1 MDPILY
7 IEVGGV
13 VWQVFPDG
21 TWLQLPA
28 TQPKVEGVQV
38 VSIEPQNL
46 QEAQPLTE
54 PQIAAV
60 EQQLEKVVTELVNN
74 IESAPQQPNSANDQ
88 PSSSAS
94 FIAYVRSTLDE
105 TLAEAGFDTRPT
117 EYVDEDTTT
126 NEGNLD
132 ILLPSA
138 LLTVDILDG
147 GDGYENQFEVP
158 GVTITGT
165 AVDVRDGRTVVLT
178 ITDVNGTTVTTTA
191 ITSDETYVVNGVDLS
206 SLEEGDLQVDA
217 VVADDFGNS
226 ITANDSTIKDTL
238 ANIEVDFDG
247 FGDEFYNKF
256 EVENGALVGTVTNV
270 EDGQVI
276 LITITD
282 SEGLSV
288 DYSTNV
294 SGNSW
299 TLENQDYSNFAE
311 GELTVVASTIDIA
324 GNPTSATDTIVKD
337 TLDRILVRFDGFGD
351 NYYNENEVSKG
362 ALIGAIFNVEDGQ
375 VIDITITDSNGLSV
389 DYTTVVSGNF
399 WSLKDQD
406 YSGFSEGELTVVAS
420 TTDVAGN
427 TISST
432 DTIMK
437 DTLVNIGVDFSAS
450 DDEFYNQAEVSNG
463 ALVGTVANVEEGQ
476 TISITITD
484 SQGKFVDYSTTV
496 SDGNWTLTGQ
506 DYSAFAEGQLIV
518 EASVIDI
525 AGNTATSTDSIVKDT
540 LASISVNFSASDDEY
555 YNSAEVSNGALV
567 GTVVNVEDGQTV
579 SITITDVDGKSE
591 NYTAIV
597 SGGGWSLTGQ
607 DYSAFVEGILTVEAS
622 VTDVAGNTATS
633 SDTIVKDTLADISV
647 NFDGFG
653 DEYYNSAEVSN
664 GALVGTVT
672 NVEDGQEVSIT
683 ITDVNGK
690 SENYTATVTGGEWTL
705 VGQDYSGFAEGI
717 MTVEATITDVAGNTA
732 TSSDTIVKD
741 TLADISVDFDGFGDE
756 YYNSAEVSNG
766 TLVGTVINVE
776 DGQTVSITITDVDG
790 KSENYTAV
798 VSGGEW
804 TLIGQDYSAFAEGT
818 LTVEATVSD
827 VAGNTATS
835 SDTIVKDTLADISVD
850 FDGFGDEYYNSAEVS
865 NGALVGTVTNVEDG
879 QTVSITITDADGKSE
894 NYTAIVSGGEWSLIG
909 QDYSAF
915 AEGTLTVEATVTDI
929 AGNTATSSDTI
940 VKDTL
945 ANISVDFDGFG
956 DEYYNLAEITNGAL
970 VGTVT
975 NVEDGQTVSITITDV
990 DGKSENYTAIVSSGE
1005 WTLTG
1010 QDYSAFAEGELTV
1023 EASVTDVAGNTA
1035 TSSDT
1040 IVKDTLADIDVDF
1053 DGFDDEY
1060 YNSVE
1065 VSNGALVGTV
1075 ANVEDGQT
1083 VSITITDVDGKSENY
1098 TAIVSGGGWSLTGQD
1113 YSAFVEGILT
1123 VEASV
1128 TDIAGN
1134 TATSSDTIVKDT
1146 LADISVNFDGFG
1158 DEYYNSAEVSN
1169 GALVGTVTNVE
1180 DGQEVSI
1187 TITDVNGKSEN
1198 YTATVTGGEWTLVGQ
1213 DYSGFAEGIMTV
1225 EATVTDVAGNTATS
1239 SDTIVKDTLAS
1250 IGVDF
1255 SASDDEF
1262 YNSAEVS
1269 NGALVGMVADVED
1282 GQAIFITITDSAGTS
1297 ADYSTVVSGGTWTLT
1312 GQDYSSF
1319 SEGILTVQA
1328 TVTDVAGNVAISS
1341 DTIVKDTLADINVD
1355 FDGFGDEYYNQSE
1368 VVDGVLVGTVA
1379 NVEDGQTISITI
1391 TDSAGTSV
1399 EYSTTVS
1406 GRNWTLTDQDY
1417 SDFAEGTLTV
1427 EATVTDVAGNTATSS
1442 DTIVKDTL
1450 ISIDVDFSA
1459 SDDEYYNLA
1468 EITNGALVGTVADV
1482 EDGQTITIT
1491 ITDSLNV
1498 SQVYTTT
1505 VAGGNWTLTG
1515 QDYSDFA
1522 EGILTVEASVTDVA
1536 GNKVTSSDTIVKDT
1550 LASITAEF
1558 DDADNILN
1566 TEEVK
1571 SVRLQGVVQNVE
1583 DGQTVDVT
1591 VTDSNNQSITLQTVV
1606 VAGAWSID
1614 DVDLSAFADGNITV
1628 EAVTVDI
1635 AGNEASGTDSTAQ
1648 INTVPPVID
1657 IDTLSG
1663 FSILDFRSG
1672 DLTVMQGTTDVSE
1685 GLPVY
1690 IEIND
1695 GTQTL
1700 TFVGVVDASG
1710 GWLVENIDV
1719 SSLDPSSEWII
1730 DARVA
1735 NSIGNEASDDM
1746 PSIILPGSVSFS
1758 ESTVGIFG
1766 DQTQVADI
1774 NIQFADEFAFSANQV
1789 SAEGVTSQGQSIAIA
1804 LESDG
1809 QVLKATRTDGTLVF
1823 EAKIVGDAVEIT
1835 FYQAVDQKAGEELL
1849 QTAIIIEGLQIDD
1862 DGTTELVL
1870 GELPIT
1876 ILDSEPLLFG
1886 ESYLM
1891 VEGETSSGNVLS
1903 NDIDLDTA
1911 LTISSVEVG
1920 GVSKDIS
1927 GATPAVFN
1935 TGDGVLTVF
1944 ANGQWTFE
1952 ANRNLDHQQ
1961 DHIVTFNYV
1970 AADSSGDFGS
1980 ATATIDITDG
1990 AAGQILD
1997 DSKTVTEVDVTSGSQ
2012 TINAQFTILGG
2023 SDNPDPDSIQFS
2035 PETVAQLEALGITS
2049 GGDSTALTYT
2059 LSADGL
2065 IITAKQGDDDV
2076 FSFSMT
2082 TTVDGNNV
2090 LADIVLVIER
2100 PLDHVLT
2107 SDLLTIPLNIIG
2119 TDTDGTALENGQISW
2134 VIEDGNDPSL
2144 VLDSNASVNESD
2156 LSNASV
2162 GEVSSTGTFSL
2173 GIGSDYL
2180 DSVFFD
2186 LADQP
2191 QLFSGGEQ
2199 IYYTVSED
2207 GTLLTG
2213 YAGPVVGGD
2222 VAFTVSFA
2230 APVSGDVDS
2239 SVDYVFTLYKGLDQT
2254 NGTDSL
2260 PFTVTARDSDND
2272 KTKLDL
2278 NISITDGGE
2287 PFIGSGTVELSETPI
2302 ANTTPDGVRQ
2312 SAVVNLDI
2320 TASHDPIVYLGIDVT
2335 NGQAVLDG
2343 DGEAVTHNGEALTWR
2358 DNGDGSF
2365 DAILSNG
2372 DVIMQIRLPS
2382 DYFLEANASGTVAVE
2397 IDLYR
2402 SIDHGTGLKDTE
2414 LNIPTTVV
2422 VIDSDGSRS
2431 TQESDIKIYD
2441 GKDPAFSI
2449 VGSISVDED
2458 GLIGDNEQTGT
2469 EEPSPSIAII
2479 QGSDDI
2485 ASVSINIDAFDA
2497 LGYSSG
2503 GRAISLQDVNADGWY
2518 YAQDTSGND
2527 IFRIRF
2533 NNDGTTEFNLYA
2545 PLDHATG
2552 DGENNLAVNFEL
2564 VVTDADG
2571 DSSDPAIYSVNV
2583 TDAVPTSRSG
2593 SIEMVEGD
2601 DLNGQFLT
2609 EEFTGA
2615 DGAEIISFT
2624 YRNVTYTF
2632 DDVGTPITINLIN
2645 DYDSGTTYGQFTLS
2659 PDGSYQLTTNPN
2671 VSTDPTNP
2679 KIIDDID
2686 YLVRDAD
2693 GDEVI
2698 SNAELVLDD
2707 NEGFI
2712 RYEDSE
2718 TTEDNDAII
2727 VVSVATGDVDQ
2738 SETVTA
2744 IEFSEASLQ
2753 GGSLY
2758 LDGVLLQ
2765 VVDGKVTLSGN
2776 QLTAIDSQFTSPNGQ
2791 LTYRPA
2797 LHESNTTSTVIL
2809 AINAIISTDTVP
2821 KELTADIA
2829 VSVLPVADAPDW
2841 SDSVFTYQSVE
2852 DDADPIKLDIT
2863 AQLVDQDTSEEL
2875 SYTISG
2881 IPDGLNI
2888 TLNGNAVKE
2897 GKEYTQNQIDKM
2909 EIRADENLAG
2919 RFEFE
2924 ITAIATEAGNTFANP
2939 DDRTADIV
2947 NTVVVE
2953 ISPDADTPILSVK
2966 DYKGLEDENIFLKN
2980 VINGALTDTDGSES
2994 LSYQIEVQDGWAIQG
3009 GLFDLIGPNTYL
3021 VSAEAIENG
3030 TAYLIPKEDISSFT
3044 EELFIKVTA
3053 VSYEST
3059 VDSLDPVNVTALSDT
3074 KTINIFLKG
3083 VVDEPIVV
3091 DGGNAHWEYDSD
3103 AKVISNQSVLNE
3115 DGLIRLD
3122 FVVQTTD
3129 DDVSEEINILLTNIP
3144 EGTLLVD
3151 AMGKPVSLTIAYVDD
3166 VTGPVL
3172 QVSNAQLNDLYLKPV
3187 TDFSGAL
3194 ELTVIAIST
3203 EPDGDSGEFP
3213 MTLKVELAP
3222 IVDQED
3228 GQTVSTQGIEDS
3240 QIGLNLEP
3248 SVNQDVDGSESL
3260 TGYVIDSLPADLTL
3274 YFDGSVI
3281 DVPVSGLDLESL
3293 LDSTTPTLSELL
3305 SSGRLSV
3312 TATEDLSG
3320 TFSIPIT
3327 YEVTDT
3333 SPTGS
3338 TDVKDISGSI
3348 SVTVDARVESDTRL
3362 ESSGQLYLSEDGSPV
3377 NVSDAVTFVDADM
3390 DGSEYLDYILIDVPD
3405 GYSLIIDHPNGA
3417 AQDVS
3422 GNWIIS
3428 ANGLTSDSIQE
3439 LAQEI
3444 LSGMTISSPSDT
3456 PVLDIVVRA
3465 RVIDGEDS
3473 KYIDTSFQIQITGHD
3488 GGGGTCD
3495 PVGPPSPIQPGGDIK
3510 TNEGEDIDLT
3520 GLLNTNVASDP
3531 DNTISFYIPADS
3543 LPEGVEISGD
3553 GVIAEYDAA
3562 GEVVGYSITADGLSK
3577 LTLTGLDEDFAGCID
3592 FTIETIETSPCNG
3605 ETVTTAQTI
3614 SIQVLPVVDDIT
3626 VAADSTTIQEDIATD
3641 LNLELVLGDS
3651 VEDGQLIEGEGNSAT
3666 GKETVNSLT
3675 ITVSNGVTL
3684 SESPADT
3691 GLLVD
3696 NGNGTWTVTDPSRL
3710 SDVLVTPPEHYSGD
3724 ITLTVTANITD
3735 EADCVVETDT
3745 QDKTTVVT
3753 ITVEPVADAANLVTE
3768 DIVGD
3773 EDHYIS
3779 LSSLSAELID
3789 QDGSENMSLA
3799 LKGVPEGAVVAIKVG
3814 DSYELVPNNGVDGG
3828 TFDGNPSYEW
3838 QLDPSQLANLVIMP
3852 PRDFSGDM
3860 NLVLEAITQE
3870 IGTTEIRYT
3879 ESEFTVGV
3887 NPIGDKVE
3895 FFDLPEQL
3903 TGSEDDGIV
3912 IPLDAN
3918 SFETNSDEFLAIT
3931 VTVNGTSDP
3940 SGLVGLDRIRIGSE
3954 TSSFTSVGGIIQATI
3969 LVKASSVDELEF
3981 FAGDAFGNLDIT
3993 ITGRTV
3999 DQNTV
4004 LGELVVDTGD
4014 PSSQDMTLIIT
4025 PEPDAPL
4032 LSVEYSS
4039 IVAEAS
4045 GTIPLGLD
4053 LSLVNP
4059 ADSEVGFITIYDIPA
4074 GLTFSHGSMVDSQY
4088 VVDLADV
4095 PNLAITGGYD
4105 GVDPFEITIEP
4116 SAEIG
4121 NNQAV
4126 GLPQTVSV
4134 EFVAEGDSTITA
4146 TDDNDLLIGGT
4157 GSDNFVFASSGLGSA
4172 EAPSYDVIQDFDASP
4187 DTDAIDLSGILG
4199 SLGLNTGLGATQY
4212 LDLEESGE
4220 GVTISIKPNGDD
4232 DVQQNILLTDV
4243 TYDDLYQGD
4252 SSSALEAQILQKMID
4267 DNNLTL

>member
-13 VWQVFPDG
+13 VWQVLADG
-21 TWLQLPA
+21 TWLQVPA
-28 TQPKVEGVQV
+28 SQPKVEGVQV

-46 QEAQPLTE
+46 DQTQPLTE

-60 EQQLEKVVTELVNN
+60 EQQLEEVVTQLVNN
-74 IESAPQQPNSANDQ
+74 IESSPEQPSASNDQ
-88 PSSSAS
+88 PSASAS

-117 EYVDEDTTT
+117 EYFEDDTTS
-126 NEGNLD
+126 NDGELD
-132 ILLPSA
+132 VLLPSA
-138 LLTVDILDG
+138 VLTVDILDG

-158 GVTITGT
+158 SVTITGT

-178 ITDVNGTTVTTTA
+178 ITDVNGNTVTTTA
-191 ITSDETYVVNGVDLS
+191 ITNDETYVVNGVDLS
-206 SLEEGDLQVDA
+206 SLAEGDLKVDA
-217 VVADDFGNS
+217 IIADDFGNS

-238 ANIEVDFDG
+238 ATIDVDFDG

-256 EVENGALVGTVTNV
+256 EVDNGALVGTVTNV
-270 EDGQVI
+270 EDGQTI
-276 LITITD
+276 SITITD

-288 DYSTNV
+288 SYSTVV

-324 GNPTSATDTIVKD
+324 GNPTTASDTIVKDTLASIDVDFDGFGDEFYNELEVNNGALVGTVSNVEDGQTILITITDSEGLSVNYSTVVSGDSWTLVNQDYSNFAEGELTVVASTIDIAGNPTTATDTIVKD

-351 NYYNENEVSKG
+351 NYYNQSEVSKG
-362 ALIGAIFNVEDGQ
+362 ALIGATFNIEDGQ
-375 VIDITITDSNGLSV
+375 AINITITDSNGFSV
-389 DYTTVVSGNF
+389 DYTSVVSGNL

-406 YSGFSEGELTVVAS
+406 YSGFAEGELTVVAS
-420 TTDVAGN
+420 ITDIAGN

-432 DTIMK
+432 DTIIK
-437 DTLVNIGVDFSAS
+437 DTLVEIGVEFSGS
-450 DDEFYNQAEVSNG
+450 DDEVYNQTEVLNG
-463 ALVGTVANVEEGQ
+463 VLVGTVGNVEDGQ

-484 SQGKFVDYSTTV
+484 SAGTSLDYSTTV
-496 SDGNWTLTGQ
+496 SGGTWTLTDQDYSSFAEGELTVEASVTDIAGNTATSVDTILKDTLADISVDFDGFGDEYYNSAEVSNGTLVGSVTNVEDGQEVSITITDVDGKSENYTATVSGGEWTLTGQ
-506 DYSAFAEGQLIV
+506 DYSAFAEGTLTV
-518 EASVIDI
+518 EATVTDV
-525 AGNTATSTDSIVKDT
+525 AGNTATSSDIIVKDT
-540 LASISVNFSASDDEY
+540 LADISVNFDGFGDEY

-567 GTVVNVEDGQTV
+567 GTVTNVEDGQEVSIIITDVDGKSENYTATVTGGEWTLTDQDYSAFAEGTLTVEATVTDIAGNTATSSDTIVKDTLADISVDFDGFGDEYYNSAEVSNGTLVGSVTNVEDGQEV

-597 SGGGWSLTGQ
+597 TGGEWTLVGQDYSGFAEGILTVEATVTDVAGNTATSSDTIVKDTLADISVDFDGFGDEYYNSAEVSNGTLVGSVTNVEDGQEVSITITDVDGKSENYTATVSGGEWTLTGQ
-607 DYSAFVEGILTVEAS
+607 DYSAFAEGTLTVEATVTDVAGNTATSSDIIVKDTLADISVNFDGFGDEYYNSAEVSNGALVGTVTNVEDGQEVSIIITDVDGKSENYTATVTGGEWTLTDQDYSAFAEGTLTVEATVTDIAGNTATSSDTIVKDTLADISVDFDGFGDEYYNSAEVSNGTLVGSVTNVEDGQEVSITITDVDGKSENYTAIVTGGEWTLVGQDYSGFAEGILTVEATVTDVAGNTATS
-622 VTDVAGNTATS
+622 SDTIVKDTLADISVDFDGFGDEYYNSAEVSNGTLVGSVTNVEDGQEVSITITDVDGKSENYTATVSGGEWTLTGQDYSAFAEGTLTVEATVTDVAGNTATS

-672 NVEDGQEVSIT
+672 NVEDGQEVSI
-683 ITDVNGK
+683 I
-690 SENYTATVTGGEWTL
+690 
-705 VGQDYSGFAEGI
+705 
-717 MTVEATITDVAGNTA
+717 
-732 TSSDTIVKD
+732 
-741 TLADISVDFDGFGDE
+741 
-756 YYNSAEVSNG
+756 
-766 TLVGTVINVE
+766 
-776 DGQTVSITITDVDG
+776 ITDVDG
-790 KSENYTAV
+790 KSENYTATV
-798 VSGGEW
+798 TGGEW

-818 LTVEATVSD
+818 LTVEAT
-827 VAGNTATS
+827 
-835 SDTIVKDTLADISVD
+835 
-850 FDGFGDEYYNSAEVS
+850 
-865 NGALVGTVTNVEDG
+865 
-879 QTVSITITDADGKSE
+879 
-894 NYTAIVSGGEWSLIG
+894 
-909 QDYSAF
+909 
-915 AEGTLTVEATVTDI
+915 
-929 AGNTATSSDTI
+929 
-940 VKDTL
+940 
-945 ANISVDFDGFG
+945 
-956 DEYYNLAEITNGAL
+956 
-970 VGTVT
+970 
-975 NVEDGQTVSITITDV
+975 
-990 DGKSENYTAIVSSGE
+990 
-1005 WTLTG
+1005 
-1010 QDYSAFAEGELTV
+1010 
-1023 EASVTDVAGNTA
+1023 
-1035 TSSDT
+1035 
-1040 IVKDTLADIDVDF
+1040 
-1053 DGFDDEY
+1053 
-1060 YNSVE
+1060 
-1065 VSNGALVGTV
+1065 
-1075 ANVEDGQT
+1075 
-1083 VSITITDVDGKSENY
+1083 
-1098 TAIVSGGGWSLTGQD
+1098 
-1113 YSAFVEGILT
+1113 
-1123 VEASV
+1123 V

-1187 TITDVNGKSEN
+1187 TITDVDGKLEN
-1198 YTATVTGGEWTLVGQ
+1198 YTAIVTGGEWTLVGQ
-1213 DYSGFAEGIMTV
+1213 DYSGFAEGI
-1225 EATVTDVAGNTATS
+1225 
-1239 SDTIVKDTLAS
+1239 
-1250 IGVDF
+1250 
-1255 SASDDEF
+1255 
-1262 YNSAEVS
+1262 
-1269 NGALVGMVADVED
+1269 
-1282 GQAIFITITDSAGTS
+1282 
-1297 ADYSTVVSGGTWTLT
+1297 
-1312 GQDYSSF
+1312 
-1319 SEGILTVQA
+1319 
-1328 TVTDVAGNVAISS
+1328 
-1341 DTIVKDTLADINVD
+1341 
-1355 FDGFGDEYYNQSE
+1355 
-1368 VVDGVLVGTVA
+1368 
-1379 NVEDGQTISITI
+1379 
-1391 TDSAGTSV
+1391 
-1399 EYSTTVS
+1399 
-1406 GRNWTLTDQDY
+1406 
-1417 SDFAEGTLTV
+1417 
-1427 EATVTDVAGNTATSS
+1427 
-1442 DTIVKDTL
+1442 
-1450 ISIDVDFSA
+1450 
-1459 SDDEYYNLA
+1459 
-1468 EITNGALVGTVADV
+1468 
-1482 EDGQTITIT
+1482 
-1491 ITDSLNV
+1491 
-1498 SQVYTTT
+1498 
-1505 VAGGNWTLTG
+1505 
-1515 QDYSDFA
+1515 
-1522 EGILTVEASVTDVA
+1522 LTVEASVTDVA
-1536 GNKVTSSDTIVKDT
+1536 GNTVTSSDTIVKDT

-1566 TEEVK
+1566 TEEVQ

-1583 DGQTVDVT
+1583 DGQPITVT
-1591 VTDSNNQSITLQTVV
+1591 VTDSNNQSITLQTMV
-1606 VAGAWSID
+1606 VAGAWIID

-1635 AGNEASGTDSTAQ
+1635 AGNETTGTDSTGQ
-1648 INTVPPVID
+1648 IDTAPPVID

-1663 FSILDFRSG
+1663 FNILDFRSG
-1672 DLTVMQGTTDVSE
+1672 DLTTMQGTTDVSE

-1700 TFVGVVDASG
+1700 TFEGVIDASG
-1710 GWLVENIDV
+1710 GWLVENIDI
-1719 SSLDPSSEWII
+1719 SSLDPSTEWII
-1730 DARVA
+1730 DARVV

-1746 PSIILPGSVSFS
+1746 PSIVLPGSVSFS

-1789 SAEGVTSQGQSIAIA
+1789 SAEGITSQGQSIAIA

-1823 EAKIVGDAVEIT
+1823 EAKIVGDTVEIT
-1835 FYQAVDQKAGEELL
+1835 FFQAVDQQASEELL

-1876 ILDSEPLLFG
+1876 ILDSEPLLFD
-1886 ESYLM
+1886 ESYTM

-1952 ANRNLDHQQ
+1952 ANRNLDHTQ
-1961 DHIVTFNYV
+1961 DHTVTFNYV

-1990 AAGQILD
+1990 ASGEILD

-2035 PETVAQLEALGITS
+2035 PETVAQLEALGMTS
-2049 GGDSTALTYT
+2049 GGDSTALSYT
-2059 LSADGL
+2059 LSADGRT
-2065 IITAKQGDDDV
+2065 ITAKQGDDDV

-2144 VLDSNASVNESD
+2144 ILDSNASVNESD
-2156 LSNASV
+2156 LSNDPV
-2162 GEVSSTGTFSL
+2162 GEVSSTGTFSV

-2180 DSVFFD
+2180 DSVFFE

-2191 QLFSGGEQ
+2191 QLFCGGEQ

-2213 YAGPVVGGD
+2213 YAGPVAGGD

-2230 APVSGDVDS
+2230 APVSDDADS

-2254 NGTDSL
+2254 NGTDFL

-2272 KTKLDL
+2272 DTKLDL
-2278 NISITDGGE
+2278 NVSITDGGE

-2302 ANTTPDGVRQ
+2302 ADSTPSGVG
-2312 SAVVNLDI
+2312 STANVSLAV
-2320 TASHDPIVYLGIDVT
+2320 TAGNDPLVFLGLDVT
-2335 NGQAVLDG
+2335 TGQAVLDS
-2343 DGEAVTHNGEALTWR
+2343 DGIAVTNNGEALTWR
-2358 DNGDGSF
+2358 DNGNGTF
-2365 DAILSNG
+2365 DAVLGNG
-2372 DVIMQIRLPS
+2372 DAVFKIKLPDNFS
-2382 DYFLEANASGTVAVE
+2382 LEANGSTSVDVVIE
-2397 IDLYR
+2397 LYQ
-2402 SIDHGTGLKDTE
+2402 SIDHGSGSKDTE
-2414 LNIPTTVV
+2414 LTIPASIVT
-2422 VIDSDGSRS
+2422 IDSDGSRD

-2441 GKDPAFSI
+2441 GKDPTFSI

-2458 GLIGDNEQTGT
+2458 GLIGDNEQAGT
-2469 EEPSPSIAII
+2469 EEPSPSISII

-2485 ASVSINIDAFDA
+2485 ASVSINIDAFDD
-2497 LGYSSG
+2497 LGYTSG
-2503 GRAISLQDVNADGWY
+2503 GRAISLQEVNADGWY
-2518 YAQDTSGND
+2518 YAQDSSGND

-2533 NNDGTTEFNLYA
+2533 NNDGTTEFNLYG

-2583 TDAVPTSRSG
+2583 TDAVPTARSG
-2593 SIEMVEGD
+2593 SIELVEGD
-2601 DLNGQFLT
+2601 NLNGQFLT
-2609 EEFTGA
+2609 EEFAGA
-2615 DGAEIISFT
+2615 DGATIISFD
-2624 YRNVTYTF
+2624 YRGTTYTF
-2632 DDVGTPITINLIN
+2632 VDADTPITIDLIN
-2645 DYDSGTTYGQFTLS
+2645 DFDSGSVYGQFTLS
-2659 PDGSYQLTTNPN
+2659 SDGSYQLTTNPN
-2671 VSTDPTNP
+2671 VTTDPDDP
-2679 KIIDDID
+2679 KIVDDID

-2693 GDEVI
+2693 GDEVV

-2727 VVSVATGDVDQ
+2727 VVSVSTGDIDQ

-2744 IEFSEASLQ
+2744 IEFSEASLN

-2765 VVDGKVTLSGN
+2765 VVDGKVTLSGS
-2776 QLTAIDSQFTSPNGQ
+2776 QLAAIDSQFTGPNGQ

-2852 DDADPIKLDIT
+2852 DDATPIKLDIT
-2863 AQLVDQDTSEEL
+2863 AQLVDQDSSETL
-2875 SYTISG
+2875 TYTISG

-2924 ITAIATEAGNTFANP
+2924 ITAIATEAGNTFADP

-3044 EELFIKVTA
+3044 EDLFINVTA

-3059 VDSLDPVNVTALSDT
+3059 IDSLDPVNVTALSDT

-3083 VVDEPIVV
+3083 VVDEPVVV

-3103 AKVISNQSVLNE
+3103 TKVISNQSVLNE

-3122 FVVQTTD
+3122 FVVQTSD

-3151 AMGKPVSLTIAYVDD
+3151 ALGEPVSLTIAYIDD
-3166 VTGPVL
+3166 VTGAVF

-3187 TDFSGAL
+3187 ADFSGEL

-3222 IVDQED
+3222 VVDQED

-3260 TGYVIDSLPADLTL
+3260 TGYVIDSLPSDLTL

-3281 DVPVSGLDLESL
+3281 AVPDTGLDLESL

-3305 SSGRLSV
+3305 NSGRLSV

-3333 SPTGS
+3333 SPTGA
-3338 TDVKDISGSI
+3338 TDIKDISGSI

-3362 ESSGQLYLSEDGSPV
+3362 ESSGQLYTSDDGSPV
-3377 NVSDAVTFVDADM
+3377 NVSNAVTFVDADM

-3417 AQDVS
+3417 AQDIS

-3488 GGGGTCD
+3488 GGGGSCD
-3495 PVGPPSPIQPGGDIK
+3495 PVGPPSPIQPDGDIK
-3510 TNEGEDIDLT
+3510 TPEGQDIDLT
-3520 GLLNTNVASDP
+3520 GLLNTDVASDP

-3592 FTIETIETSPCNG
+3592 FTIKTIETSSCSG
-3605 ETVTTAQTI
+3605 ETVTTDQTI

-3626 VAADSTTIQEDIATD
+3626 VATDSTTIQEDITTD

-3651 VEDGQLIEGEGNSAT
+3651 VEDGKLITGEGNSAT

-3710 SDVLVTPPEHYSGD
+3710 SDVLVTPPEHYSGE

-3735 EADCVVETDT
+3735 EADCVTETDT

-3753 ITVEPVADAANLVTE
+3753 ITVEPVADAANLVTQ
-3768 DIVGD
+3768 DVVGD
-3773 EDHYIS
+3773 EDNYIS

-3799 LKGVPEGAVVAIKVG
+3799 LKGVPEGAIVAIKVG

-3828 TFDGNPSYEW
+3828 SFDGNPTYEW
-3838 QLDPSQLANLVIMP
+3838 QLDPSQLADLVIMP

-3903 TGSEDDGIV
+3903 TGSEDEGIV

-3918 SFETNSDEFLAIT
+3918 SFETNSDEFLSIT
-3931 VTVNGTSDP
+3931 VTVNSTSDP

-3954 TSSFTSVGGIIQATI
+3954 TSSFTNVNGIIQATI
-3969 LVKASSVDELEF
+3969 IVKASSVDELEF

-4032 LSVEYSS
+4032 LSVEYPS

-4059 ADSEVGFITIYDIPA
+4059 ADSEEGFITIYDIPA
-4074 GLTFSHGSMVDSQY
+4074 GLTFSHGSMVGGQY

-4095 PNLAITGGYD
+4095 PNLAITGGYNSGD
-4105 GVDPFEITIEP
+4105 QFELTIEP

-4134 EFVAEGDSTITA
+4134 EFVAEGDSTIIA
-4146 TDDNDLLIGGT
+4146 TEDNDLLIGGT
-4157 GSDNFVFASSGLGSA
+4157 GSDNFVFESSGLGSA
-4172 EAPSYDVIQDFDASP
+4172 DAPSYDVVQDFDASP
-4187 DTDAIDLSGILG
+4187 NTDAIDLSGILG
-4199 SLGLNTGLGATQY
+4199 SLGLNTGVGATQY

-4220 GVTISIKPNGDD
+4220 GVTISIKPNGDE
-4232 DVQQNILLTDV
+4232 DVQQNILLADV

-4252 SSSALEAQILQKMID
+4252 SSSALEAQILQKMIE

>member
-13 VWQVFPDG
+13 VWQVLADG
-21 TWLQLPA
+21 TWLQVPA
-28 TQPKVEGVQV
+28 SQPKVEGVQV

-46 QEAQPLTE
+46 DQTQPLTE

-60 EQQLEKVVTELVNN
+60 EQQLEEVVTQLVNN
-74 IESAPQQPNSANDQ
+74 IESAPQQQNSANDQ

-105 TLAEAGFDTRPT
+105 TLADAGFDTRPT
-117 EYVDEDTTT
+117 EYEEEDT
-126 NEGNLD
+126 NSNDGNLD
-132 ILLPSA
+132 TLLPSA
-138 LLTVDILDG
+138 ILTVDILDG

-178 ITDVNGTTVTTTA
+178 ITDVNGNTVTTTA
-191 ITSDETYVVNGVDLS
+191 ITNDEAYVVDGVDLS
-206 SLEEGDLQVDA
+206 SLAEGDLKVDA
-217 VVADDFGNS
+217 IIADDFGNS
-226 ITANDSTIKDTL
+226 ITASDSTIKDTL
-238 ANIEVDFDG
+238 ATIDVDFDG

-256 EVENGALVGTVTNV
+256 EVENGALVGTVENV
-270 EDGQVI
+270 EDGQTI
-276 LITITD
+276 SITITD
-282 SEGLSV
+282 SKGLSV
-288 DYSTNV
+288 SYSTVV

-351 NYYNENEVSKG
+351 NYYNQSEVSKG
-362 ALIGAIFNVEDGQ
+362 ALIGVTFNIEDGQ
-375 VIDITITDSNGLSV
+375 AINITITDSNGLSI
-389 DYTTVVSGNF
+389 DYTSVVSGNL

-406 YSGFSEGELTVVAS
+406 YSGFAEGELTVVAS
-420 TTDVAGN
+420 ITDVAGN

-432 DTIMK
+432 DTILK

-450 DDEFYNQAEVSNG
+450 DDEFYNQSEVSNG
-463 ALVGTVANVEEGQ
+463 ALVGTVANVEDGQ

-484 SQGKFVDYSTTV
+484 SQGKSVDYSTTV
-496 SDGNWTLTGQ
+496 SGGNWTLTGQ

-518 EASVIDI
+518 EASVTDI

-555 YNSAEVSNGALV
+555 YNS
-567 GTVVNVEDGQTV
+567 
-579 SITITDVDGKSE
+579 
-591 NYTAIV
+591 
-597 SGGGWSLTGQ
+597 
-607 DYSAFVEGILTVEAS
+607 
-622 VTDVAGNTATS
+622 
-633 SDTIVKDTLADISV
+633 
-647 NFDGFG
+647 
-653 DEYYNSAEVSN
+653 
-664 GALVGTVT
+664 
-672 NVEDGQEVSIT
+672 
-683 ITDVNGK
+683 
-690 SENYTATVTGGEWTL
+690 
-705 VGQDYSGFAEGI
+705 
-717 MTVEATITDVAGNTA
+717 
-732 TSSDTIVKD
+732 
-741 TLADISVDFDGFGDE
+741 
-756 YYNSAEVSNG
+756 
-766 TLVGTVINVE
+766 
-776 DGQTVSITITDVDG
+776 
-790 KSENYTAV
+790 
-798 VSGGEW
+798 
-804 TLIGQDYSAFAEGT
+804 
-818 LTVEATVSD
+818 
-827 VAGNTATS
+827 
-835 SDTIVKDTLADISVD
+835 
-850 FDGFGDEYYNSAEVS
+850 
-865 NGALVGTVTNVEDG
+865 
-879 QTVSITITDADGKSE
+879 
-894 NYTAIVSGGEWSLIG
+894 
-909 QDYSAF
+909 
-915 AEGTLTVEATVTDI
+915 
-929 AGNTATSSDTI
+929 
-940 VKDTL
+940 
-945 ANISVDFDGFG
+945 
-956 DEYYNLAEITNGAL
+956 
-970 VGTVT
+970 
-975 NVEDGQTVSITITDV
+975 
-990 DGKSENYTAIVSSGE
+990 
-1005 WTLTG
+1005 
-1010 QDYSAFAEGELTV
+1010 
-1023 EASVTDVAGNTA
+1023 
-1035 TSSDT
+1035 
-1040 IVKDTLADIDVDF
+1040 
-1053 DGFDDEY
+1053 
-1060 YNSVE
+1060 VE

-1075 ANVEDGQT
+1075 ANVEDGRII
-1083 VSITITDVDGKSENY
+1083 SITITDSAGTSVDYS
-1098 TAIVSGGGWSLTGQD
+1098 TTVSGGTWTLTDQD
-1113 YSAFVEGILT
+1113 YSAF
-1123 VEASV
+1123 
-1128 TDIAGN
+1128 
-1134 TATSSDTIVKDT
+1134 
-1146 LADISVNFDGFG
+1146 
-1158 DEYYNSAEVSN
+1158 
-1169 GALVGTVTNVE
+1169 
-1180 DGQEVSI
+1180 
-1187 TITDVNGKSEN
+1187 
-1198 YTATVTGGEWTLVGQ
+1198 
-1213 DYSGFAEGIMTV
+1213 AEGTLKV

-1239 SDTIVKDTLAS
+1239 SDTIVKDTLVDIDVEFDGFGDEFYNQTEVDAGALVGSVGNVEDGQTITITITDSLNVSQVYTTIVSGGNWTLTGQDYSSFAEGELTVEASVTDKAGNTTTSSDTIVKDTLAS
-1250 IGVDF
+1250 IDVDF

-1269 NGALVGMVADVED
+1269 NGSLVGTVADVDD
-1282 GQAIFITITDSAGTS
+1282 GQTIFITITDSAGAS
-1297 ADYSTVVSGGTWTLT
+1297 INYSTVVSGGTWTLT

-1319 SEGILTVQA
+1319 SDGILTVQA

-1406 GRNWTLTDQDY
+1406 GGNWTLTDQDY

-1427 EATVTDVAGNTATSS
+1427 ETTVTDVAGNTATSS

-1482 EDGQTITIT
+1482 DDGQTITIT

-1536 GNKVTSSDTIVKDT
+1536 GNTVTSSDTIVKDT

-1558 DDADNILN
+1558 DDTDNILN

-1614 DVDLSAFADGNITV
+1614 DVDLSAFVDGNITI

-1635 AGNEASGTDSTAQ
+1635 AGNETTGTDNTGQ

-1663 FSILDFRSG
+1663 FNILDFRSG
-1672 DLTVMQGTTDVSE
+1672 DLTTMQGSTNVVE

-1690 IEIND
+1690 IEVND

-1746 PSIILPGSVSFS
+1746 PSIILPDSVSFS

-1766 DQTQVADI
+1766 DQTQSADI
-1774 NIQFADEFAFSANQV
+1774 NIQFADEFAFSASQA
-1789 SAEGVTSQGQSIAIA
+1789 SAEAVTSQGLSLAIT
-1804 LESDG
+1804 LESEG
-1809 QVLKATRTDGTLVF
+1809 QVLKAIRTDGKLVF
-1823 EAKIVGDAVEIT
+1823 EAKIVGDTVEIT
-1835 FYQAVDQKAGEELL
+1835 FYQAVDQQAGEELL
-1849 QTAIIIEGLQIDD
+1849 QTSLIIEGLQIDD
-1862 DGTTELVL
+1862 DGTKELVL

-1886 ESYLM
+1886 ESYSM

-1920 GVSKDIS
+1920 GVSKDVS

-1952 ANRNLDHQQ
+1952 ANRNLDHTQN
-1961 DHIVTFNYV
+1961 HTVTFDYV

-1990 AAGQILD
+1990 AAGQITD
-1997 DSKTVTEVDVTSGSQ
+1997 SSKTVVEVDVTSGAQ
-2012 TINAQFTILGG
+2012 TINAQFTVLGG
-2023 SDNPDPDSIQFS
+2023 SDNPDPDSITFS
-2035 PETVAQLEALGITS
+2035 AETVAQLEALGITS

-2059 LSADGL
+2059 LSADGRT
-2065 IITAKQGDDDV
+2065 ITAKQGDDDV

-2090 LADIVLVIER
+2090 LADIVLVIEH

-2107 SDLLTIPLNIIG
+2107 SDLLTIPLNIVG
-2119 TDTDGTALENGQISW
+2119 TDTDGTALESGQISW
-2134 VIEDGNDPSL
+2134 VIEDGDDPSL
-2144 VLDSNASVNESD
+2144 VLDSNAAVNESD
-2156 LSNASV
+2156 LSNTPV
-2162 GEVSSTGTFSL
+2162 GEVSSTGSFSV

-2180 DSVFFD
+2180 DSVYFD

-2199 IYYTVSED
+2199 IYYTVSDD
-2207 GTLLTG
+2207 GTVLTG

-2222 VAFTVSFA
+2222 VAFTVSFT

-2278 NISITDGGE
+2278 DVTITDGGE
-2287 PFIGSGTVELSETPI
+2287 PSIGSGTVELSETPI
-2302 ANTTPDGVRQ
+2302 ANTTPDGVKQ

-2343 DGEAVTHNGEALTWR
+2343 DGEAVTHNGEALSWR
-2358 DNGDGSF
+2358 DNGNGSF

-2372 DVIMQIRLPS
+2372 DVILQIRLPS

-2458 GLIGDNEQTGT
+2458 GLIGDNEQAGT
-2469 EEPSPSIAII
+2469 EEPSPSISII

-2485 ASVSINIDAFDA
+2485 ASVSINTAAFDA

-2503 GRAISLQDVNADGWY
+2503 GRAISLQEVNADGWY
-2518 YAQDTSGND
+2518 YAQDSSGND

-2564 VVTDADG
+2564 FVTDVDG
-2571 DSSDPAIYSVNV
+2571 DSSAPAIYSVNV

-2609 EEFTGA
+2609 EEFAGA

-2645 DYDSGTTYGQFTLS
+2645 DYDSGSTYGQFTLS

-2776 QLTAIDSQFTSPNGQ
+2776 QLTAIDSQFTGPNGQ

-2809 AINAIISTDTVP
+2809 AINAIISTDTIP
-2821 KELTADIA
+2821 KELTADVA

-2863 AQLVDQDTSEEL
+2863 AQLVDQDSSESL

-2897 GKEYTQNQIDKM
+2897 GKEYTQAQIDKM
-2909 EIRADENLAG
+2909 EIRTDENLAG
-2919 RFEFE
+2919 RFEFD

-2939 DDRTADIV
+2939 DDKTADIV

-2953 ISPDADTPILSVK
+2953 ISPDADTPHVSVK
-2966 DYKGLEDENIFLKN
+2966 DYKGLEDEIILLKN
-2980 VINGALTDTDGSES
+2980 VIDGALTDTDDSES
-2994 LSYQIEVQDGWAIQG
+2994 LSYQIEVQDGWSLQG

-3021 VSAEAIENG
+3021 VSAEAIENNV
-3030 TAYLIPKEDISSFT
+3030 AYLIPKEDISSFT
-3044 EELFIKVTA
+3044 EDLFIKVTA
-3053 VSYEST
+3053 VATEST
-3059 VDSLDPVNVTALSDT
+3059 VDSLDPVNITALSDT

-3103 AKVISNQSVLNE
+3103 TKVISNQSVLNE

-3122 FVVQTTD
+3122 FVVQTSD

-3144 EGTLLVD
+3144 DGTLLVD
-3151 AMGKPVSLTIAYVDD
+3151 SLGEPVSLTIAYVDD
-3166 VTGPVL
+3166 VTGPVF

-3187 TDFSGAL
+3187 TDFSGEL

-3222 IVDQED
+3222 VVDQED

-3293 LDSTTPTLSELL
+3293 LDYTTPTLSELL

-3333 SPTGS
+3333 SPTGA

-3405 GYSLIIDHPNGA
+3405 GYSLIIEHPNGA

-3495 PVGPPSPIQPGGDIK
+3495 PVGPPSPIQPDGEIK
-3510 TNEGEDIDLT
+3510 TPEGEDIDLT

-3531 DNTISFYIPADS
+3531 DNTISFYIPTDS

-3553 GVIAEYDAA
+3553 GVIAEYDAS

-3605 ETVTTAQTI
+3605 DTVTTQQTI

-3626 VAADSTTIQEDIATD
+3626 VATDSTTIQEDIATD

-3651 VEDGQLIEGEGNSAT
+3651 VEDGQLITGEGNSAT

-3675 ITVSNGVTL
+3675 ITVSNGGTL

-3696 NGNGTWTVTDPSRL
+3696 NGNGTWTITDPSRL
-3710 SDVLVTPPEHYSGD
+3710 SDVLVTPPEHYSGE

-3735 EADCVVETDT
+3735 EADCVTETDT

-3753 ITVEPVADAANLVTE
+3753 ITVEPVADAANLVTQG
-3768 DIVGD
+3768 IVGD
-3773 EDHYIS
+3773 EDNYIS

-3814 DSYELVPNNGVDGG
+3814 DSYQLVPNNGVDGG
-3828 TFDGNPSYEW
+3828 TFDGNPTYEW

-3903 TGSEDDGIV
+3903 TGTEDEGIV

-3918 SFETNSDEFLAIT
+3918 SFETNSDEFLSIT
-3931 VTVNGTSDP
+3931 VTVNSTSDP

-3954 TSSFTSVGGIIQATI
+3954 TSSFTNVGGIIQATI

-4074 GLTFSHGSMVDSQY
+4074 GLTFSHGSMVDGQY

-4105 GVDPFEITIEP
+4105 GVDPFELTIEP

-4134 EFVAEGDSTITA
+4134 EFVADGDSTITA
-4146 TDDNDLLIGGT
+4146 TDDNDLLIGGS
-4157 GSDNFVFASSGLGSA
+4157 GSDNFVFESSGLGSA
-4172 EAPSYDVIQDFDASP
+4172 GAPSYDVIQDFDASP
-4187 DTDAIDLSGILG
+4187 DTDAIDLTSILG
-4199 SLGLNTGLGATQY
+4199 SLDLSTGVQARNY

-4220 GVTISIKPNGDD
+4220 GVTISIKPNGDE
-4232 DVQQNILLTDV
+4232 DVQQNILLADV

>member
-46 QEAQPLTE
+46 QEAQPLTA

-74 IESAPQQPNSANDQ
+74 IESAPQQPNSENDQ

-94 FIAYVRSTLDE
+94 FIVYVRSTLDE
-105 TLAEAGFDTRPT
+105 TLAEAGFDTRPA
-117 EYVDEDTTT
+117 EYADEDTTS

-158 GVTITGT
+158 SVTITGT

-178 ITDVNGTTVTTTA
+178 ITDVNGNTVTTTA

-217 VVADDFGNS
+217 VIADDFGNS
-226 ITANDSTIKDTL
+226 IAANDSTIKDTL

-256 EVENGALVGTVTNV
+256 EVENGALVGTVVNV
-270 EDGQVI
+270 EDGQTI
-276 LITITD
+276 SITITD
-282 SEGLSV
+282 SNGLSV
-288 DYSTNV
+288 SYSTVV

-324 GNPTSATDTIVKD
+324 GNPTTATDTIEKD
-337 TLDRILVRFDGFGD
+337 TIDRILVRFDGFGD
-351 NYYNENEVSKG
+351 NYYNENEVGKG

-375 VIDITITDSNGLSV
+375 AIDIKITDSNGLSV

-406 YSGFSEGELTVVAS
+406 YSGFAEGELTVVAS

-432 DTIMK
+432 DTIIK

-463 ALVGTVANVEEGQ
+463 ALVGTVANVEDGQ

-484 SQGKFVDYSTTV
+484 VSGKSVDYSTVV
-496 SDGNWTLTGQ
+496 SGGTWTLTGQ
-506 DYSAFAEGQLIV
+506 DYSGFAEG
-518 EASVIDI
+518 E
-525 AGNTATSTDSIVKDT
+525 
-540 LASISVNFSASDDEY
+540 
-555 YNSAEVSNGALV
+555 
-567 GTVVNVEDGQTV
+567 
-579 SITITDVDGKSE
+579 
-591 NYTAIV
+591 
-597 SGGGWSLTGQ
+597 
-607 DYSAFVEGILTVEAS
+607 LTVEAS

-633 SDTIVKDTLADISV
+633 SDTIVKDTLVSIGVDFSASD
-647 NFDGFG
+647 

-664 GALVGTVT
+664 GAVVGTV
-672 NVEDGQEVSIT
+672 
-683 ITDVNGK
+683 
-690 SENYTATVTGGEWTL
+690 L
-705 VGQDYSGFAEGI
+705 
-717 MTVEATITDVAGNTA
+717 
-732 TSSDTIVKD
+732 
-741 TLADISVDFDGFGDE
+741 
-756 YYNSAEVSNG
+756 
-766 TLVGTVINVE
+766 NVE
-776 DGQTVSITITDVDG
+776 DGQTIFITITDSAGTSVDY
-790 KSENYTAV
+790 STV
-798 VSGGEW
+798 VSGGTW
-804 TLIGQDYSAFAEGT
+804 TLTGQDYSAFAEGT
-818 LTVEATVSD
+818 LTVEASVTD

-879 QTVSITITDADGKSE
+879 QEASITITDVDGKSENYTAIVSGGEWTLVGQDYSGFAEGILTVEATVKDVAGNTATSSDTIVKDTLADISVDFDGFGDEYYNSAEVSNGALVGTVTNVEDGQEVTITITDVDGKSENYTATVTGGEWTLTSQDYSAFAEGTLTVEATVTDIAGNTATSSDTVVKDTLADISVNFDGFGDEYYNSAEVSNGALVGTVTNVEDGQEASITITDVDGKSENYTATVTGGEWTLVGQDYSAFAEGTLTVEATVTDIAGNTATSSDTIVKDTLADIDVDFDGFGDEYYNSAEVSNGTLVGTVTNVEDGQEVSITITDVDGKSESYTAIVSGGEWTLVSQDYSGFAEGTLTVEASVTDVAGNTATSSDTIVKDTLADISVDFDGFGDEYYNSAEMSNGALVGTVTNVEDGQEVSITITDVDGKSE
-894 NYTAIVSGGEWSLIG
+894 NYTATVTGGEWTLTGQDYSAFAEGTLTVEASVTDIAGNTTTSSDTIVKDTLADISVDFDGFGDEYYNSAEVSNSALVGTVTNVEDGQEVSITITDVDGKSESYTAIVSGGEWSLIG

-945 ANISVDFDGFG
+945 ADISVDFDGFG

-970 VGTVT
+970 VGTV
-975 NVEDGQTVSITITDV
+975 E
-990 DGKSENYTAIVSSGE
+990 
-1005 WTLTG
+1005 
-1010 QDYSAFAEGELTV
+1010 
-1023 EASVTDVAGNTA
+1023 
-1035 TSSDT
+1035 
-1040 IVKDTLADIDVDF
+1040 
-1053 DGFDDEY
+1053 
-1060 YNSVE
+1060 
-1065 VSNGALVGTV
+1065 
-1075 ANVEDGQT
+1075 
-1083 VSITITDVDGKSENY
+1083 
-1098 TAIVSGGGWSLTGQD
+1098 
-1113 YSAFVEGILT
+1113 
-1123 VEASV
+1123 
-1128 TDIAGN
+1128 
-1134 TATSSDTIVKDT
+1134 
-1146 LADISVNFDGFG
+1146 
-1158 DEYYNSAEVSN
+1158 
-1169 GALVGTVTNVE
+1169 
-1180 DGQEVSI
+1180 
-1187 TITDVNGKSEN
+1187 
-1198 YTATVTGGEWTLVGQ
+1198 
-1213 DYSGFAEGIMTV
+1213 
-1225 EATVTDVAGNTATS
+1225 
-1239 SDTIVKDTLAS
+1239 
-1250 IGVDF
+1250 
-1255 SASDDEF
+1255 
-1262 YNSAEVS
+1262 
-1269 NGALVGMVADVED
+1269 
-1282 GQAIFITITDSAGTS
+1282 
-1297 ADYSTVVSGGTWTLT
+1297 
-1312 GQDYSSF
+1312 
-1319 SEGILTVQA
+1319 
-1328 TVTDVAGNVAISS
+1328 
-1341 DTIVKDTLADINVD
+1341 
-1355 FDGFGDEYYNQSE
+1355 
-1368 VVDGVLVGTVA
+1368 
-1379 NVEDGQTISITI
+1379 
-1391 TDSAGTSV
+1391 
-1399 EYSTTVS
+1399 
-1406 GRNWTLTDQDY
+1406 
-1417 SDFAEGTLTV
+1417 
-1427 EATVTDVAGNTATSS
+1427 
-1442 DTIVKDTL
+1442 
-1450 ISIDVDFSA
+1450 
-1459 SDDEYYNLA
+1459 
-1468 EITNGALVGTVADV
+1468 DV

-1491 ITDSLNV
+1491 LTDSLNV

-1505 VAGGNWTLTG
+1505 VVGGNWTLTG
-1515 QDYSDFA
+1515 QDYSGFA

-1536 GNKVTSSDTIVKDT
+1536 GNTVTSSDIIVKDT
-1550 LASITAEF
+1550 LASITAKF

-1566 TEEVK
+1566 TEEVQ

-1583 DGQTVDVT
+1583 NGQPITVT
-1591 VTDSNNQSITLQTVV
+1591 VSDSNNQSITLQTVV

-1635 AGNEASGTDSTAQ
+1635 AGNETTGTDSTGK
-1648 INTVPPVID
+1648 IDTVPPVID

-1663 FSILDFRSG
+1663 FNILDFRSG
-1672 DLTVMQGTTDVSE
+1672 DLTTMQGTTDVSE

-1700 TFVGVVDASG
+1700 TFEGVVDASG

-1719 SSLDPSSEWII
+1719 SSLDPSTEWII
-1730 DARVA
+1730 DARVV
-1735 NSIGNEASDDM
+1735 NSIGNEVSDDM
-1746 PSIILPGSVSFS
+1746 PSIILPDSVSFS

-1823 EAKIVGDAVEIT
+1823 EAKIVGDTVEIS
-1835 FYQAVDQKAGEELL
+1835 FYQAVDQQAGEELL
-1849 QTAIIIEGLQIDD
+1849 QTSIVIEGLQIDD

-1886 ESYLM
+1886 ESYSM

-1920 GVSKDIS
+1920 GISKDIS

-1952 ANRNLDHQQ
+1952 ANRNLDHNQE
-1961 DHIVTFNYV
+1961 HTVTFNYV

-2035 PETVAQLEALGITS
+2035 SETVAQLEALGITS
-2049 GGDSTALTYT
+2049 GGDSTALSYT
-2059 LSADGL
+2059 LSADGRT
-2065 IITAKQGDDDV
+2065 ITAKQGDDDV

-2090 LADIVLVIER
+2090 LADIVFVIEH

-2134 VIEDGNDPSL
+2134 VVEDGNDPSL

-2156 LSNASV
+2156 LSNDPI
-2162 GEVSSTGTFSL
+2162 GEVSSTGTFSV

-2230 APVSGDVDS
+2230 APASGDVDS

-2272 KTKLDL
+2272 ETKLDL

-2302 ANTTPDGVRQ
+2302 ANTTPDSVKQ

-2458 GLIGDNEQTGT
+2458 GLIGDKEQTGT

-2503 GRAISLQDVNADGWY
+2503 GRAISLQEVNADGWY

-2564 VVTDADG
+2564 VITDVDG

-2609 EEFTGA
+2609 EEFAGA
-2615 DGAEIISFT
+2615 DGATIVSFD
-2624 YRNVTYTF
+2624 YRGTTYTF
-2632 DDVGTPITINLIN
+2632 DNAGTPITINLIN
-2645 DYDSGTTYGQFTLS
+2645 DYDGGSTYGQFTLS
-2659 PDGSYQLTTNPN
+2659 SDGSYQLTTNPN
-2671 VSTDPTNP
+2671 VSTDPADP
-2679 KIIDDID
+2679 KIVDDID

-2693 GDEVI
+2693 GDKVT
-2698 SNAELVLDD
+2698 STAELILDD

-2744 IEFSEASLQ
+2744 IEFSEASLN

-2765 VVDGKVTLSGN
+2765 VVDGKVTLSGS
-2776 QLTAIDSQFTSPNGQ
+2776 QLAAIDSQFTGPNGQ

-2809 AINAIISTDTVP
+2809 AINAIISTDTDP
-2821 KELTADIA
+2821 KELTADVA

-2841 SDSVFTYQSVE
+2841 SASVFSYHSVE
-2852 DDADPIKLDIT
+2852 DDSDPVSLDIT
-2863 AQLVDQDTSEEL
+2863 AQLVDQDTSETL
-2875 SYTISG
+2875 SYQISG
-2881 IPDGLNI
+2881 IPDGLNL

-2897 GKEYTQNQIDKM
+2897 GKSYTQAQIDKM
-2909 EIRADENLAG
+2909 EIRADDNLAG

-2924 ITAIATEAGNTFANP
+2924 ITAVATESGNSFADP
-2939 DDRTADIV
+2939 DDKTASIV
-2947 NTVVVE
+2947 HTVTVD
-2953 ISPDADTPILSVK
+2953 ISPDADTPHVSVK
-2966 DYKGLEDENIFLKN
+2966 DYKGLEDEAIYLKD
-2980 VINGALTDTDGSES
+2980 VIEGALADTDGSES
-2994 LSYQIEVQDGWAIQG
+2994 LSYIIQVQDGWSVEGDGTAK
-3009 GLFDLIGPNTYL
+3009 IGNNSYSVT
-3021 VSAEAIENG
+3021 AEAIANG
-3030 TAYLIPKEDISSFT
+3030 VAYIQPKEDVSSFT
-3044 EELFIKVTA
+3044 EDLSIDVTA
-3053 VSYEST
+3053 IATEST
-3059 VDSLDPVNVTALSDT
+3059 IDSLIPINGQASSDT

-3083 VVDEPIVV
+3083 VVDEPIAV
-3091 DGGNAHWEYDSD
+3091 DGGNGHWQYDSD
-3103 AKVISNQSVLNE
+3103 SKVISNQSVLNE
-3115 DGLIRLD
+3115 DGLIQLD
-3122 FVVQTTD
+3122 FLIQTTD

-3151 AMGKPVSLTIAYVDD
+3151 ALGEPVSLTIAYVDD
-3166 VTGPVL
+3166 VTGPVF
-3172 QVSNAQLNDLYLKPV
+3172 QVSNAQLDDLYLKPV
-3187 TDFSGAL
+3187 LDFSGEL

-3222 IVDQED
+3222 VVDQED
-3228 GQTVSTQGIEDS
+3228 GQVVSTQGIEDS

-3248 SVNQDVDGSESL
+3248 SVNQDIDGSESL

-3281 DVPVSGLDLESL
+3281 QVPASGLDLDTL
-3293 LDSTTPTLSELL
+3293 LDSTTPTLSDLL

-3333 SPTGS
+3333 SPTGA
-3338 TDVKDISGSI
+3338 TDIKDITGSI
-3348 SVTVDARVESDTRL
+3348 SVTVDARVELDTRL
-3362 ESSGQLYLSEDGSPV
+3362 EGSTELLQSTDGSPV
-3377 NVSDAVTFVDADM
+3377 DISNAVTFVDADI
-3390 DGSEYLDYILIDVPD
+3390 DGSEYLDYILIEIPD
-3405 GYSLIIDHPNGA
+3405 GYSLIVEHPNGA
-3417 AQDVS
+3417 AQDSS

-3428 ANGLTSDSIQE
+3428 ADGLTSDSFQE
-3439 LAQEI
+3439 LAAYI
-3444 LSGMTISSPSDT
+3444 LDNATISSPSDT

-3465 RVIDGEDS
+3465 RVIDGDDAR
-3473 KYIDTSFQIQITGHD
+3473 YIDATFPLQITGHD
-3488 GGGGTCD
+3488 GGGGSCD
-3495 PVGPPSPIQPGGDIK
+3495 PVGPPSPIQPDGEIK
-3510 TNEGEDIDLT
+3510 TPEGEDIDLT
-3520 GLLNTNVASDP
+3520 GLLNTDVGSDP
-3531 DNTISFYIPADS
+3531 DNEISFYIPADS

-3553 GVIAEYDAA
+3553 GVIAEYDAS
-3562 GEVVGYSITADGLSK
+3562 GEIVGYSITADGLSK

-3592 FTIETIETSPCNG
+3592 FTIETIETSPCSG
-3605 ETVTTAQTI
+3605 DTVTTAQTI

-3626 VAADSTTIQEDIATD
+3626 VEADSTTIQEDIATD

-3651 VEDGQLIEGEGNSAT
+3651 VEDGQLITGEGNSAT

-3675 ITVSNGVTL
+3675 VSISNGATL
-3684 SESPADT
+3684 SETPTDT

-3696 NGNGTWTVTDPSRL
+3696 NGDGTWTVTDPSRL
-3710 SDVLVTPPEHYSGD
+3710 SDVLVTPPEHYSGE

-3735 EADCVVETDT
+3735 EADCVTETDT

-3753 ITVEPVADAANLVTE
+3753 ITVEPVADAANLITE
-3768 DIVGD
+3768 DIIGD
-3773 EDHYIS
+3773 EDNYIS

-3789 QDGSENMSLA
+3789 QDGSENMSLS
-3799 LKGVPEGAVVAIKVG
+3799 LKGVPEGAVVAIKIG
-3814 DSYELVPNNGVDGG
+3814 DNYELVPNNGADGG
-3828 TFDGNPSYEW
+3828 TFDGNPTYEW
-3838 QLDPSQLANLVIMP
+3838 QLDPSQLSNLVILP
-3852 PRDFSGDM
+3852 PRDFSGDI
-3860 NLVLEAITQE
+3860 NLSLEAITQE
-3870 IGTTEIRYT
+3870 IGTTDIRYT
-3879 ESEFTVGV
+3879 QSEFTVGV

-4059 ADSEVGFITIYDIPA
+4059 ADSEVGFITIHDIPA
-4074 GLTFSHGSMVDSQY
+4074 GLTFSHGSMVYGQY

-4095 PNLAITGGYD
+4095 PNLAITGGYNSGD
-4105 GVDPFEITIEP
+4105 QFDLTIEP

-4126 GLPQTVSV
+4126 GLPQTVSI

-4220 GVTISIKPNGDD
+4220 GVTISIKPNGDE
-4232 DVQQNILLTDV
+4232 DVQQNILLADV

-4252 SSSALEAQILQKMID
+4252 SSSALEAQILQKMIE

>member
-1 MDPILY
+1 
-7 IEVGGV
+7 
-13 VWQVFPDG
+13 
-21 TWLQLPA
+21 
-28 TQPKVEGVQV
+28 
-38 VSIEPQNL
+38 
-46 QEAQPLTE
+46 
-54 PQIAAV
+54 
-60 EQQLEKVVTELVNN
+60 
-74 IESAPQQPNSANDQ
+74 
-88 PSSSAS
+88 
-94 FIAYVRSTLDE
+94 
-105 TLAEAGFDTRPT
+105 
-117 EYVDEDTTT
+117 
-126 NEGNLD
+126 
-132 ILLPSA
+132 
-138 LLTVDILDG
+138 
-147 GDGYENQFEVP
+147 
-158 GVTITGT
+158 
-165 AVDVRDGRTVVLT
+165 
-178 ITDVNGTTVTTTA
+178 
-191 ITSDETYVVNGVDLS
+191 
-206 SLEEGDLQVDA
+206 
-217 VVADDFGNS
+217 
-226 ITANDSTIKDTL
+226 
-238 ANIEVDFDG
+238 
-247 FGDEFYNKF
+247 
-256 EVENGALVGTVTNV
+256 
-270 EDGQVI
+270 
-276 LITITD
+276 
-282 SEGLSV
+282 
-288 DYSTNV
+288 
-294 SGNSW
+294 
-299 TLENQDYSNFAE
+299 
-311 GELTVVASTIDIA
+311 
-324 GNPTSATDTIVKD
+324 
-337 TLDRILVRFDGFGD
+337 
-351 NYYNENEVSKG
+351 
-362 ALIGAIFNVEDGQ
+362 
-375 VIDITITDSNGLSV
+375 
-389 DYTTVVSGNF
+389 
-399 WSLKDQD
+399 
-406 YSGFSEGELTVVAS
+406 
-420 TTDVAGN
+420 
-427 TISST
+427 
-432 DTIMK
+432 
-437 DTLVNIGVDFSAS
+437 
-450 DDEFYNQAEVSNG
+450 
-463 ALVGTVANVEEGQ
+463 
-476 TISITITD
+476 
-484 SQGKFVDYSTTV
+484 
-496 SDGNWTLTGQ
+496 
-506 DYSAFAEGQLIV
+506 
-518 EASVIDI
+518 
-525 AGNTATSTDSIVKDT
+525 
-540 LASISVNFSASDDEY
+540 
-555 YNSAEVSNGALV
+555 
-567 GTVVNVEDGQTV
+567 
-579 SITITDVDGKSE
+579 
-591 NYTAIV
+591 
-597 SGGGWSLTGQ
+597 
-607 DYSAFVEGILTVEAS
+607 
-622 VTDVAGNTATS
+622 
-633 SDTIVKDTLADISV
+633 
-647 NFDGFG
+647 
-653 DEYYNSAEVSN
+653 
-664 GALVGTVT
+664 
-672 NVEDGQEVSIT
+672 
-683 ITDVNGK
+683 
-690 SENYTATVTGGEWTL
+690 
-705 VGQDYSGFAEGI
+705 
-717 MTVEATITDVAGNTA
+717 
-732 TSSDTIVKD
+732 
-741 TLADISVDFDGFGDE
+741 
-756 YYNSAEVSNG
+756 
-766 TLVGTVINVE
+766 
-776 DGQTVSITITDVDG
+776 
-790 KSENYTAV
+790 
-798 VSGGEW
+798 
-804 TLIGQDYSAFAEGT
+804 
-818 LTVEATVSD
+818 
-827 VAGNTATS
+827 
-835 SDTIVKDTLADISVD
+835 
-850 FDGFGDEYYNSAEVS
+850 
-865 NGALVGTVTNVEDG
+865 
-879 QTVSITITDADGKSE
+879 
-894 NYTAIVSGGEWSLIG
+894 
-909 QDYSAF
+909 
-915 AEGTLTVEATVTDI
+915 
-929 AGNTATSSDTI
+929 
-940 VKDTL
+940 
-945 ANISVDFDGFG
+945 
-956 DEYYNLAEITNGAL
+956 
-970 VGTVT
+970 
-975 NVEDGQTVSITITDV
+975 
-990 DGKSENYTAIVSSGE
+990 
-1005 WTLTG
+1005 
-1010 QDYSAFAEGELTV
+1010 
-1023 EASVTDVAGNTA
+1023 
-1035 TSSDT
+1035 
-1040 IVKDTLADIDVDF
+1040 
-1053 DGFDDEY
+1053 
-1060 YNSVE
+1060 
-1065 VSNGALVGTV
+1065 
-1075 ANVEDGQT
+1075 
-1083 VSITITDVDGKSENY
+1083 
-1098 TAIVSGGGWSLTGQD
+1098 
-1113 YSAFVEGILT
+1113 
-1123 VEASV
+1123 
-1128 TDIAGN
+1128 
-1134 TATSSDTIVKDT
+1134 
-1146 LADISVNFDGFG
+1146 
-1158 DEYYNSAEVSN
+1158 
-1169 GALVGTVTNVE
+1169 
-1180 DGQEVSI
+1180 
-1187 TITDVNGKSEN
+1187 
-1198 YTATVTGGEWTLVGQ
+1198 
-1213 DYSGFAEGIMTV
+1213 MTV

-1536 GNKVTSSDTIVKDT
+1536 GNTVTSSDTIVKDT

-1648 INTVPPVID
+1648 INTVSPVID

-1663 FSILDFRSG
+1663 FNILDFRSG

-1695 GTQTL
+1695 GTQIL

-1719 SSLDPSSEWII
+1719 SSLDPSTEWII

-1735 NSIGNEASDDM
+1735 NSIGNEVSDDM

-1823 EAKIVGDAVEIT
+1823 EAKIVGDTVEIT
-1835 FYQAVDQKAGEELL
+1835 FYQAVDQQVGEELL

-1990 AAGQILD
+1990 AAGQITD
-1997 DSKTVTEVDVTSGSQ
+1997 TSKTVAEVDVTSGPQ
-2012 TINAQFTILGG
+2012 TTNAQFTILGG

-2144 VLDSNASVNESD
+2144 VLDSNAAVNESD
-2156 LSNASV
+2156 LSNTPV
-2162 GEVSSTGTFSL
+2162 GEVSSTGSFSV

-2180 DSVFFD
+2180 DSVYFD

-2191 QLFSGGEQ
+2191 QLFSSGEQ
-2199 IYYTVSED
+2199 IYYTVSDD
-2207 GTLLTG
+2207 GTVLTG

-2222 VAFTVSFA
+2222 VAFTVSFT

-2254 NGTDSL
+2254 NGTDTI

-2272 KTKLDL
+2272 QTKLDL
-2278 NISITDGGE
+2278 TVSITDGGE
-2287 PFIGSGTVELSETPI
+2287 PTIGSGTVELSEIPVADSTPSGVGST
-2302 ANTTPDGVRQ
+2302 ANV
-2312 SAVVNLDI
+2312 SLAI
-2320 TASHDPIVYLGIDVT
+2320 TAGNDPLVFLGLDVIT
-2335 NGQAVLDG
+2335 GQAVLDS
-2343 DGEAVTHNGEALTWR
+2343 DGVAVTSNGEALTWR
-2358 DNGDGSF
+2358 DNGNGTF
-2365 DAILSNG
+2365 DAVLSNG
-2372 DVIMQIRLPS
+2372 DAVFKIKLPDDFS
-2382 DYFLEANASGTVAVE
+2382 LEANGSTNVDVVIE
-2397 IDLYR
+2397 LYQ
-2402 SIDHGTGLKDTE
+2402 SIDHGSGTKDTE
-2414 LNIPTTVV
+2414 LTIPAAIVT
-2422 VIDSDGSRS
+2422 IDSDGSRD

-2458 GLIGDNEQTGT
+2458 GLIGDNEQAGT
-2469 EEPSPSIAII
+2469 EEPSPSISII

-2485 ASVSINIDAFDA
+2485 ASVSINAAAFDA
-2497 LGYSSG
+2497 LAYTSG
-2503 GRAISLQDVNADGWY
+2503 GQAISLQAVNADGWY
-2518 YAQDTSGND
+2518 HAQDTSGND

-2545 PLDHATG
+2545 PLDHANA
-2552 DGENNLAVNFEL
+2552 DGENNLALNFEL
-2564 VVTDADG
+2564 TVNDADG
-2571 DSSDPAIYSVNV
+2571 DSSDPAIYIVNV
-2583 TDAVPTSRSG
+2583 TDAIPTSRSG

-2609 EEFTGA
+2609 EEFAGA
-2615 DGAEIISFT
+2615 DGATIVSFD
-2624 YRNVTYTF
+2624 YRGTTYTF
-2632 DDVGTPITINLIN
+2632 VDADTPITIDLIN
-2645 DYDSGTTYGQFTLS
+2645 DFDSGSVYGQFTLS

-2671 VSTDPTNP
+2671 VTTNP
-2679 KIIDDID
+2679 ADPKIVDDID

-2693 GDEVI
+2693 GDEVV
-2698 SNAELVLDD
+2698 SNAELILDD

-2727 VVSVATGDVDQ
+2727 VVSVSTGDVDQ

-2744 IEFSEASLQ
+2744 IEFSEDSLQ

-2776 QLTAIDSQFTSPNGQ
+2776 QLTAIDSQFTGPNGQ

-2821 KELTADIA
+2821 KELTADVS

-2888 TLNGNAVKE
+2888 TLNGSAVKE
-2897 GKEYTQNQIDKM
+2897 GKEYTQTQIDKM

-2924 ITAIATEAGNTFANP
+2924 ITAIATEAGNTFADP
-2939 DDRTADIV
+2939 DDKTADIV

-2966 DYKGLEDENIFLKN
+2966 DYKGLEDESIFLKN

-3103 AKVISNQSVLNE
+3103 TKIISNQSVLNE

-3122 FVVQTTD
+3122 FVVQTSD

-3144 EGTLLVD
+3144 DGTLLVD
-3151 AMGKPVSLTIAYVDD
+3151 SLGEPVSLTIAYVDD
-3166 VTGPVL
+3166 VTGPVF

-3333 SPTGS
+3333 SPTGA

-3362 ESSGQLYLSEDGSPV
+3362 ESSGQLYISDDGSPV

-3417 AQDVS
+3417 AQDIS

-3488 GGGGTCD
+3488 GGGGSCD
-3495 PVGPPSPIQPGGDIK
+3495 PVGPPSPIQPDGEIK
-3510 TNEGEDIDLT
+3510 TPEGEDIDLT
-3520 GLLNTNVASDP
+3520 GLLNTDVASDP
-3531 DNTISFYIPADS
+3531 DNSISFYIPADS

-3553 GVIAEYDAA
+3553 GVIAEYDAS

-3592 FTIETIETSPCNG
+3592 FTIETVETSPCNG
-3605 ETVTTAQTI
+3605 DTVTTQQTI

-3626 VAADSTTIQEDIATD
+3626 VATDSTTIQEDIATD

-3651 VEDGQLIEGEGNSAT
+3651 VEDGQLITGEGNSAT

-3675 ITVSNGVTL
+3675 ITVSNGGTL

-3696 NGNGTWTVTDPSRL
+3696 NGNGSWTVTDPSRL

-3735 EADCVVETDT
+3735 EADCVTETDT

-3773 EDHYIS
+3773 EDNYIS

-3838 QLDPSQLANLVIMP
+3838 QVDPSQLANLVILP

-3931 VTVNGTSDP
+3931 LTVNGTSDP

-4032 LSVEYSS
+4032 LSIEYSS

-4074 GLTFSHGSMVDSQY
+4074 GLTFSHGSMVDGQY

-4105 GVDPFEITIEP
+4105 GVDPFELTIEP

-4157 GSDNFVFASSGLGSA
+4157 GSDSFVFESSGLGSA

>member
-13 VWQVFPDG
+13 VWQVLADG
-21 TWLQLPA
+21 TWLQVPA
-28 TQPKVEGVQV
+28 SQPKVEGVQV

-46 QEAQPLTE
+46 DQTQPLTE

-60 EQQLEKVVTELVNN
+60 EQQLEEVVSQLVNN
-74 IESAPQQPNSANDQ
+74 IESAPQQQNSANDQ

-105 TLAEAGFDTRPT
+105 TLADAGFDTRPT
-117 EYVDEDTTT
+117 EYEEEDT
-126 NEGNLD
+126 NSNDGNLD
-132 ILLPSA
+132 TLLPSA
-138 LLTVDILDG
+138 ILTVDILDG

-178 ITDVNGTTVTTTA
+178 ITDVNGNTVTTSA
-191 ITSDETYVVNGVDLS
+191 ITNDEAYVVDGVDLS
-206 SLEEGDLQVDA
+206 SLAEGDLKVDA
-217 VVADDFGNS
+217 IIADDFGNS

-238 ANIEVDFDG
+238 ATIEVDFDG
-247 FGDEFYNKF
+247 FGDEFYNQF
-256 EVENGALVGTVTNV
+256 EISNGVLVGTVANVEDGQTISISITDSQGLTQEYTTTVSGGTWTLVSQDYSSFAEGDLTVVASTVDIAGNPTTATDTIVKDTLASIDVDFDGFGDEFYNELEVNNGALVGTVSNV
-270 EDGQVI
+270 EDGQTI
-276 LITITD
+276 SITITD

-288 DYSTNV
+288 NYSTVV

-299 TLENQDYSNFAE
+299 TLVNQDYSNFAE

-324 GNPTSATDTIVKD
+324 GNPTTATDTIVKD

-351 NYYNENEVSKG
+351 NYYNQSEVNKG
-362 ALIGAIFNVEDGQ
+362 ALVGATFNIEDGQ
-375 VIDITITDSNGLSV
+375 AINITITDSNGLSV
-389 DYTTVVSGNF
+389 DYTSVVSGNL
-399 WSLKDQD
+399 WSLKEQD
-406 YSGFSEGELTVVAS
+406 YSAFAEGELTVVAS
-420 TTDVAGN
+420 ITDIAGN

-432 DTIMK
+432 DTIIK
-437 DTLVNIGVDFSAS
+437 DTLVEIGVEFSGSDDEVYNQTEVLNGVLVGTVGYVEDGQTISITITDSAGTSLDYSTTVSGGTWTLTNQDYSAFAEGELTVEASVTDIAGNTATSTDTILKDTLATIDVDFDGFS
-450 DDEFYNQAEVSNG
+450 DEFYNSAEVNNG
-463 ALVGTVANVEEGQ
+463 ALVGTVANVEDGQ
-476 TISITITD
+476 IISITITD
-484 SQGKFVDYSTTV
+484 SAGTSVDYSTTV
-496 SDGNWTLTGQ
+496 AGGTWTLT
-506 DYSAFAEGQLIV
+506 
-518 EASVIDI
+518 
-525 AGNTATSTDSIVKDT
+525 N
-540 LASISVNFSASDDEY
+540 
-555 YNSAEVSNGALV
+555 
-567 GTVVNVEDGQTV
+567 
-579 SITITDVDGKSE
+579 
-591 NYTAIV
+591 
-597 SGGGWSLTGQ
+597 
-607 DYSAFVEGILTVEAS
+607 
-622 VTDVAGNTATS
+622 
-633 SDTIVKDTLADISV
+633 
-647 NFDGFG
+647 
-653 DEYYNSAEVSN
+653 
-664 GALVGTVT
+664 
-672 NVEDGQEVSIT
+672 
-683 ITDVNGK
+683 
-690 SENYTATVTGGEWTL
+690 
-705 VGQDYSGFAEGI
+705 
-717 MTVEATITDVAGNTA
+717 
-732 TSSDTIVKD
+732 
-741 TLADISVDFDGFGDE
+741 
-756 YYNSAEVSNG
+756 
-766 TLVGTVINVE
+766 
-776 DGQTVSITITDVDG
+776 
-790 KSENYTAV
+790 
-798 VSGGEW
+798 
-804 TLIGQDYSAFAEGT
+804 QDYSAFAEGT
-818 LTVEATVSD
+818 LTVEATVTD

-879 QTVSITITDADGKSE
+879 QEVSII
-894 NYTAIVSGGEWSLIG
+894 
-909 QDYSAF
+909 
-915 AEGTLTVEATVTDI
+915 
-929 AGNTATSSDTI
+929 
-940 VKDTL
+940 
-945 ANISVDFDGFG
+945 
-956 DEYYNLAEITNGAL
+956 
-970 VGTVT
+970 
-975 NVEDGQTVSITITDV
+975 ITDV
-990 DGKSENYTAIVSSGE
+990 D
-1005 WTLTG
+1005 
-1010 QDYSAFAEGELTV
+1010 
-1023 EASVTDVAGNTA
+1023 
-1035 TSSDT
+1035 
-1040 IVKDTLADIDVDF
+1040 
-1053 DGFDDEY
+1053 
-1060 YNSVE
+1060 
-1065 VSNGALVGTV
+1065 
-1075 ANVEDGQT
+1075 
-1083 VSITITDVDGKSENY
+1083 
-1098 TAIVSGGGWSLTGQD
+1098 
-1113 YSAFVEGILT
+1113 
-1123 VEASV
+1123 
-1128 TDIAGN
+1128 
-1134 TATSSDTIVKDT
+1134 
-1146 LADISVNFDGFG
+1146 
-1158 DEYYNSAEVSN
+1158 
-1169 GALVGTVTNVE
+1169 
-1180 DGQEVSI
+1180 
-1187 TITDVNGKSEN
+1187 GKSEN

-1213 DYSGFAEGIMTV
+1213 DYST
-1225 EATVTDVAGNTATS
+1225 
-1239 SDTIVKDTLAS
+1239 
-1250 IGVDF
+1250 
-1255 SASDDEF
+1255 
-1262 YNSAEVS
+1262 
-1269 NGALVGMVADVED
+1269 
-1282 GQAIFITITDSAGTS
+1282 
-1297 ADYSTVVSGGTWTLT
+1297 
-1312 GQDYSSF
+1312 
-1319 SEGILTVQA
+1319 
-1328 TVTDVAGNVAISS
+1328 
-1341 DTIVKDTLADINVD
+1341 
-1355 FDGFGDEYYNQSE
+1355 
-1368 VVDGVLVGTVA
+1368 
-1379 NVEDGQTISITI
+1379 
-1391 TDSAGTSV
+1391 
-1399 EYSTTVS
+1399 
-1406 GRNWTLTDQDY
+1406 
-1417 SDFAEGTLTV
+1417 FAEGTLTV

-1450 ISIDVDFSA
+1450 ADISVDF
-1459 SDDEYYNLA
+1459 DGFGDEYYNSA
-1468 EITNGALVGTVADV
+1468 EVNNGALVGTVTNV
-1482 EDGQTITIT
+1482 EDGQEVSITITDVDGKAENYTATVTAGEWTLVGQDYSTFAEGTLTVEATVTDVAGNTATSSDTIVKDTLADISVDFDGFGDEYYNSAEVNNGTLIGTVTNVEDGQDVTIT
-1491 ITDSLNV
+1491 ITDVDGKSENYTAIV
-1498 SQVYTTT
+1498 S
-1505 VAGGNWTLTG
+1505 GGNWTLTG
-1515 QDYSDFA
+1515 QDYSNFA

-1536 GNKVTSSDTIVKDT
+1536 GNTVTSSDTIVKDT

-1614 DVDLSAFADGNITV
+1614 DVDLSAFVGGNITI

-1635 AGNEASGTDSTAQ
+1635 AGNETTGTDSTGQ

-1663 FSILDFRSG
+1663 FNILDFRSG
-1672 DLTVMQGTTDVSE
+1672 DLTTMQGTTDVSE

-1690 IEIND
+1690 IEVND

-1719 SSLDPSSEWII
+1719 SSLDPSSEWVI

-1766 DQTQVADI
+1766 DQTQATDI
-1774 NIQFADEFAFSANQV
+1774 NIQFADEFAFSASQA
-1789 SAEGVTSQGQSIAIA
+1789 SAEAVTSQGLSLAIT
-1804 LESDG
+1804 LESEG
-1809 QVLKATRTDGTLVF
+1809 QVLKAIRTDGKLVF
-1823 EAKIVGDAVEIT
+1823 EAKIVGDTVEIT
-1835 FYQAVDQKAGEELL
+1835 FYQAVDQQAGEELL
-1849 QTAIIIEGLQIDD
+1849 QTSLIIEGLQIDD
-1862 DGTTELVL
+1862 DGTEELVL

-1886 ESYLM
+1886 ESYSM

-1920 GVSKDIS
+1920 GVSKDVS

-1935 TGDGVLTVF
+1935 TGDGILTVF

-1952 ANRNLDHQQ
+1952 ANRNLDHTQ
-1961 DHIVTFNYV
+1961 DHTVTFDYV

-1990 AAGQILD
+1990 VAGQITD
-1997 DSKTVTEVDVTSGSQ
+1997 SSKTVVEVDVTSGAQ
-2012 TINAQFTILGG
+2012 TINAQFTVLGG
-2023 SDNPDPDSIQFS
+2023 SDNPDPDSITFS
-2035 PETVAQLEALGITS
+2035 AETVAQLEALGITS
-2049 GGDSTALTYT
+2049 GGDSTVLTYT
-2059 LSADGL
+2059 LSADGRT
-2065 IITAKQGDDDV
+2065 ITAKQGDDDV

-2107 SDLLTIPLNIIG
+2107 SDLLTIPLNIVG
-2119 TDTDGTALENGQISW
+2119 TDTDGTALESGQISW
-2134 VIEDGNDPSL
+2134 VIEDGDDPSL
-2144 VLDSNASVNESD
+2144 VLDSNAAVNESD
-2156 LSNASV
+2156 LSNTPV
-2162 GEVSSTGTFSL
+2162 GEVSSTGSFSV

-2180 DSVFFD
+2180 DSVYFD

-2199 IYYTVSED
+2199 IYYTVSDD
-2207 GTLLTG
+2207 GTILTG

-2222 VAFTVSFA
+2222 VAFTVSFT

-2278 NISITDGGE
+2278 DVTITDGGE
-2287 PFIGSGTVELSETPI
+2287 PSIGSGTVELSETPI
-2302 ANTTPDGVRQ
+2302 ANTTPDGVKQ

-2343 DGEAVTHNGEALTWR
+2343 DGEAVTHNGEALSWR
-2358 DNGDGSF
+2358 DNGNGSF

-2372 DVIMQIRLPS
+2372 DVILQIRLPS

-2458 GLIGDNEQTGT
+2458 GLIGDNEQAGT
-2469 EEPSPSIAII
+2469 EEPSPSISII

-2485 ASVSINIDAFDA
+2485 ASVSINTAAFDA

-2503 GRAISLQDVNADGWY
+2503 GRAISLQEVNADGWY
-2518 YAQDTSGND
+2518 YAQDSSGND

-2564 VVTDADG
+2564 VVTDVDG

-2609 EEFTGA
+2609 EEFAGA

-2645 DYDSGTTYGQFTLS
+2645 DYDSGSTYGQFTLS

-2776 QLTAIDSQFTSPNGQ
+2776 QLTVIDSQFTGPNGQ

-2809 AINAIISTDTVP
+2809 AINAIISTDTIP
-2821 KELTADIA
+2821 KELTADVA

-2897 GKEYTQNQIDKM
+2897 GKEYTQAQIDKM

-2924 ITAIATEAGNTFANP
+2924 ITAITTEAGNTFADPN
-2939 DDRTADIV
+2939 DKTADIV

-2953 ISPDADTPILSVK
+2953 ISPDADTPHVSVK
-2966 DYKGLEDENIFLKN
+2966 DYKGLEDETIFLKN
-2980 VINGALTDTDGSES
+2980 VIDGALTDTDGSES
-2994 LSYQIEVQDGWAIQG
+2994 LSYQIEVQDGWSLQG

-3021 VSAEAIENG
+3021 VSAEAIENNV
-3030 TAYLIPKEDISSFT
+3030 AYLIPKEDISSFT
-3044 EELFIKVTA
+3044 EDLFIKVTA
-3053 VSYEST
+3053 VATEST
-3059 VDSLDPVNVTALSDT
+3059 VDSLDPINVTALSDT

-3083 VVDEPIVV
+3083 VVDEPIVI

-3103 AKVISNQSVLNE
+3103 TKVISNQSVLNE

-3122 FVVQTTD
+3122 FVVQTSD

-3144 EGTLLVD
+3144 DGTLLVD
-3151 AMGKPVSLTIAYVDD
+3151 SLGEPVSLTIAYVDD
-3166 VTGPVL
+3166 VTGPVF

-3187 TDFSGAL
+3187 TDFSGEL

-3222 IVDQED
+3222 VVDQED

-3320 TFSIPIT
+3320 TFSISIT

-3333 SPTGS
+3333 SPTGA

-3495 PVGPPSPIQPGGDIK
+3495 PVGPPSPIQPDGEIK
-3510 TNEGEDIDLT
+3510 TPEGEDIDLT

-3553 GVIAEYDAA
+3553 GVIAEYDAS

-3605 ETVTTAQTI
+3605 DTVTTQQTI

-3626 VAADSTTIQEDIATD
+3626 VATDSTTIQEDIATD

-3651 VEDGQLIEGEGNSAT
+3651 VEDGQLITGEGNSAT

-3675 ITVSNGVTL
+3675 ITVSNGGTL

-3710 SDVLVTPPEHYSGD
+3710 SDVLITPPEHYSGE

-3735 EADCVVETDT
+3735 EADCVTETDT

-3753 ITVEPVADAANLVTE
+3753 ITVEPVADAANLVTQ

-3773 EDHYIS
+3773 EDNYIS

-3814 DSYELVPNNGVDGG
+3814 DSYQLVPNNGVDGG
-3828 TFDGNPSYEW
+3828 TFDGNPTYEW
-3838 QLDPSQLANLVIMP
+3838 QLDPSQLSNLVIMP

-3903 TGSEDDGIV
+3903 TGTEDEGIV

-3918 SFETNSDEFLAIT
+3918 SFETNSDEFLSIT
-3931 VTVNGTSDP
+3931 VTVNATSDP

-3954 TSSFTSVGGIIQATI
+3954 TSSFTNVGGIIQATI
-3969 LVKASSVDELEF
+3969 LVKASSVDEIEF

-4032 LSVEYSS
+4032 LTVEYSS

-4074 GLTFSHGSMVDSQY
+4074 GLTFSHGSMVDGQY

-4105 GVDPFEITIEP
+4105 GVDPFELTIEP

-4134 EFVAEGDSTITA
+4134 EFVADGDSTITA

-4157 GSDNFVFASSGLGSA
+4157 GSDNFVFESSGLGSA
-4172 EAPSYDVIQDFDASP
+4172 GAPSYDVIQDFDASP

>member
-1 MDPILY
+1 MRL
-7 IEVGGV
+7 
-13 VWQVFPDG
+13 
-21 TWLQLPA
+21 
-28 TQPKVEGVQV
+28 
-38 VSIEPQNL
+38 
-46 QEAQPLTE
+46 
-54 PQIAAV
+54 
-60 EQQLEKVVTELVNN
+60 NN
-74 IESAPQQPNSANDQ
+74 RDSANDQ

-117 EYVDEDTTT
+117 EYEEEDTTS
-126 NEGNLD
+126 NDGNLD
-132 ILLPSA
+132 ALLPSA
-138 LLTVDILDG
+138 ELTVDILDG

-158 GVTITGT
+158 GVTIKGT
-165 AVDVRDGRTVVLT
+165 AVDVRDGRTVAIT
-178 ITDVNGTTVTTTA
+178 ITDVNGNTLTTTA
-191 ITSDETYVVNGVDLS
+191 ITTNETYVVNGVDLT
-206 SLEEGDLQVDA
+206 SLAEGDLQVDA
-217 VVADDFGNS
+217 IIADDFGNS

-238 ANIEVDFDG
+238 ATIDVDFDG
-247 FGDEFYNKF
+247 FGDEFYNEF
-256 EVENGALVGTVTNV
+256 EVSNGALVGTVTNV

-282 SEGLSV
+282 SDGLSV

-311 GELTVVASTIDIA
+311 GELTVVASTVDIA

-351 NYYNENEVSKG
+351 NYYKENEVSKG

-389 DYTTVVSGNF
+389 GYTTVVSGNF

-406 YSGFSEGELTVVAS
+406 YSDFSEGELTVVAS

-432 DTIMK
+432 DTIIK

-463 ALVGTVANVEEGQ
+463 ALVGTVANVEDGQ

-484 SQGKFVDYSTTV
+484 ANGKSVDYSTTV
-496 SDGNWTLTGQ
+496 SGGNWTLTDQ
-506 DYSAFAEGQLIV
+506 DYSGFTDGELTV
-518 EASVIDI
+518 EVSVTDI
-525 AGNTATSTDSIVKDT
+525 AGNTATSSDTIVKDT
-540 LASISVNFSASDDEY
+540 LASIGVDFSSSDDEY
-555 YNSAEVSNGALV
+555 YNSVEVSNGALV
-567 GTVVNVEDGQTV
+567 GTVTNVEDGQTV
-579 SITITDVDGKSE
+579 SITITDADGKSE

-597 SGGGWSLTGQ
+597 SGGEWSLIGQ
-607 DYSAFVEGILTVEAS
+607 DYSAFAEGTLTVEAT
-622 VTDVAGNTATS
+622 VTDIAGNTATS

-664 GALVGTVT
+664 GVLVGTVT

-683 ITDVNGK
+683 ITDVDGK
-690 SENYTATVTGGEWTL
+690 SENYTAIVSGGEWTL

-717 MTVEATITDVAGNTA
+717 MTVEATVTDVAGNTT

-766 TLVGTVINVE
+766 TLVGTVTNVE

-790 KSENYTAV
+790 KSENYTAI

-835 SDTIVKDTLADISVD
+835 SDTIFKDTLADISVD

-915 AEGTLTVEATVTDI
+915 AEGTLTVEATVADI

-945 ANISVDFDGFG
+945 ADISVDFDGFG
-956 DEYYNLAEITNGAL
+956 DEYYNSAEVSNGAL

-975 NVEDGQTVSITITDV
+975 NVEDGQTVSITITDI
-990 DGKSENYTAIVSSGE
+990 DGKSENYTATVTAGE

-1023 EASVTDVAGNTA
+1023 EASVTDIAGNTA

-1040 IVKDTLADIDVDF
+1040 IVKDTLADISVDF
-1053 DGFDDEY
+1053 DGFGDEY
-1060 YNSVE
+1060 YNSAE

-1075 ANVEDGQT
+1075 TNVEDGQT
-1083 VSITITDVDGKSENY
+1083 VSITITDADGKSESY
-1098 TAIVSGGGWSLTGQD
+1098 TAIVSGGEWSLIGQD
-1113 YSAFVEGILT
+1113 YSAFAEGTLT
-1123 VEASV
+1123 VEATV

-1169 GALVGTVTNVE
+1169 GVLVGTVTNVEDGQEVSITITDVDGKSESYTAIVSGGEWTLVSQDYSGFAEGTLTVEASVTDVAGNTATSSDTIVKDTLADISVDFDGFGDEYYNSAEVSNGALVGTVTNVE

-1187 TITDVNGKSEN
+1187 TITDVDGKSEN
-1198 YTATVTGGEWTLVGQ
+1198 YTATVTGGEWTLTGQ
-1213 DYSGFAEGIMTV
+1213 DYSAFAEGTLTV
-1225 EATVTDVAGNTATS
+1225 EASVTDIAGNTTTSSDTIVKDTLADISVNFDGFGDEYYNSAEVSNGTLVGTVTNVEDGQTVSITITDVDGKSESYTAIVSGGEWTLTGQDYSAFAEGELTVEASVTDIAGNTATS
-1239 SDTIVKDTLAS
+1239 SDTIVKDTLA
-1250 IGVDF
+1250 D
-1255 SASDDEF
+1255 
-1262 YNSAEVS
+1262 
-1269 NGALVGMVADVED
+1269 
-1282 GQAIFITITDSAGTS
+1282 
-1297 ADYSTVVSGGTWTLT
+1297 
-1312 GQDYSSF
+1312 
-1319 SEGILTVQA
+1319 
-1328 TVTDVAGNVAISS
+1328 IS
-1341 DTIVKDTLADINVD
+1341 VD
-1355 FDGFGDEYYNQSE
+1355 FDGFG
-1368 VVDGVLVGTVA
+1368 
-1379 NVEDGQTISITI
+1379 
-1391 TDSAGTSV
+1391 
-1399 EYSTTVS
+1399 
-1406 GRNWTLTDQDY
+1406 
-1417 SDFAEGTLTV
+1417 
-1427 EATVTDVAGNTATSS
+1427 
-1442 DTIVKDTL
+1442 
-1450 ISIDVDFSA
+1450 
-1459 SDDEYYNLA
+1459 DEYYNLA
-1468 EITNGALVGTVADV
+1468 EITNGALVGTVTNV

-1491 ITDSLNV
+1491 LTDSLNV

-1505 VAGGNWTLTG
+1505 VVGGNWTLTG
-1515 QDYSDFA
+1515 QDYSGFA

-1536 GNKVTSSDTIVKDT
+1536 GNTVTSSDIIVKDT
-1550 LASITAEF
+1550 LASITAKF

-1566 TEEVK
+1566 TEEVQ

-1583 DGQTVDVT
+1583 NGQPITVT
-1591 VTDSNNQSITLQTVV
+1591 VSDSNNQSITLQTVV

-1635 AGNEASGTDSTAQ
+1635 AGNETTGTDSTGQ
-1648 INTVPPVID
+1648 IDTVPPVID

-1663 FSILDFRSG
+1663 FNILDFRSG
-1672 DLTVMQGTTDVSE
+1672 DLTTMQGTTDVSE

-1700 TFVGVVDASG
+1700 TFEGVVDASG

-1719 SSLDPSSEWII
+1719 SSLDPSTEWII
-1730 DARVA
+1730 DARVV
-1735 NSIGNEASDDM
+1735 NSIGNEVSDDM
-1746 PSIILPGSVSFS
+1746 PSIILPDSVSFS

-1789 SAEGVTSQGQSIAIA
+1789 SAEGVTSQGQSIAIE

-1809 QVLKATRTDGTLVF
+1809 QVIKATRTDGTLVF
-1823 EAKIVGDAVEIT
+1823 EAKIVGGTVEIT
-1835 FYQAVDQKAGEELL
+1835 FYQAVDQQAGEELL

-1886 ESYLM
+1886 ESYSM
-1891 VEGETSSGNVLS
+1891 VEGETSSGNVLN

-1920 GVSKDIS
+1920 GVSQDIS

-1952 ANRNLDHQQ
+1952 ANRNLDHNQ
-1961 DHIVTFNYV
+1961 DHTVIFNYV

-1980 ATATIDITDG
+1980 ATATIDIMDG

-2012 TINAQFTILGG
+2012 TINAQFTVLGG

-2035 PETVAQLEALGITS
+2035 SETVAQLEALGITS
-2049 GGDSTALTYT
+2049 GGDATVLTYT
-2059 LSADGL
+2059 LSADGRT
-2065 IITAKQGDDDV
+2065 ITAKQGDDDV
-2076 FSFSMT
+2076 ISFSMT
-2082 TTVDGNNV
+2082 TTVNGNNV

-2144 VLDSNASVNESD
+2144 ILDSNSSVNESE
-2156 LSNASV
+2156 LSNDPI
-2162 GEVSSTGTFSL
+2162 GEVSSTGTFSI

-2213 YAGPVVGGD
+2213 YAGPVAGGD

-2230 APVSGDVDS
+2230 APVSDDVDS
-2239 SVDYVFTLYKGLDQT
+2239 SVDYVFTLYKGLDQA
-2254 NGTDSL
+2254 NGTDTI

-2272 KTKLDL
+2272 QTKLDL
-2278 NISITDGGE
+2278 IVSITDGGE
-2287 PFIGSGTVELSETPI
+2287 PTIGSGTVELSETPI
-2302 ANTTPDGVRQ
+2302 ADTTPDGVKQ

-2335 NGQAVLDG
+2335 NGQAVLDS
-2343 DGEAVTHNGEALTWR
+2343 DGEAVTHNGEALSWR

-2382 DYFLEANASGTVAVE
+2382 DYFLEANISGTVAVE

-2402 SIDHGTGLKDTE
+2402 SIDHGAGLKDTE
-2414 LNIPTTVV
+2414 LSIPATVV

-2431 TQESDIKIYD
+2431 TQKSDIKIYD

-2485 ASVSINIDAFDA
+2485 ASVSVNTDAFDA
-2497 LGYSSG
+2497 LAYTSG
-2503 GRAISLQDVNADGWY
+2503 GQAISLQAVNADGWY

-2545 PLDHATG
+2545 PFDHATG

-2571 DSSDPAIYSVNV
+2571 DSSDPAIYVVNV

-2601 DLNGQFLT
+2601 NLSGQFLT
-2609 EEFTGA
+2609 EEFAGA
-2615 DGAEIISFT
+2615 DGAVIVSFD
-2624 YRNVTYTF
+2624 YRGDTYTF
-2632 DDVGTPITINLIN
+2632 TDVITSIEIDLIN
-2645 DYDSGTTYGQFTLS
+2645 DFDNSVYGQFTLNS
-2659 PDGSYQLTTNPN
+2659 DGSYQLTTNAN
-2671 VSTDPTNP
+2671 VSTDPTDP
-2679 KIIDDID
+2679 RLIDDID

-2693 GDEVI
+2693 GDEVT
-2698 SNAELVLDD
+2698 STAELVLDD

-2727 VVSVATGDVDQ
+2727 VVSVSTGDVDQ

-2744 IEFSEASLQ
+2744 IEFSEDSLQ

-2776 QLTAIDSQFTSPNGQ
+2776 QLTVIDSQFTGPNGQ

-2809 AINAIISTDTVP
+2809 AINAIISTDTIP
-2821 KELTADIA
+2821 KELTADVS

-2924 ITAIATEAGNTFANP
+2924 ITAIATEAGNTFADP
-2939 DDRTADIV
+2939 ADKTADIV

-2953 ISPDADTPILSVK
+2953 ISPDADTPHVSVK
-2966 DYKGLEDENIFLKN
+2966 DYKGLEDEIIFLKN
-2980 VINGALTDTDGSES
+2980 VIDGSLTDTDGSES
-2994 LSYQIEVQDGWAIQG
+2994 LSYQIELQDGWSIQG
-3009 GLFDLIGPNTYL
+3009 GLFDLIGPDTYL

-3030 TAYLIPKEDISSFT
+3030 VAYLLPKEDISSFT
-3044 EELFIKVTA
+3044 EDLYIKVTA
-3053 VSYEST
+3053 VATESAI
-3059 VDSLDPVNVTALSDT
+3059 DSLDPINVTALSDT
-3074 KTINIFLKG
+3074 QTINIFLKG
-3083 VVDEPIVV
+3083 VVDEPTVV
-3091 DGGNAHWEYDSD
+3091 DGGNAHWEYDSIT
-3103 AKVISNQSVLNE
+3103 KVISNQSVLNE
-3115 DGLIRLD
+3115 DGLIQLD

-3129 DDVSEEINILLTNIP
+3129 DDVSEDINILLTNIP
-3144 EGTLLVD
+3144 DGTLLVD
-3151 AMGKPVSLTIAYVDD
+3151 SLGEPVSLTIAYIDD
-3166 VTGPVL
+3166 VTGPVF
-3172 QVSNAQLNDLYLKPV
+3172 QVSNAQLNDLYLKPI
-3187 TDFSGAL
+3187 TDFSGEL

-3213 MTLKVELAP
+3213 MALKVTLDP
-3222 IVDQED
+3222 VVDQTD
-3228 GQTVSTQGIEDS
+3228 GVVVSSVGIEDS
-3240 QIGLNLEP
+3240 YITLSLNI
-3248 SVNQDVDGSESL
+3248 SVNQDVDSSETL
-3260 TGYVIDSLPADLTL
+3260 TGYIIDSLPDDLTL
-3274 YFDGSVI
+3274 YFDGVEI
-3281 DVPVSGLDLESL
+3281 TVDAAGLDLGGLASSEGVTLQEL
-3293 LDSTTPTLSELL
+3293 LDSD
-3305 SSGRLSV
+3305 RLTV
-3312 TATEDLSG
+3312 LATEDLSG

-3333 SPTGS
+3333 SPTGA

-3362 ESSGQLYLSEDGSPV
+3362 ESSGQLYTSDDGSPV

-3405 GYSLIIDHPNGA
+3405 GYSLIIEHPNGA

-3495 PVGPPSPIQPGGDIK
+3495 PVGPPSLIQPDGDIK
-3510 TNEGEDIDLT
+3510 TPEGEDIDLT
-3520 GLLNTNVASDP
+3520 GLLNTNVGSDP
-3531 DNTISFYIPADS
+3531 DNEISFYIPADS
-3543 LPEGVEISGD
+3543 LPDGVEISGD
-3553 GVIAEYDAA
+3553 GVIAEYDAS

-3592 FTIETIETSPCNG
+3592 FTIKTIETSPCNG
-3605 ETVTTAQTI
+3605 ETVTTDQTI

-3626 VAADSTTIQEDIATD
+3626 VATDSTTIQEDITTD

-3651 VEDGQLIEGEGNSAT
+3651 VEDGQLITGEGNSAT
-3666 GKETVNSLT
+3666 GKETINSLT
-3675 ITVSNGVTL
+3675 ITVSNGGTL
-3684 SESPADT
+3684 SESPTDT

-3696 NGNGTWTVTDPSRL
+3696 NGNGEWTVTDPSRL
-3710 SDVLVTPPEHYSGD
+3710 SDVLVTPPEHYSGE

-3773 EDHYIS
+3773 EDNYIS

-3828 TFDGNPSYEW
+3828 TFDGNPTYEW
-3838 QLDPSQLANLVIMP
+3838 QLDPSQLANLVILP

-3870 IGTTEIRYT
+3870 IGTTDIRYT

-3931 VTVNGTSDP
+3931 VTVNSTSDP

-4045 GTIPLGLD
+4045 GTIPLNLD

-4059 ADSEVGFITIYDIPA
+4059 ADSEAGFITIYDIPA
-4074 GLTFSHGSMVDSQY
+4074 GLTFSHGSMVDGQY

-4105 GVDPFEITIEP
+4105 GVEPFELTIEP

-4134 EFVAEGDSTITA
+4134 EFVAEGNSTITA

-4157 GSDNFVFASSGLGSA
+4157 GSDNFVFESSGLGSA
-4172 EAPSYDVIQDFDASP
+4172 EAPSYDVVQDFDASP

-4220 GVTISIKPNGDD
+4220 GVTISIKPNGDE
-4232 DVQQNILLTDV
+4232 DVQQNILIADV

-4252 SSSALEAQILQKMID
+4252 SSSALEAQILQKMIE

>member
-13 VWQVFPDG
+13 VWQVLADG
-21 TWLQLPA
+21 TWLQVPA
-28 TQPKVEGVQV
+28 SQPKVEGVQV

-46 QEAQPLTE
+46 DQTQPLTE

-60 EQQLEKVVTELVNN
+60 EQQLEEVVSQLVNN
-74 IESAPQQPNSANDQ
+74 LESAPQQQNSVNDQ

-105 TLAEAGFDTRPT
+105 TFADAGFDTRPT
-117 EYVDEDTTT
+117 EYEEEDT
-126 NEGNLD
+126 NSNDGNLD
-132 ILLPSA
+132 ALLPSA
-138 LLTVDILDG
+138 ILTVDILDG

-178 ITDVNGTTVTTTA
+178 ITDVNGNTVTTSA
-191 ITSDETYVVNGVDLS
+191 ITNDEAYVVDGVDLS
-206 SLEEGDLQVDA
+206 SLAEGDLKVDA
-217 VVADDFGNS
+217 IIADDFGNS

-238 ANIEVDFDG
+238 ATIEVDFDG

-256 EVENGALVGTVTNV
+256 EVENGALVGTV
-270 EDGQVI
+270 
-276 LITITD
+276 
-282 SEGLSV
+282 
-288 DYSTNV
+288 
-294 SGNSW
+294 
-299 TLENQDYSNFAE
+299 
-311 GELTVVASTIDIA
+311 
-324 GNPTSATDTIVKD
+324 
-337 TLDRILVRFDGFGD
+337 
-351 NYYNENEVSKG
+351 
-362 ALIGAIFNVEDGQ
+362 
-375 VIDITITDSNGLSV
+375 
-389 DYTTVVSGNF
+389 
-399 WSLKDQD
+399 
-406 YSGFSEGELTVVAS
+406 
-420 TTDVAGN
+420 
-427 TISST
+427 
-432 DTIMK
+432 
-437 DTLVNIGVDFSAS
+437 
-450 DDEFYNQAEVSNG
+450 
-463 ALVGTVANVEEGQ
+463 
-476 TISITITD
+476 
-484 SQGKFVDYSTTV
+484 
-496 SDGNWTLTGQ
+496 
-506 DYSAFAEGQLIV
+506 
-518 EASVIDI
+518 
-525 AGNTATSTDSIVKDT
+525 
-540 LASISVNFSASDDEY
+540 
-555 YNSAEVSNGALV
+555 
-567 GTVVNVEDGQTV
+567 
-579 SITITDVDGKSE
+579 
-591 NYTAIV
+591 
-597 SGGGWSLTGQ
+597 
-607 DYSAFVEGILTVEAS
+607 
-622 VTDVAGNTATS
+622 
-633 SDTIVKDTLADISV
+633 
-647 NFDGFG
+647 
-653 DEYYNSAEVSN
+653 
-664 GALVGTVT
+664 
-672 NVEDGQEVSIT
+672 
-683 ITDVNGK
+683 
-690 SENYTATVTGGEWTL
+690 
-705 VGQDYSGFAEGI
+705 
-717 MTVEATITDVAGNTA
+717 
-732 TSSDTIVKD
+732 
-741 TLADISVDFDGFGDE
+741 
-756 YYNSAEVSNG
+756 
-766 TLVGTVINVE
+766 
-776 DGQTVSITITDVDG
+776 
-790 KSENYTAV
+790 
-798 VSGGEW
+798 
-804 TLIGQDYSAFAEGT
+804 
-818 LTVEATVSD
+818 
-827 VAGNTATS
+827 
-835 SDTIVKDTLADISVD
+835 
-850 FDGFGDEYYNSAEVS
+850 
-865 NGALVGTVTNVEDG
+865 
-879 QTVSITITDADGKSE
+879 
-894 NYTAIVSGGEWSLIG
+894 
-909 QDYSAF
+909 
-915 AEGTLTVEATVTDI
+915 
-929 AGNTATSSDTI
+929 
-940 VKDTL
+940 
-945 ANISVDFDGFG
+945 
-956 DEYYNLAEITNGAL
+956 
-970 VGTVT
+970 
-975 NVEDGQTVSITITDV
+975 
-990 DGKSENYTAIVSSGE
+990 
-1005 WTLTG
+1005 
-1010 QDYSAFAEGELTV
+1010 
-1023 EASVTDVAGNTA
+1023 
-1035 TSSDT
+1035 
-1040 IVKDTLADIDVDF
+1040 
-1053 DGFDDEY
+1053 
-1060 YNSVE
+1060 
-1065 VSNGALVGTV
+1065 
-1075 ANVEDGQT
+1075 
-1083 VSITITDVDGKSENY
+1083 
-1098 TAIVSGGGWSLTGQD
+1098 
-1113 YSAFVEGILT
+1113 
-1123 VEASV
+1123 
-1128 TDIAGN
+1128 
-1134 TATSSDTIVKDT
+1134 
-1146 LADISVNFDGFG
+1146 
-1158 DEYYNSAEVSN
+1158 
-1169 GALVGTVTNVE
+1169 
-1180 DGQEVSI
+1180 
-1187 TITDVNGKSEN
+1187 
-1198 YTATVTGGEWTLVGQ
+1198 
-1213 DYSGFAEGIMTV
+1213 
-1225 EATVTDVAGNTATS
+1225 
-1239 SDTIVKDTLAS
+1239 
-1250 IGVDF
+1250 
-1255 SASDDEF
+1255 
-1262 YNSAEVS
+1262 
-1269 NGALVGMVADVED
+1269 
-1282 GQAIFITITDSAGTS
+1282 
-1297 ADYSTVVSGGTWTLT
+1297 
-1312 GQDYSSF
+1312 
-1319 SEGILTVQA
+1319 
-1328 TVTDVAGNVAISS
+1328 
-1341 DTIVKDTLADINVD
+1341 
-1355 FDGFGDEYYNQSE
+1355 
-1368 VVDGVLVGTVA
+1368 A
-1379 NVEDGQTISITI
+1379 NVEDGQTISISI
-1391 TDSAGTSV
+1391 TDSQGLTQ
-1399 EYSTTVS
+1399 EYTTTVS
-1406 GRNWTLTDQDY
+1406 GGTWTLVSQDY
-1417 SDFAEGTLTV
+1417 SSFAEGDLTV
-1427 EATVTDVAGNTATSS
+1427 VASTVDIAGNPTTAT
-1442 DTIVKDTL
+1442 
-1450 ISIDVDFSA
+1450 
-1459 SDDEYYNLA
+1459 
-1468 EITNGALVGTVADV
+1468 
-1482 EDGQTITIT
+1482 
-1491 ITDSLNV
+1491 
-1498 SQVYTTT
+1498 
-1505 VAGGNWTLTG
+1505 
-1515 QDYSDFA
+1515 
-1522 EGILTVEASVTDVA
+1522 
-1536 GNKVTSSDTIVKDT
+1536 DTIVKDT
-1550 LASITAEF
+1550 LASITASV
-1558 DDADNILN
+1558 DDGGDGVLN
-1566 TEEVK
+1566 SFEIQSAKFFGT
-1571 SVRLQGVVQNVE
+1571 VQNVE
-1583 DGQTVDVT
+1583 DGQTVNIRIS
-1591 VTDSNNQSITLQTVV
+1591 DSTTNVIVLTATVV
-1606 VAGAWSID
+1606 NGTWSVEG
-1614 DVDLSAFADGNITV
+1614 VDLTSFADGSITI
-1628 EAVTVDI
+1628 EAETIDI
-1635 AGNEASGTDSTAQ
+1635 AGNPATAVNSSGVIVID
-1648 INTVPPVID
+1648 TVSPVID
-1657 IDTLSG
+1657 IDTLDG
-1663 FSILDFRSG
+1663 FSILAFRSG
-1672 DLTVMQGTTDVSE
+1672 QLTTMQGTTNVAE

-1690 IEIND
+1690 IEVSD
-1695 GTQTL
+1695 GAQTL
-1700 TFVGVVDASG
+1700 VFEGVVDSAG
-1710 GWLVENIDV
+1710 NWLVENIDISALD
-1719 SSLDPSSEWII
+1719 SSAEWTI
-1730 DARVA
+1730 DAKVF
-1735 NSIGNEASDDM
+1735 NTVGNEAIDDM
-1746 PSIILPGSVSFS
+1746 PTIILPESVVFS
-1758 ESTVGIFG
+1758 ENVIGIFG
-1766 DQTQVADI
+1766 DETQTSDI
-1774 NIQFADEFAFSANQV
+1774 RIDFADFSFGDDQ
-1789 SAEGVTSQGQSIAIA
+1789 SLAESLTSQGLSITIAVSADKQS
-1804 LESDG
+1804 LVGTRSDG
-1809 QVLKATRTDGTLVF
+1809 ETVFDAAISGSNVNINFYKAIDQ
-1823 EAKIVGDAVEIT
+1823 EAGLDSI
-1835 FYQAVDQKAGEELL
+1835 
-1849 QTAIIIEGLQIDD
+1849 QTALVIEGLQTDAD
-1862 DGTTELVL
+1862 NTTELVI
-1870 GELPIT
+1870 GHLPIV
-1876 ILDSEPLLFG
+1876 IKDSEPLIFD
-1886 ESYLM
+1886 ESYD
-1891 VEGETSSGNVLS
+1891 VIEGEVTSGNVLN
-1903 NDIDLDTA
+1903 NDIDLDTQ
-1911 LTISSVEVG
+1911 LTIKSVEVDG
-1920 GVSKDIS
+1920 TTQTIS
-1927 GATPAVFN
+1927 GSAPVSFTL
-1935 TGDGVLTVF
+1935 DEGVLTVF
-1944 ANGQWTFE
+1944 ANGHWTFV
-1952 ANRNLDHQQ
+1952 ANRNLDHTVAQN
-1961 DHIVTFNYV
+1961 ISFNYV
-1970 AADSSGDFGS
+1970 AGDSSNDFGNG
-1980 ATATIDITDG
+1980 TAVIDIFDG
-1990 AAGQILD
+1990 DAGLVVDGTTTSTEGDVSDGVQ
-1997 DSKTVTEVDVTSGSQ
+1997 TVVG
-2012 TINAQFTILGG
+2012 QFTVSAG
-2023 SDNPDPDSIQFS
+2023 SDNPDPTSIVFNAN
-2035 PETVAQLEALGITS
+2035 TLMQLNALGLTT
-2049 GGDSTALTYT
+2049 GDEELPLTYT
-2059 LSADGL
+2059 LANDGKT
-2065 IITAKQGDDDV
+2065 ITAQANGETIFTLTLSAVASGID
-2076 FSFSMT
+2076 
-2082 TTVDGNNV
+2082 V
-2090 LADIVLVIER
+2090 LADVTLVLEQPINHLISNDSITL
-2100 PLDHVLT
+2100 PLIIDGE
-2107 SDLLTIPLNIIG
+2107 DL
-2119 TDTDGTALENGQISW
+2119 DGTALEQGQFDWI
-2134 VIEDGNDPSL
+2134 IQDGVDP
-2144 VLDSNASVNESD
+2144 VLTSTSNAAVDESD
-2156 LSNASV
+2156 LIHGSV
-2162 GEVSSTGTFSL
+2162 SDTGIFNL
-2173 GIGSDYL
+2173 NVGSDFVE
-2180 DSVFFD
+2180 SVFFD
-2186 LADQP
+2186 VGDQP
-2191 QLFSGGEQ
+2191 QLFSGGVQ
-2199 IYYTVSED
+2199 IIYVVSAD
-2207 GTLLTG
+2207 GSELTG
-2213 YAGPVVGGD
+2213 YVGSESAD
-2222 VAFTVSFA
+2222 NKAFTLSFTS
-2230 APVSGDVDS
+2230 PSGEADTDVT
-2239 SVDYVFTLYKGLDQT
+2239 YTFELFKGLDQD
-2254 NGTDSL
+2254 NITDEL
-2260 PFTVTARDSDND
+2260 PFVVTARDDDND
-2272 KTKLDL
+2272 ETKLTL
-2278 NISITDGGE
+2278 NVSVTDGGE
-2287 PFIGSGTVELSETPI
+2287 PTIGSGTVELSEIPVADSTPSGVGST
-2302 ANTTPDGVRQ
+2302 ANVTL
-2312 SAVVNLDI
+2312 AV
-2320 TASHDPIVYLGIDVT
+2320 TAGNDPLVFLGLDVT
-2335 NGQAVLDG
+2335 TGQAVLDS
-2343 DGEAVTHNGEALTWR
+2343 DGVAVTSNGEVLTWR
-2358 DNGDGSF
+2358 DNGNGTF
-2365 DAILSNG
+2365 DAVLSNG
-2372 DVIMQIRLPS
+2372 DAVFKIKLPDDFS
-2382 DYFLEANASGTVAVE
+2382 LEANGSTNVNVVIE
-2397 IDLYR
+2397 LYQ
-2402 SIDHGTGLKDTE
+2402 SIDHGLGLKDTE
-2414 LNIPTTVV
+2414 LTIPASIVT
-2422 VIDSDGSRS
+2422 IDSDGSRD

-2441 GKDPAFSI
+2441 GKDPEFST

-2458 GLIGDNEQTGT
+2458 GLIGDNEQAGT
-2469 EEPSPSIAII
+2469 EEPSPSISII

-2485 ASVSINIDAFDA
+2485 ASVSINTAAFDA

-2503 GRAISLQDVNADGWY
+2503 GRAISLQEVNADGWY
-2518 YAQDTSGND
+2518 YAQDSSGND

-2564 VVTDADG
+2564 VVTDVDG

-2609 EEFTGA
+2609 EEFAGA

-2645 DYDSGTTYGQFTLS
+2645 DYDSGSTYGQFTLS

-2698 SNAELVLDD
+2698 SNAELILDD
-2707 NEGFI
+2707 SEGFI

-2718 TTEDNDAII
+2718 TTEDNNAII
-2727 VVSVATGDVDQ
+2727 VVSVSTGDVDQ

-2776 QLTAIDSQFTSPNGQ
+2776 QLKAIDSQFTGPNGQ

-2809 AINAIISTDTVP
+2809 AINAIISTDTIP
-2821 KELTADIA
+2821 KELTADVA

-2841 SDSVFTYQSVE
+2841 SDSEFTYQSVE

-2897 GKEYTQNQIDKM
+2897 GKEYTQAQIDKM

-2919 RFEFE
+2919 RFEFD

-3044 EELFIKVTA
+3044 EDLFINVTA

-3059 VDSLDPVNVTALSDT
+3059 IDSLDPVNVTALSDT

-3083 VVDEPIVV
+3083 VVDEPNVV

-3103 AKVISNQSVLNE
+3103 TKVISNQSVLNE

-3122 FVVQTTD
+3122 FVVQTSD

-3144 EGTLLVD
+3144 DGTLLVD
-3151 AMGKPVSLTIAYVDD
+3151 SLGEPVSLTIAYVDD
-3166 VTGPVL
+3166 VTGPVF

-3187 TDFSGAL
+3187 TDFSGEL

-3222 IVDQED
+3222 VVDQED

-3281 DVPVSGLDLESL
+3281 DVSVSGLDLESL

-3333 SPTGS
+3333 SPTGA

-3377 NVSDAVTFVDADM
+3377 NVSDAVTFVDADI

-3488 GGGGTCD
+3488 GGGGSCD
-3495 PVGPPSPIQPGGDIK
+3495 PVGPPSPIQPDGEIK
-3510 TNEGEDIDLT
+3510 TPEGEDIDLT

-3553 GVIAEYDAA
+3553 GVIAEYDAS

-3605 ETVTTAQTI
+3605 ETVTTQQTI

-3626 VAADSTTIQEDIATD
+3626 VATDSTTIQEDIATD

-3651 VEDGQLIEGEGNSAT
+3651 VEDGQLITGEGNSAT

-3675 ITVSNGVTL
+3675 ITVSNGGML

-3710 SDVLVTPPEHYSGD
+3710 SDVLVTPPEHYSGE

-3735 EADCVVETDT
+3735 EADCVTETDT

-3773 EDHYIS
+3773 EDNYIS

-3814 DSYELVPNNGVDGG
+3814 DSYELVPNNGADGG
-3828 TFDGNPSYEW
+3828 TFNGNPTYEW

-3879 ESEFTVGV
+3879 ESDFTVGV

-3903 TGSEDDGIV
+3903 TGSEDDGIA

-3918 SFETNSDEFLAIT
+3918 SFETNSDEFLSIT
-3931 VTVNGTSDP
+3931 VTVNATSDP

-3954 TSSFTSVGGIIQATI
+3954 TSSFIRVGDIAQATI

-4074 GLTFSHGSMVDSQY
+4074 GLTFSHGSMVDGQY

-4105 GVDPFEITIEP
+4105 GVDPFELTIEP

-4157 GSDNFVFASSGLGSA
+4157 GSDNFVFESSGLGSA
-4172 EAPSYDVIQDFDASP
+4172 GAPSYDVIQDFDASP
-4187 DTDAIDLSGILG
+4187 DTDAIDLTNILG
-4199 SLGLNTGLGATQY
+4199 SLDLSTGAQARNY

-4220 GVTISIKPNGDD
+4220 GVTISIKPNGDE
-4232 DVQQNILLTDV
+4232 DVQQNILLADV

>member
-13 VWQVFPDG
+13 VWQVLADG
-21 TWLQLPA
+21 TWLQVPA
-28 TQPKVEGVQV
+28 SQPKVEGVQV

-46 QEAQPLTE
+46 DQTQPLTE

-60 EQQLEKVVTELVNN
+60 EQQLEEVVSQLVNN
-74 IESAPQQPNSANDQ
+74 IESAPQQQNSANDQ

-105 TLAEAGFDTRPT
+105 TLADAGFDTRPT
-117 EYVDEDTTT
+117 EYEEEDT
-126 NEGNLD
+126 NSNDGNLD
-132 ILLPSA
+132 TLLPSA
-138 LLTVDILDG
+138 ILTVDILDG

-178 ITDVNGTTVTTTA
+178 ITDVNGNTVTTSA
-191 ITSDETYVVNGVDLS
+191 ITNDEAYVVDGVDLS
-206 SLEEGDLQVDA
+206 SLAEGDLKVDA
-217 VVADDFGNS
+217 IIADDFGNS

-238 ANIEVDFDG
+238 ATIEVDFDG

-256 EVENGALVGTVTNV
+256 EVENGALLGTVENV
-270 EDGQVI
+270 EDGQTI
-276 LITITD
+276 SITITD
-282 SEGLSV
+282 SKGLSV
-288 DYSTNV
+288 SYSTVV

-351 NYYNENEVSKG
+351 NYYNQSEVSKG
-362 ALIGAIFNVEDGQ
+362 ALIGVTFNIEDGQ
-375 VIDITITDSNGLSV
+375 AINITITDSNGLSI
-389 DYTTVVSGNF
+389 DYTSVVSGNL

-406 YSGFSEGELTVVAS
+406 YSGFAEGELTVVAS
-420 TTDVAGN
+420 ITDVAGN

-432 DTIMK
+432 DTILK

-450 DDEFYNQAEVSNG
+450 DDEFYNQSEVSNG
-463 ALVGTVANVEEGQ
+463 ALVGTVANVEDGQ

-484 SQGKFVDYSTTV
+484 SQGKSVDYSTTV
-496 SDGNWTLTGQ
+496 SGGNWTLTGQ

-518 EASVIDI
+518 EASVTDI

-555 YNSAEVSNGALV
+555 YNS
-567 GTVVNVEDGQTV
+567 
-579 SITITDVDGKSE
+579 
-591 NYTAIV
+591 
-597 SGGGWSLTGQ
+597 
-607 DYSAFVEGILTVEAS
+607 
-622 VTDVAGNTATS
+622 
-633 SDTIVKDTLADISV
+633 
-647 NFDGFG
+647 
-653 DEYYNSAEVSN
+653 
-664 GALVGTVT
+664 
-672 NVEDGQEVSIT
+672 
-683 ITDVNGK
+683 
-690 SENYTATVTGGEWTL
+690 
-705 VGQDYSGFAEGI
+705 
-717 MTVEATITDVAGNTA
+717 
-732 TSSDTIVKD
+732 
-741 TLADISVDFDGFGDE
+741 
-756 YYNSAEVSNG
+756 
-766 TLVGTVINVE
+766 
-776 DGQTVSITITDVDG
+776 
-790 KSENYTAV
+790 
-798 VSGGEW
+798 
-804 TLIGQDYSAFAEGT
+804 
-818 LTVEATVSD
+818 
-827 VAGNTATS
+827 
-835 SDTIVKDTLADISVD
+835 
-850 FDGFGDEYYNSAEVS
+850 
-865 NGALVGTVTNVEDG
+865 
-879 QTVSITITDADGKSE
+879 
-894 NYTAIVSGGEWSLIG
+894 
-909 QDYSAF
+909 
-915 AEGTLTVEATVTDI
+915 
-929 AGNTATSSDTI
+929 
-940 VKDTL
+940 
-945 ANISVDFDGFG
+945 
-956 DEYYNLAEITNGAL
+956 
-970 VGTVT
+970 
-975 NVEDGQTVSITITDV
+975 
-990 DGKSENYTAIVSSGE
+990 
-1005 WTLTG
+1005 
-1010 QDYSAFAEGELTV
+1010 
-1023 EASVTDVAGNTA
+1023 
-1035 TSSDT
+1035 
-1040 IVKDTLADIDVDF
+1040 
-1053 DGFDDEY
+1053 
-1060 YNSVE
+1060 VE

-1075 ANVEDGQT
+1075 ANVEDGRII
-1083 VSITITDVDGKSENY
+1083 SITITDSAGTSVDYS
-1098 TAIVSGGGWSLTGQD
+1098 TTVSGGAWTLTNQD
-1113 YSAFVEGILT
+1113 YSV
-1123 VEASV
+1123 
-1128 TDIAGN
+1128 
-1134 TATSSDTIVKDT
+1134 
-1146 LADISVNFDGFG
+1146 
-1158 DEYYNSAEVSN
+1158 
-1169 GALVGTVTNVE
+1169 
-1180 DGQEVSI
+1180 
-1187 TITDVNGKSEN
+1187 
-1198 YTATVTGGEWTLVGQ
+1198 
-1213 DYSGFAEGIMTV
+1213 FAEGTLKV

-1239 SDTIVKDTLAS
+1239 SDTIVKDTLVDIDVDFDGFGDEFYNQTEVDAGSLVGSVGNVEDGQTITITITDSLNVSQVYTTIVSGGNWNLTGQDYSSFAEGELTVEASVTDKAGNTAASSDTIVKDTLAS
-1250 IGVDF
+1250 IDVDF

-1262 YNSAEVS
+1262 YNFVEVS
-1269 NGALVGMVADVED
+1269 NGSLVGTVADVDD
-1282 GQAIFITITDSAGTS
+1282 GQTIFITITDSAGAS
-1297 ADYSTVVSGGTWTLT
+1297 INYSTVVSGGTWTLT

-1368 VVDGVLVGTVA
+1368 VVDGVLVGTVT
-1379 NVEDGQTISITI
+1379 NVEDGQTISIII

-1406 GRNWTLTDQDY
+1406 GGNWTLTDQDY

-1536 GNKVTSSDTIVKDT
+1536 GNTVTSSDTIVKDT

-1635 AGNEASGTDSTAQ
+1635 AGNETTGTDSTGQ

-1663 FSILDFRSG
+1663 FNILDFRSG
-1672 DLTVMQGTTDVSE
+1672 DLTTMQGSTNVAE

-1690 IEIND
+1690 IEVND

-1766 DQTQVADI
+1766 DQTQSADI
-1774 NIQFADEFAFSANQV
+1774 NIQFADEFAFSASQA
-1789 SAEGVTSQGQSIAIA
+1789 SAEAVTSQGLSLAIT
-1804 LESDG
+1804 LESEG
-1809 QVLKATRTDGTLVF
+1809 QVLKAIRTDGKLVF
-1823 EAKIVGDAVEIT
+1823 EAKIVGDTVEIT
-1835 FYQAVDQKAGEELL
+1835 FYQAVDQQAGEELL
-1849 QTAIIIEGLQIDD
+1849 QTSLIIEGLQIDD
-1862 DGTTELVL
+1862 DGTEELVL

-1886 ESYLM
+1886 ESYSM

-1952 ANRNLDHQQ
+1952 ANRNLDHNQ
-1961 DHIVTFNYV
+1961 DHTVTFDYV

-1990 AAGQILD
+1990 AAGQITD
-1997 DSKTVTEVDVTSGSQ
+1997 SSKTVVEVDVTSGAQ
-2012 TINAQFTILGG
+2012 TINAQFTVLGG
-2023 SDNPDPDSIQFS
+2023 SDNPDPDSITFS
-2035 PETVAQLEALGITS
+2035 AETVAQLEALGITS

-2059 LSADGL
+2059 LSADGRT
-2065 IITAKQGDDDV
+2065 ITAKQGDDDV

-2090 LADIVLVIER
+2090 LADIVLVIEH

-2107 SDLLTIPLNIIG
+2107 SDLLTIPLNIVG
-2119 TDTDGTALENGQISW
+2119 TDTDGTALESGQISW
-2134 VIEDGNDPSL
+2134 VIEDGDDPSL
-2144 VLDSNASVNESD
+2144 VLDSNAAVNESD
-2156 LSNASV
+2156 LSNTPV
-2162 GEVSSTGTFSL
+2162 GEVSSTGSFSV

-2180 DSVFFD
+2180 DSVYFD

-2199 IYYTVSED
+2199 IYYTVSDD
-2207 GTLLTG
+2207 GTVLTG
-2213 YAGPVVGGD
+2213 YAGSVVGGD

-2278 NISITDGGE
+2278 DVTITDGGE
-2287 PFIGSGTVELSETPI
+2287 PSIGSGTVELSETPI
-2302 ANTTPDGVRQ
+2302 ANTTPDGVKQ

-2343 DGEAVTHNGEALTWR
+2343 DGETVTHNGEALSWR
-2358 DNGDGSF
+2358 DNGNGSF

-2372 DVIMQIRLPS
+2372 DVILQIRLPS

-2458 GLIGDNEQTGT
+2458 GLIGDNEQPGT
-2469 EEPSPSIAII
+2469 EEPSPSISII

-2485 ASVSINIDAFDA
+2485 ASVSINTAAFDA

-2503 GRAISLQDVNADGWY
+2503 GRAISLQEVNADGWY
-2518 YAQDTSGND
+2518 YAQDSSGND

-2564 VVTDADG
+2564 VVTDVDG

-2609 EEFTGA
+2609 EEFAGA

-2632 DDVGTPITINLIN
+2632 DDVGTPIAINLIN
-2645 DYDSGTTYGQFTLS
+2645 DYDSGSTYGQFTLS

-2686 YLVRDAD
+2686 YLVRDTD

-2758 LDGVLLQ
+2758 LNGVLLQ

-2776 QLTAIDSQFTSPNGQ
+2776 QLKAIDSQFTGPNGQ

-2809 AINAIISTDTVP
+2809 AINAIISTDTAP

-2863 AQLVDQDTSEEL
+2863 AQLVDQDASEEL

-2897 GKEYTQNQIDKM
+2897 GKEYTQTQIDKM

-2924 ITAIATEAGNTFANP
+2924 ITAIATEAGNTFADPN
-2939 DDRTADIV
+2939 DKTADIV

-2953 ISPDADTPILSVK
+2953 ISPDADTPHVSVK
-2966 DYKGLEDENIFLKN
+2966 DYKGLEDEAIYLKD
-2980 VINGALTDTDGSES
+2980 VIEGSLADTDGSES
-2994 LSYQIEVQDGWAIQG
+2994 LSYIIQVQDGWSVEGDGTEKIGNNSYSVTAAAI
-3009 GLFDLIGPNTYL
+3009 
-3021 VSAEAIENG
+3021 ANG
-3030 TAYLIPKEDISSFT
+3030 VAYIQPKEDISSFT
-3044 EELFIKVTA
+3044 EDLSINVTA
-3053 VSYEST
+3053 IATELT
-3059 VDSLDPVNVTALSDT
+3059 VDSLIPINGQASSDT

-3103 AKVISNQSVLNE
+3103 TKVISNQSVLNE

-3122 FVVQTTD
+3122 FVVQTSD

-3144 EGTLLVD
+3144 DGTLLVD
-3151 AMGKPVSLTIAYVDD
+3151 SLGEPVSLTIAYVDD
-3166 VTGPVL
+3166 VTGPVF

-3187 TDFSGAL
+3187 TDFSGEL

-3222 IVDQED
+3222 VVDQED

-3333 SPTGS
+3333 SPTGA

-3488 GGGGTCD
+3488 GGGGSCD
-3495 PVGPPSPIQPGGDIK
+3495 PVGPPSPIQPDGEIK
-3510 TNEGEDIDLT
+3510 TPEGEDIDLT
-3520 GLLNTNVASDP
+3520 GLLNTSVASDP

-3553 GVIAEYDAA
+3553 GVIAEYDAS

-3605 ETVTTAQTI
+3605 DTVTTQQTI
-3614 SIQVLPVVDDIT
+3614 SIQVLPVVDEIT
-3626 VAADSTTIQEDIATD
+3626 VATDSTTIQEDIATD

-3651 VEDGQLIEGEGNSAT
+3651 VEDGQLITGEGNSAT

-3675 ITVSNGVTL
+3675 ITVSNGGTL

-3696 NGNGTWTVTDPSRL
+3696 NGNGTWNVTDPSRL
-3710 SDVLVTPPEHYSGD
+3710 SDVLITPPEHYSGE
-3724 ITLTVTANITD
+3724 ITLTVTSNITD
-3735 EADCVVETDT
+3735 EADCVTETDT

-3753 ITVEPVADAANLVTE
+3753 ITVEPVADAANLVTQ

-3773 EDHYIS
+3773 EDNYIS

-3814 DSYELVPNNGVDGG
+3814 DSYQLVPNNGVDGG
-3828 TFDGNPSYEW
+3828 TFDGNPTYEW

-3903 TGSEDDGIV
+3903 TGTEDEGIV

-3918 SFETNSDEFLAIT
+3918 SFETNSDEFLSIT
-3931 VTVNGTSDP
+3931 VTVNSTSDP

-3954 TSSFTSVGGIIQATI
+3954 TSSFTNVGGIIQATI

-4074 GLTFSHGSMVDSQY
+4074 GLTFSHGSMVDGQY

-4105 GVDPFEITIEP
+4105 GVDPFELTIEP

-4134 EFVAEGDSTITA
+4134 EFVADGDSTITA

-4157 GSDNFVFASSGLGSA
+4157 GSDNFVFESSGLGSA
-4172 EAPSYDVIQDFDASP
+4172 GAPSYDVIQDFDASP
-4187 DTDAIDLSGILG
+4187 DTDAIVLTSILG
-4199 SLGLNTGLGATQY
+4199 SLDLSTGVQARNY

-4220 GVTISIKPNGDD
+4220 GVTISIKPNGDE
-4232 DVQQNILLTDV
+4232 DVQQNILLADV

>member
-1 MDPILY
+1 
-7 IEVGGV
+7 
-13 VWQVFPDG
+13 
-21 TWLQLPA
+21 
-28 TQPKVEGVQV
+28 
-38 VSIEPQNL
+38 
-46 QEAQPLTE
+46 
-54 PQIAAV
+54 
-60 EQQLEKVVTELVNN
+60 
-74 IESAPQQPNSANDQ
+74 
-88 PSSSAS
+88 
-94 FIAYVRSTLDE
+94 
-105 TLAEAGFDTRPT
+105 
-117 EYVDEDTTT
+117 
-126 NEGNLD
+126 
-132 ILLPSA
+132 
-138 LLTVDILDG
+138 
-147 GDGYENQFEVP
+147 
-158 GVTITGT
+158 
-165 AVDVRDGRTVVLT
+165 
-178 ITDVNGTTVTTTA
+178 
-191 ITSDETYVVNGVDLS
+191 
-206 SLEEGDLQVDA
+206 
-217 VVADDFGNS
+217 
-226 ITANDSTIKDTL
+226 
-238 ANIEVDFDG
+238 
-247 FGDEFYNKF
+247 
-256 EVENGALVGTVTNV
+256 
-270 EDGQVI
+270 
-276 LITITD
+276 
-282 SEGLSV
+282 
-288 DYSTNV
+288 
-294 SGNSW
+294 
-299 TLENQDYSNFAE
+299 
-311 GELTVVASTIDIA
+311 
-324 GNPTSATDTIVKD
+324 
-337 TLDRILVRFDGFGD
+337 
-351 NYYNENEVSKG
+351 
-362 ALIGAIFNVEDGQ
+362 
-375 VIDITITDSNGLSV
+375 
-389 DYTTVVSGNF
+389 
-399 WSLKDQD
+399 
-406 YSGFSEGELTVVAS
+406 
-420 TTDVAGN
+420 
-427 TISST
+427 
-432 DTIMK
+432 
-437 DTLVNIGVDFSAS
+437 
-450 DDEFYNQAEVSNG
+450 
-463 ALVGTVANVEEGQ
+463 
-476 TISITITD
+476 
-484 SQGKFVDYSTTV
+484 
-496 SDGNWTLTGQ
+496 
-506 DYSAFAEGQLIV
+506 
-518 EASVIDI
+518 
-525 AGNTATSTDSIVKDT
+525 
-540 LASISVNFSASDDEY
+540 
-555 YNSAEVSNGALV
+555 
-567 GTVVNVEDGQTV
+567 
-579 SITITDVDGKSE
+579 ITDVDGKSE
-591 NYTAIV
+591 SYTAIV
-597 SGGGWSLTGQ
+597 SGGEWSLIGQ
-607 DYSAFVEGILTVEAS
+607 DYSSFAEGTLTVEAT
-622 VTDVAGNTATS
+622 VTDIAGNTT
-633 SDTIVKDTLADISV
+633 
-647 NFDGFG
+647 
-653 DEYYNSAEVSN
+653 
-664 GALVGTVT
+664 
-672 NVEDGQEVSIT
+672 
-683 ITDVNGK
+683 
-690 SENYTATVTGGEWTL
+690 
-705 VGQDYSGFAEGI
+705 
-717 MTVEATITDVAGNTA
+717 

-756 YYNSAEVSNG
+756 YYN
-766 TLVGTVINVE
+766 
-776 DGQTVSITITDVDG
+776 
-790 KSENYTAV
+790 
-798 VSGGEW
+798 
-804 TLIGQDYSAFAEGT
+804 
-818 LTVEATVSD
+818 
-827 VAGNTATS
+827 
-835 SDTIVKDTLADISVD
+835 
-850 FDGFGDEYYNSAEVS
+850 
-865 NGALVGTVTNVEDG
+865 
-879 QTVSITITDADGKSE
+879 
-894 NYTAIVSGGEWSLIG
+894 
-909 QDYSAF
+909 
-915 AEGTLTVEATVTDI
+915 
-929 AGNTATSSDTI
+929 
-940 VKDTL
+940 
-945 ANISVDFDGFG
+945 
-956 DEYYNLAEITNGAL
+956 LAEITNGAL
-970 VGTVT
+970 VGTV
-975 NVEDGQTVSITITDV
+975 E
-990 DGKSENYTAIVSSGE
+990 
-1005 WTLTG
+1005 
-1010 QDYSAFAEGELTV
+1010 
-1023 EASVTDVAGNTA
+1023 
-1035 TSSDT
+1035 
-1040 IVKDTLADIDVDF
+1040 
-1053 DGFDDEY
+1053 
-1060 YNSVE
+1060 
-1065 VSNGALVGTV
+1065 
-1075 ANVEDGQT
+1075 
-1083 VSITITDVDGKSENY
+1083 
-1098 TAIVSGGGWSLTGQD
+1098 
-1113 YSAFVEGILT
+1113 
-1123 VEASV
+1123 
-1128 TDIAGN
+1128 
-1134 TATSSDTIVKDT
+1134 
-1146 LADISVNFDGFG
+1146 
-1158 DEYYNSAEVSN
+1158 
-1169 GALVGTVTNVE
+1169 
-1180 DGQEVSI
+1180 
-1187 TITDVNGKSEN
+1187 
-1198 YTATVTGGEWTLVGQ
+1198 
-1213 DYSGFAEGIMTV
+1213 
-1225 EATVTDVAGNTATS
+1225 
-1239 SDTIVKDTLAS
+1239 
-1250 IGVDF
+1250 
-1255 SASDDEF
+1255 
-1262 YNSAEVS
+1262 
-1269 NGALVGMVADVED
+1269 
-1282 GQAIFITITDSAGTS
+1282 
-1297 ADYSTVVSGGTWTLT
+1297 
-1312 GQDYSSF
+1312 
-1319 SEGILTVQA
+1319 
-1328 TVTDVAGNVAISS
+1328 
-1341 DTIVKDTLADINVD
+1341 
-1355 FDGFGDEYYNQSE
+1355 
-1368 VVDGVLVGTVA
+1368 
-1379 NVEDGQTISITI
+1379 
-1391 TDSAGTSV
+1391 
-1399 EYSTTVS
+1399 
-1406 GRNWTLTDQDY
+1406 
-1417 SDFAEGTLTV
+1417 
-1427 EATVTDVAGNTATSS
+1427 
-1442 DTIVKDTL
+1442 
-1450 ISIDVDFSA
+1450 
-1459 SDDEYYNLA
+1459 
-1468 EITNGALVGTVADV
+1468 DV

-1491 ITDSLNV
+1491 LTDSLNV

-1505 VAGGNWTLTG
+1505 VVGGNWTLTG
-1515 QDYSDFA
+1515 QDYSGFA

-1536 GNKVTSSDTIVKDT
+1536 GNTVTSSDIIVKDT
-1550 LASITAEF
+1550 LASITAKF

-1566 TEEVK
+1566 TEEVQ

-1583 DGQTVDVT
+1583 NGQPITVT
-1591 VTDSNNQSITLQTVV
+1591 VSDSNNQSITLQTVV

-1635 AGNEASGTDSTAQ
+1635 AGNETTGTDSTGK
-1648 INTVPPVID
+1648 IDTVPPVID

-1663 FSILDFRSG
+1663 FNILDFRSG
-1672 DLTVMQGTTDVSE
+1672 DLTTMQGTTDVSE

-1700 TFVGVVDASG
+1700 TFEGVVDASG

-1719 SSLDPSSEWII
+1719 SSLDPSTEWII

-1735 NSIGNEASDDM
+1735 NSIGNEVSDDM

-1823 EAKIVGDAVEIT
+1823 EAKIVGDTVEIT
-1835 FYQAVDQKAGEELL
+1835 FYQAVDQQAGEELL

-1886 ESYLM
+1886 ESYSM
-1891 VEGETSSGNVLS
+1891 VEGEISSGNVLS

-1952 ANRNLDHQQ
+1952 ANRNLDHNQ
-1961 DHIVTFNYV
+1961 DHTVIFNYV

-2035 PETVAQLEALGITS
+2035 PETVAQLEVLGITS
-2049 GGDSTALTYT
+2049 GGDATALTYT

-2100 PLDHVLT
+2100 PLDHVIT

-2156 LSNASV
+2156 LSNAPV
-2162 GEVSSTGTFSL
+2162 GEVSSTGTFSI

-2230 APVSGDVDS
+2230 APASGDVDS

-2272 KTKLDL
+2272 ETKLDL

-2302 ANTTPDGVRQ
+2302 ANTTPDSVKQ

-2458 GLIGDNEQTGT
+2458 GLIGDKEQTGT

-2503 GRAISLQDVNADGWY
+2503 GRAISLQEVNADGWY

-2609 EEFTGA
+2609 EEFAGA
-2615 DGAEIISFT
+2615 DGATIVSFD
-2624 YRNVTYTF
+2624 YRGTTYTF
-2632 DDVGTPITINLIN
+2632 VDADTPITIDLIN
-2645 DYDSGTTYGQFTLS
+2645 DFDSGSVYGQFTLS

-2671 VSTDPTNP
+2671 VTTNP
-2679 KIIDDID
+2679 ADPKIVDDID

-2693 GDEVI
+2693 GDEVV
-2698 SNAELVLDD
+2698 SNAELILDD

-2744 IEFSEASLQ
+2744 IEFSEASLN

-2765 VVDGKVTLSGN
+2765 VVDGKVTLSGS
-2776 QLTAIDSQFTSPNGQ
+2776 QLAAIDSQFTGPNGQ

-2809 AINAIISTDTVP
+2809 AINAIISTDTDP
-2821 KELTADIA
+2821 KELTADVA

-2841 SDSVFTYQSVE
+2841 SASVFSYHSVE
-2852 DDADPIKLDIT
+2852 DDSDPVSLDIT
-2863 AQLVDQDTSEEL
+2863 AQLVDQDTSETL
-2875 SYTISG
+2875 SYQISG
-2881 IPDGLNI
+2881 IPDGLNL

-2897 GKEYTQNQIDKM
+2897 GKSYTQAQIDKM
-2909 EIRADENLAG
+2909 EIRADDNLAG

-2924 ITAIATEAGNTFANP
+2924 ITAVATESGNSFADP
-2939 DDRTADIV
+2939 DDKTASIV
-2947 NTVVVE
+2947 HTVTVD
-2953 ISPDADTPILSVK
+2953 ISPDADTPHVSVK
-2966 DYKGLEDENIFLKN
+2966 DYKGLEDEAIYLKD
-2980 VINGALTDTDGSES
+2980 VIEGALADTDGSES
-2994 LSYQIEVQDGWAIQG
+2994 LTYIIQVQDGWSVEGDGTAK
-3009 GLFDLIGPNTYL
+3009 IGNNSYSVT
-3021 VSAEAIENG
+3021 AEAIANG
-3030 TAYLIPKEDISSFT
+3030 VAYIQPKEDISSFT
-3044 EELFIKVTA
+3044 EDLSIDVTA
-3053 VSYEST
+3053 IATEST
-3059 VDSLDPVNVTALSDT
+3059 IDSLIPINGQASSDT

-3083 VVDEPIVV
+3083 VVDEPIAV
-3091 DGGNAHWEYDSD
+3091 DGGNGHWQYDSD
-3103 AKVISNQSVLNE
+3103 SKVISNQSVLNE
-3115 DGLIRLD
+3115 DGLIQLD
-3122 FVVQTTD
+3122 FLIQTTD
-3129 DDVSEEINILLTNIP
+3129 DDASEEINILLTNIP

-3151 AMGKPVSLTIAYVDD
+3151 ALGEPVSLTIAYVDD
-3166 VTGPVL
+3166 VTGPVF
-3172 QVSNAQLNDLYLKPV
+3172 QVSNAQLDDLYLKPV
-3187 TDFSGAL
+3187 LDFSGEL

-3222 IVDQED
+3222 VVDQED
-3228 GQTVSTQGIEDS
+3228 GQVVSTQGIEDS

-3248 SVNQDVDGSESL
+3248 SVNQDIDGSESL

-3281 DVPVSGLDLESL
+3281 QVPASGLDLDTL
-3293 LDSTTPTLSELL
+3293 LDSTTPTLSDLL

-3333 SPTGS
+3333 SPTGA
-3338 TDVKDISGSI
+3338 TDIKDITGSI
-3348 SVTVDARVESDTRL
+3348 SVTVDARVELDTRL
-3362 ESSGQLYLSEDGSPV
+3362 EGSTELLQSTDGSPV
-3377 NVSDAVTFVDADM
+3377 DISNAVTFVDADI
-3390 DGSEYLDYILIDVPD
+3390 DGSEYLDYILIEIPD
-3405 GYSLIIDHPNGA
+3405 GYSLIVEHPNGA
-3417 AQDVS
+3417 AQDSS

-3428 ANGLTSDSIQE
+3428 ADGLTSDSFQE
-3439 LAQEI
+3439 LAAYI
-3444 LSGMTISSPSDT
+3444 LDNATISSPSDT

-3626 VAADSTTIQEDIATD
+3626 VATDSTTIQEDIATD

-3651 VEDGQLIEGEGNSAT
+3651 VEDGQLITGEGNSAT

-3710 SDVLVTPPEHYSGD
+3710 SDVLVTPPEHYSGE

-3735 EADCVVETDT
+3735 EADCVTETDT

-3753 ITVEPVADAANLVTE
+3753 ITVEPVADAANLITE
-3768 DIVGD
+3768 DIIGD
-3773 EDHYIS
+3773 EDNYIS

-3789 QDGSENMSLA
+3789 QDGSENMSLS
-3799 LKGVPEGAVVAIKVG
+3799 LKGVPEGAVVAIKIG
-3814 DSYELVPNNGVDGG
+3814 DNYELVPNNGADGG
-3828 TFDGNPSYEW
+3828 TFDGNPTYEW
-3838 QLDPSQLANLVIMP
+3838 QLDPSQLSNLVILP
-3852 PRDFSGDM
+3852 PRDFSGDI
-3860 NLVLEAITQE
+3860 NLSLEAITQE
-3870 IGTTEIRYT
+3870 IGTTDIRYT
-3879 ESEFTVGV
+3879 QSEFTVGV

-3954 TSSFTSVGGIIQATI
+3954 TSSFTSVGGIIQATL

-4059 ADSEVGFITIYDIPA
+4059 ADSEVGFITIHDIPA
-4074 GLTFSHGSMVDSQY
+4074 GLTFSHGSMVDGQY

-4095 PNLAITGGYD
+4095 PNLAITGGYNSGD
-4105 GVDPFEITIEP
+4105 QFDLTIEP

-4126 GLPQTVSV
+4126 GLPQTVSI

-4220 GVTISIKPNGDD
+4220 GVTISIKPNGDE
-4232 DVQQNILLTDV
+4232 DVQQNILLADV

-4252 SSSALEAQILQKMID
+4252 SSSALEAQILQKMIE

>member
-1 MDPILY
+1 MDPIFY

-74 IESAPQQPNSANDQ
+74 IESAPQQPNSVNDQ

-105 TLAEAGFDTRPT
+105 TLAEAGFDTRPA
-117 EYVDEDTTT
+117 EYADEDTTS

-158 GVTITGT
+158 SVTITGT

-178 ITDVNGTTVTTTA
+178 ITDVNGNTVTTTA

-217 VVADDFGNS
+217 VIADDFGNS

-256 EVENGALVGTVTNV
+256 EVENGALVGTVVNV
-270 EDGQVI
+270 EDGQTI
-276 LITITD
+276 SITITD
-282 SEGLSV
+282 SNGLSV
-288 DYSTNV
+288 SYSTVV

-324 GNPTSATDTIVKD
+324 GNPTTATDTIEKD
-337 TLDRILVRFDGFGD
+337 TIDRILVRFDGFGD
-351 NYYNENEVSKG
+351 NYYNENEVGKG

-375 VIDITITDSNGLSV
+375 AIDIKITDSNGLSV

-406 YSGFSEGELTVVAS
+406 YSGFAEGELTVVAS

-432 DTIMK
+432 DTIIK

-463 ALVGTVANVEEGQ
+463 ALVGTVANVEDGQ

-484 SQGKFVDYSTTV
+484 VSGKSVDYSTVV
-496 SDGNWTLTGQ
+496 SGGTWTLTGQ
-506 DYSAFAEGQLIV
+506 DYSGFAEG
-518 EASVIDI
+518 E
-525 AGNTATSTDSIVKDT
+525 
-540 LASISVNFSASDDEY
+540 
-555 YNSAEVSNGALV
+555 
-567 GTVVNVEDGQTV
+567 
-579 SITITDVDGKSE
+579 
-591 NYTAIV
+591 
-597 SGGGWSLTGQ
+597 
-607 DYSAFVEGILTVEAS
+607 LTVEAS

-633 SDTIVKDTLADISV
+633 SDTIVKDTLVSIGVDFSASD
-647 NFDGFG
+647 

-664 GALVGTVT
+664 GALVGTV
-672 NVEDGQEVSIT
+672 
-683 ITDVNGK
+683 
-690 SENYTATVTGGEWTL
+690 L
-705 VGQDYSGFAEGI
+705 
-717 MTVEATITDVAGNTA
+717 
-732 TSSDTIVKD
+732 
-741 TLADISVDFDGFGDE
+741 
-756 YYNSAEVSNG
+756 
-766 TLVGTVINVE
+766 NVE
-776 DGQTVSITITDVDG
+776 DGQTIFITITDSAGTSVDY
-790 KSENYTAV
+790 STV
-798 VSGGEW
+798 VSGGTW
-804 TLIGQDYSAFAEGT
+804 TLTGQDYSAFAEGT
-818 LTVEATVSD
+818 LTVEASVTD

-879 QTVSITITDADGKSE
+879 QEASITITDVDGKSE
-894 NYTAIVSGGEWSLIG
+894 NYTAIVSGGEWTLVGQDYSGFAEGILTVEATVKDVAGNTATSSDTIVKDTLADISVDFDG
-909 QDYSAF
+909 FGDEYYNSAEVSNGALVGTVTNVEDGQEVTITITDVDGKSENYTATVTGGEWTLTSQDYSAF

-929 AGNTATSSDTI
+929 AGNTATSSDT
-940 VKDTL
+940 V
-945 ANISVDFDGFG
+945 
-956 DEYYNLAEITNGAL
+956 
-970 VGTVT
+970 
-975 NVEDGQTVSITITDV
+975 
-990 DGKSENYTAIVSSGE
+990 
-1005 WTLTG
+1005 
-1010 QDYSAFAEGELTV
+1010 
-1023 EASVTDVAGNTA
+1023 
-1035 TSSDT
+1035 
-1040 IVKDTLADIDVDF
+1040 
-1053 DGFDDEY
+1053 
-1060 YNSVE
+1060 
-1065 VSNGALVGTV
+1065 
-1075 ANVEDGQT
+1075 
-1083 VSITITDVDGKSENY
+1083 
-1098 TAIVSGGGWSLTGQD
+1098 
-1113 YSAFVEGILT
+1113 
-1123 VEASV
+1123 
-1128 TDIAGN
+1128 
-1134 TATSSDTIVKDT
+1134 VKDT

-1187 TITDVNGKSEN
+1187 TITDVDGKSEN
-1198 YTATVTGGEWTLVGQ
+1198 YTAIVSGGEWTLVGQ
-1213 DYSGFAEGIMTV
+1213 DYSGFAEGILTVEASVTDVAGNIATSSDTIVKDTLADISVDFDGFGDEYYNSAEVSNGALVGTVTNVEDGQEVSIIITDVDGKSENYTATVTGGEWTLTGQDYSAFAEGTLTV
-1225 EATVTDVAGNTATS
+1225 EATVTDIAGNTATSSDTIVKDTLVDISVDFDGFGDEYYNSAEVGNGALVGTVTNVEDGQEVSITITDVDGKSESYTAIVSGGEWSLIGQDYSSFAEGTLTVEATVTDIAGNTATS
-1239 SDTIVKDTLAS
+1239 SDTIVKDTLA
-1250 IGVDF
+1250 D
-1255 SASDDEF
+1255 
-1262 YNSAEVS
+1262 
-1269 NGALVGMVADVED
+1269 
-1282 GQAIFITITDSAGTS
+1282 
-1297 ADYSTVVSGGTWTLT
+1297 
-1312 GQDYSSF
+1312 
-1319 SEGILTVQA
+1319 
-1328 TVTDVAGNVAISS
+1328 IS
-1341 DTIVKDTLADINVD
+1341 VD
-1355 FDGFGDEYYNQSE
+1355 FDGFG
-1368 VVDGVLVGTVA
+1368 
-1379 NVEDGQTISITI
+1379 
-1391 TDSAGTSV
+1391 
-1399 EYSTTVS
+1399 
-1406 GRNWTLTDQDY
+1406 
-1417 SDFAEGTLTV
+1417 
-1427 EATVTDVAGNTATSS
+1427 
-1442 DTIVKDTL
+1442 
-1450 ISIDVDFSA
+1450 
-1459 SDDEYYNLA
+1459 DEYYNLA
-1468 EITNGALVGTVADV
+1468 EITNGALVGTVEDV

-1491 ITDSLNV
+1491 LTDSLNV

-1505 VAGGNWTLTG
+1505 VVGGNWTLTG
-1515 QDYSDFA
+1515 QDYSGFA

-1536 GNKVTSSDTIVKDT
+1536 GNTVTSSDIIVKDT
-1550 LASITAEF
+1550 LASITAKF

-1566 TEEVK
+1566 TEEVQ

-1583 DGQTVDVT
+1583 NGQPITVT
-1591 VTDSNNQSITLQTVV
+1591 VSDSNNQSITLQTVV

-1635 AGNEASGTDSTAQ
+1635 AGNETTGTDSTGK
-1648 INTVPPVID
+1648 IDTVPPVID

-1663 FSILDFRSG
+1663 FNILDFRSG
-1672 DLTVMQGTTDVSE
+1672 DLTTMQGTTDVSE

-1700 TFVGVVDASG
+1700 TFEGVVDASG

-1719 SSLDPSSEWII
+1719 SSLDPSTEWII

-1735 NSIGNEASDDM
+1735 NSIGNEVSDDM

-1823 EAKIVGDAVEIT
+1823 EAKIVGDTVEIT
-1835 FYQAVDQKAGEELL
+1835 FYQAVDQQAGEELL

-1886 ESYLM
+1886 ESYSM
-1891 VEGETSSGNVLS
+1891 VEGEISSGNVLS

-1952 ANRNLDHQQ
+1952 ANRNLDHNQ
-1961 DHIVTFNYV
+1961 DHTVIFNYV

-2035 PETVAQLEALGITS
+2035 PETVAQLEVLGITS
-2049 GGDSTALTYT
+2049 GGDATALTYT

-2100 PLDHVLT
+2100 PLDHVIT

-2156 LSNASV
+2156 LSNAPV
-2162 GEVSSTGTFSL
+2162 GEVSSTGTFSI

-2230 APVSGDVDS
+2230 APASGDVDS

-2272 KTKLDL
+2272 ETKLDL

-2302 ANTTPDGVRQ
+2302 ANTTPDSVKQ

-2458 GLIGDNEQTGT
+2458 GLIGDKEQTGT

-2503 GRAISLQDVNADGWY
+2503 GRAISLQEVNADGWY

-2609 EEFTGA
+2609 EEFAGA
-2615 DGAEIISFT
+2615 DGATIVSFD
-2624 YRNVTYTF
+2624 YRGTTYTF
-2632 DDVGTPITINLIN
+2632 VDADTPITIDLIN
-2645 DYDSGTTYGQFTLS
+2645 DFDSGSVYGQFTLS

-2671 VSTDPTNP
+2671 VTTNP
-2679 KIIDDID
+2679 ADPKIVDDID

-2693 GDEVI
+2693 GDEVV
-2698 SNAELVLDD
+2698 SNAELILDD

-2744 IEFSEASLQ
+2744 IEFSEASLN

-2765 VVDGKVTLSGN
+2765 VVDGKVTLSGS
-2776 QLTAIDSQFTSPNGQ
+2776 QLAAIDSQFTGPNGQ

-2809 AINAIISTDTVP
+2809 AINAIISTDTDP
-2821 KELTADIA
+2821 KELTADVA

-2841 SDSVFTYQSVE
+2841 SASVFSYHSVE
-2852 DDADPIKLDIT
+2852 DDSDPVSLDIT
-2863 AQLVDQDTSEEL
+2863 AQLVDQDTSETL
-2875 SYTISG
+2875 SYQISG
-2881 IPDGLNI
+2881 IPDGLNL

-2897 GKEYTQNQIDKM
+2897 GKSYTQAQIDKM
-2909 EIRADENLAG
+2909 EIRADDNLAG

-2924 ITAIATEAGNTFANP
+2924 ITAVATESGNSFADP
-2939 DDRTADIV
+2939 DDKTASIV
-2947 NTVVVE
+2947 HTVTVD
-2953 ISPDADTPILSVK
+2953 ISPDADTPHVSVK
-2966 DYKGLEDENIFLKN
+2966 DYKGLEDEAIYLKD
-2980 VINGALTDTDGSES
+2980 VIEGALADTDGSES
-2994 LSYQIEVQDGWAIQG
+2994 LTYIIQVQDGWSVEGDGTAK
-3009 GLFDLIGPNTYL
+3009 IGNNSYSVT
-3021 VSAEAIENG
+3021 AEAIANG
-3030 TAYLIPKEDISSFT
+3030 VAYIQPKEDISSFT
-3044 EELFIKVTA
+3044 EDLSIDVTA
-3053 VSYEST
+3053 IATEST
-3059 VDSLDPVNVTALSDT
+3059 IDSLIPINGQASSDT

-3083 VVDEPIVV
+3083 VVDEPIAV
-3091 DGGNAHWEYDSD
+3091 DGGNGHWQYDSD
-3103 AKVISNQSVLNE
+3103 SKVISNQSVLNE
-3115 DGLIRLD
+3115 DGLIQLD
-3122 FVVQTTD
+3122 FLIQTTD
-3129 DDVSEEINILLTNIP
+3129 DDASEEINILLTNIP

-3151 AMGKPVSLTIAYVDD
+3151 ALGEPVSLTIAYVDD
-3166 VTGPVL
+3166 VTGPVF
-3172 QVSNAQLNDLYLKPV
+3172 QVSNAQLDDLYLKPV
-3187 TDFSGAL
+3187 LDFSGEL

-3222 IVDQED
+3222 VVDQED
-3228 GQTVSTQGIEDS
+3228 GQVVSTQGIEDS

-3248 SVNQDVDGSESL
+3248 SVNQDIDGSESL

-3281 DVPVSGLDLESL
+3281 QVPASGLDLDTL
-3293 LDSTTPTLSELL
+3293 LDSTTPTLSDLL

-3333 SPTGS
+3333 SPTGA
-3338 TDVKDISGSI
+3338 TDIKDITGSI
-3348 SVTVDARVESDTRL
+3348 SVTVDARVELDTRL
-3362 ESSGQLYLSEDGSPV
+3362 EGSTELLQSTDGSPV
-3377 NVSDAVTFVDADM
+3377 DISNAVTFVDADI
-3390 DGSEYLDYILIDVPD
+3390 DGSEYLDYILIEIPD
-3405 GYSLIIDHPNGA
+3405 GYSLIVEHPNGA
-3417 AQDVS
+3417 AQDSS

-3428 ANGLTSDSIQE
+3428 ADGLTSDSFQE
-3439 LAQEI
+3439 LAAYI
-3444 LSGMTISSPSDT
+3444 LDNATISSPSDT

-3626 VAADSTTIQEDIATD
+3626 VATDSTTIQEDIATD

-3651 VEDGQLIEGEGNSAT
+3651 VEDGQLITGEGNSAT

-3710 SDVLVTPPEHYSGD
+3710 SDVLVTPPEHYSGE

-3735 EADCVVETDT
+3735 EADCVTETDT

-3753 ITVEPVADAANLVTE
+3753 ITVEPVADAANLITE
-3768 DIVGD
+3768 DIIGD
-3773 EDHYIS
+3773 EDNYIS

-3789 QDGSENMSLA
+3789 QDGSENMSLS
-3799 LKGVPEGAVVAIKVG
+3799 LKGVPEGAVVAIKIG
-3814 DSYELVPNNGVDGG
+3814 DNYELVPNNGADGG
-3828 TFDGNPSYEW
+3828 TFDGNPTYEW
-3838 QLDPSQLANLVIMP
+3838 QLDPSQLSNLVILP
-3852 PRDFSGDM
+3852 PRDFSGDI
-3860 NLVLEAITQE
+3860 NLSLEAITQE
-3870 IGTTEIRYT
+3870 IGTTDIRYT
-3879 ESEFTVGV
+3879 QSEFTVGV

-3954 TSSFTSVGGIIQATI
+3954 TSSFTSVGGIIQATL

-4059 ADSEVGFITIYDIPA
+4059 ADSEVGFITIHDIPA
-4074 GLTFSHGSMVDSQY
+4074 GLTFSHGSMVDGQY

-4095 PNLAITGGYD
+4095 PNLAITGGYNSGD
-4105 GVDPFEITIEP
+4105 QFDLTIEP

-4126 GLPQTVSV
+4126 GLPQTVSI

-4220 GVTISIKPNGDD
+4220 GVTISIKPNGDE
-4232 DVQQNILLTDV
+4232 DVQQNILLADV

-4252 SSSALEAQILQKMID
+4252 SSSALEAQILQKMIE

>member
-74 IESAPQQPNSANDQ
+74 IESAPQQPNSVNDQ

-117 EYVDEDTTT
+117 EYVEEDTAS

-158 GVTITGT
+158 GVSITGT

-178 ITDVNGTTVTTTA
+178 ITDVNGNTVTTTA

-217 VVADDFGNS
+217 VIADDFGNS
-226 ITANDSTIKDTL
+226 IAANDSTIKDTL

-247 FGDEFYNKF
+247 FGDEFYNQF
-256 EVENGALVGTVTNV
+256 EISNGVLAGTVTNV
-270 EDGQVI
+270 EDGQTI
-276 LITITD
+276 SISITD
-282 SEGLSV
+282 SQGLTQE
-288 DYSTNV
+288 YTTTV
-294 SGNSW
+294 SGGTW
-299 TLENQDYSNFAE
+299 TLVSQDYSSFAE
-311 GELTVVASTIDIA
+311 GELTVVASTVDIA
-324 GNPTSATDTIVKD
+324 GNPT
-337 TLDRILVRFDGFGD
+337 
-351 NYYNENEVSKG
+351 
-362 ALIGAIFNVEDGQ
+362 
-375 VIDITITDSNGLSV
+375 
-389 DYTTVVSGNF
+389 
-399 WSLKDQD
+399 
-406 YSGFSEGELTVVAS
+406 
-420 TTDVAGN
+420 
-427 TISST
+427 
-432 DTIMK
+432 
-437 DTLVNIGVDFSAS
+437 
-450 DDEFYNQAEVSNG
+450 
-463 ALVGTVANVEEGQ
+463 
-476 TISITITD
+476 
-484 SQGKFVDYSTTV
+484 
-496 SDGNWTLTGQ
+496 
-506 DYSAFAEGQLIV
+506 
-518 EASVIDI
+518 
-525 AGNTATSTDSIVKDT
+525 TAT
-540 LASISVNFSASDDEY
+540 
-555 YNSAEVSNGALV
+555 
-567 GTVVNVEDGQTV
+567 
-579 SITITDVDGKSE
+579 
-591 NYTAIV
+591 
-597 SGGGWSLTGQ
+597 
-607 DYSAFVEGILTVEAS
+607 
-622 VTDVAGNTATS
+622 
-633 SDTIVKDTLADISV
+633 
-647 NFDGFG
+647 
-653 DEYYNSAEVSN
+653 
-664 GALVGTVT
+664 
-672 NVEDGQEVSIT
+672 
-683 ITDVNGK
+683 
-690 SENYTATVTGGEWTL
+690 
-705 VGQDYSGFAEGI
+705 
-717 MTVEATITDVAGNTA
+717 
-732 TSSDTIVKD
+732 
-741 TLADISVDFDGFGDE
+741 
-756 YYNSAEVSNG
+756 
-766 TLVGTVINVE
+766 
-776 DGQTVSITITDVDG
+776 
-790 KSENYTAV
+790 
-798 VSGGEW
+798 
-804 TLIGQDYSAFAEGT
+804 
-818 LTVEATVSD
+818 
-827 VAGNTATS
+827 
-835 SDTIVKDTLADISVD
+835 
-850 FDGFGDEYYNSAEVS
+850 
-865 NGALVGTVTNVEDG
+865 
-879 QTVSITITDADGKSE
+879 
-894 NYTAIVSGGEWSLIG
+894 
-909 QDYSAF
+909 
-915 AEGTLTVEATVTDI
+915 
-929 AGNTATSSDTI
+929 DTI

-945 ANISVDFDGFG
+945 ANITASVDDGG
-956 DEYYNLAEITNGAL
+956 
-970 VGTVT
+970 
-975 NVEDGQTVSITITDV
+975 
-990 DGKSENYTAIVSSGE
+990 
-1005 WTLTG
+1005 
-1010 QDYSAFAEGELTV
+1010 
-1023 EASVTDVAGNTA
+1023 
-1035 TSSDT
+1035 
-1040 IVKDTLADIDVDF
+1040 
-1053 DGFDDEY
+1053 
-1060 YNSVE
+1060 
-1065 VSNGALVGTV
+1065 
-1075 ANVEDGQT
+1075 
-1083 VSITITDVDGKSENY
+1083 
-1098 TAIVSGGGWSLTGQD
+1098 
-1113 YSAFVEGILT
+1113 
-1123 VEASV
+1123 
-1128 TDIAGN
+1128 
-1134 TATSSDTIVKDT
+1134 
-1146 LADISVNFDGFG
+1146 
-1158 DEYYNSAEVSN
+1158 
-1169 GALVGTVTNVE
+1169 
-1180 DGQEVSI
+1180 
-1187 TITDVNGKSEN
+1187 
-1198 YTATVTGGEWTLVGQ
+1198 
-1213 DYSGFAEGIMTV
+1213 
-1225 EATVTDVAGNTATS
+1225 
-1239 SDTIVKDTLAS
+1239 
-1250 IGVDF
+1250 
-1255 SASDDEF
+1255 
-1262 YNSAEVS
+1262 
-1269 NGALVGMVADVED
+1269 
-1282 GQAIFITITDSAGTS
+1282 
-1297 ADYSTVVSGGTWTLT
+1297 
-1312 GQDYSSF
+1312 
-1319 SEGILTVQA
+1319 
-1328 TVTDVAGNVAISS
+1328 
-1341 DTIVKDTLADINVD
+1341 
-1355 FDGFGDEYYNQSE
+1355 
-1368 VVDGVLVGTVA
+1368 DGVLNSFEIQAAKFFGT
-1379 NVEDGQTISITI
+1379 
-1391 TDSAGTSV
+1391 
-1399 EYSTTVS
+1399 
-1406 GRNWTLTDQDY
+1406 
-1417 SDFAEGTLTV
+1417 
-1427 EATVTDVAGNTATSS
+1427 
-1442 DTIVKDTL
+1442 
-1450 ISIDVDFSA
+1450 
-1459 SDDEYYNLA
+1459 
-1468 EITNGALVGTVADV
+1468 
-1482 EDGQTITIT
+1482 
-1491 ITDSLNV
+1491 
-1498 SQVYTTT
+1498 
-1505 VAGGNWTLTG
+1505 
-1515 QDYSDFA
+1515 
-1522 EGILTVEASVTDVA
+1522 
-1536 GNKVTSSDTIVKDT
+1536 
-1550 LASITAEF
+1550 
-1558 DDADNILN
+1558 
-1566 TEEVK
+1566 
-1571 SVRLQGVVQNVE
+1571 VQNVE
-1583 DGQTVDVT
+1583 DGQTVNIRIS
-1591 VTDSNNQSITLQTVV
+1591 DSTTNIIVLTATVV
-1606 VAGAWSID
+1606 NGAWSVEG
-1614 DVDLSAFADGNITV
+1614 VDLTSFADGGIQI
-1628 EAVTVDI
+1628 EAETVDV
-1635 AGNEASGTDSTAQ
+1635 AGNPALA
-1648 INTVPPVID
+1648 INTAGQIVIDTVSPVID
-1657 IDTLSG
+1657 IDTLDG
-1663 FSILDFRSG
+1663 FSILAFRSG
-1672 DLTVMQGTTDVSE
+1672 QLTTMQGTTNVAE

-1690 IEIND
+1690 IEVND

-1700 TFVGVVDASG
+1700 VFEGVVDSAG
-1710 GWLVENIDV
+1710 NWQVEDIDISALD
-1719 SSLDPSSEWII
+1719 SSAEWTI
-1730 DARVA
+1730 DAKVFNTA
-1735 NSIGNEASDDM
+1735 GNEAIDDM
-1746 PSIILPGSVSFS
+1746 PTIILPESVVFS
-1758 ESTVGIFG
+1758 ENIIGIFG
-1766 DQTQVADI
+1766 DETQTSDI
-1774 NIQFADEFAFSANQV
+1774 RIDFADFSFGDDQ
-1789 SAEGVTSQGQSIAIA
+1789 SLAESLTSQGLSITITVSGDKQS
-1804 LESDG
+1804 LTGTRSDG
-1809 QVLKATRTDGTLVF
+1809 EIVFDAAISGSNVNINFYKAIDQ
-1823 EAKIVGDAVEIT
+1823 EAGLDSI
-1835 FYQAVDQKAGEELL
+1835 
-1849 QTAIIIEGLQIDD
+1849 QTALVIEGLQTDA
-1862 DGTTELVL
+1862 DGTTELVI
-1870 GELPIT
+1870 GHLPIV
-1876 ILDSEPLLFG
+1876 IKDSEPLIFD
-1886 ESYLM
+1886 ESYD
-1891 VEGETSSGNVLS
+1891 VIEGEVTSGNVLN
-1903 NDIDLDTA
+1903 NDIDLDTQ
-1911 LTISSVEVG
+1911 LTIKSVEVDG
-1920 GVSKDIS
+1920 TTQTIS
-1927 GATPAVFN
+1927 GSTPVSF
-1935 TGDGVLTVF
+1935 TLDEGVLTVF
-1944 ANGQWTFE
+1944 SNGHWTFV
-1952 ANRNLDHQQ
+1952 ANRNLDHTLAQN
-1961 DHIVTFNYV
+1961 ITFNYV
-1970 AADSSGDFGS
+1970 AGDSSNDFGNG
-1980 ATATIDITDG
+1980 TAVIDIFDG
-1990 AAGQILD
+1990 DAGLVVDGTTTSSEGDVSDGIQ
-1997 DSKTVTEVDVTSGSQ
+1997 TVVG
-2012 TINAQFTILGG
+2012 QFTVSAG
-2023 SDNPDPDSIQFS
+2023 SDNPDPASIVFNAN
-2035 PETVAQLEALGITS
+2035 TLVQLDALGLTT
-2049 GGDSTALTYT
+2049 GDEEYPLTYT
-2059 LSADGL
+2059 LVNDGKT
-2065 IITAKQGDDDV
+2065 ITAQANGETIFTLTLSASGID
-2076 FSFSMT
+2076 
-2082 TTVDGNNV
+2082 V
-2090 LADIVLVIER
+2090 LADVSLVLEQPINHLISNDSITL
-2100 PLDHVLT
+2100 PLIIDGEDLDGTSLKQGQFDWIIQDGVDPVLT
-2107 SDLLTIPLNIIG
+2107 ST
-2119 TDTDGTALENGQISW
+2119 
-2134 VIEDGNDPSL
+2134 
-2144 VLDSNASVNESD
+2144 SNAAVDESD
-2156 LSNASV
+2156 LIHGSV
-2162 GEVSSTGTFSL
+2162 SDTGTFNL
-2173 GIGSDYL
+2173 NVGSDFVE
-2180 DSVFFD
+2180 SVFFD
-2186 LADQP
+2186 VGDQP
-2191 QLFSGGEQ
+2191 QLFSGGVQ
-2199 IYYTVSED
+2199 IIYVVSAD
-2207 GTLLTG
+2207 GNELTG
-2213 YAGPVVGGD
+2213 YVGSESAENK
-2222 VAFTVSFA
+2222 AFTLSFTSPLGEA
-2230 APVSGDVDS
+2230 DTDVT
-2239 SVDYVFTLYKGLDQT
+2239 YTFELFKGLDQD
-2254 NGTDSL
+2254 NITDEL
-2260 PFTVTARDSDND
+2260 PFVVTARDDDND
-2272 KTKLDL
+2272 EAKLTL
-2278 NISITDGGE
+2278 NVSVTDGGE
-2287 PFIGSGTVELSETPI
+2287 PTIGSGTVELSEVPVADSTPSGVGST
-2302 ANTTPDGVRQ
+2302 ANV
-2312 SAVVNLDI
+2312 SLVV
-2320 TASHDPIVYLGIDVT
+2320 TAGNDPLVFLGLDVT
-2335 NGQAVLDG
+2335 TGQAVLDS
-2343 DGEAVTHNGEALTWR
+2343 DGVAVTSNGEALTWR
-2358 DNGDGSF
+2358 DNGNGTF
-2365 DAILSNG
+2365 DAVLGNG
-2372 DVIMQIRLPS
+2372 DAVFKIKLPDDFS
-2382 DYFLEANASGTVAVE
+2382 LEANGSTNVDVVIE
-2397 IDLYR
+2397 LYQ
-2402 SIDHGTGLKDTE
+2402 SIDHGLGSKDTE
-2414 LNIPTTVV
+2414 LTIPASIVT
-2422 VIDSDGSRS
+2422 IDSDGSRD

-2469 EEPSPSIAII
+2469 EDPSPSIAII

-2485 ASVSINIDAFDA
+2485 VSVSVNTDAFDA
-2497 LGYSSG
+2497 LGYTSG
-2503 GRAISLQDVNADGWY
+2503 GQAISLQAVNADGWY
-2518 YAQDTSGND
+2518 YAQDASGND

-2571 DSSDPAIYSVNV
+2571 DSSDPAIYAVNV

-2601 DLNGQFLT
+2601 NLSGQFLT
-2609 EEFTGA
+2609 EEFAGA
-2615 DGAEIISFT
+2615 DGATIVSFD
-2624 YRNVTYTF
+2624 YRGTTYTF
-2632 DDVGTPITINLIN
+2632 VDADTSITINLIN
-2645 DYDSGTTYGQFTLS
+2645 VYDSNSIYGQFTLS

-2671 VSTDPTNP
+2671 VMTDPADP
-2679 KIIDDID
+2679 KIVDDID

-2693 GDEVI
+2693 GDEVT

-2718 TTEDNDAII
+2718 TTEDNNAII
-2727 VVSVATGDVDQ
+2727 VVSVSTGDVDQ

-2776 QLTAIDSQFTSPNGQ
+2776 QLTAIDSQFTGPNGQ

-2821 KELTADIA
+2821 KELTADVS

-2852 DDADPIKLDIT
+2852 DDANPIKLDIT

-2888 TLNGNAVKE
+2888 TLNGNVVKE
-2897 GKEYTQNQIDKM
+2897 GKEYTQTQIDKM

-2924 ITAIATEAGNTFANP
+2924 ITAIATEAGSTFADP
-2939 DDRTADIV
+2939 DDKTADIV

-2966 DYKGLEDENIFLKN
+2966 DYKGLEDESIFLKN

-3044 EELFIKVTA
+3044 EDLFINVTA

-3059 VDSLDPVNVTALSDT
+3059 IDSLDPVNVTALSDT
-3074 KTINIFLKG
+3074 QTINIFLKG
-3083 VVDEPIVV
+3083 VVDEPTVV

-3103 AKVISNQSVLNE
+3103 TKVISNQSVLNE

-3129 DDVSEEINILLTNIP
+3129 DDASEEINILLTNIP
-3144 EGTLLVD
+3144 DGTLLVD
-3151 AMGKPVSLTIAYVDD
+3151 SLGEPVSLTIAYIDD
-3166 VTGPVL
+3166 VTGPVF

-3187 TDFSGAL
+3187 TDFSGEM

-3228 GQTVSTQGIEDS
+3228 GQVVSTQGIEDS

-3281 DVPVSGLDLESL
+3281 AVPVSGLDLESL

-3333 SPTGS
+3333 SPTGA

-3362 ESSGQLYLSEDGSPV
+3362 ENSGQLYTSDDGSPV

-3495 PVGPPSPIQPGGDIK
+3495 PVGPPSPIQPDGDIK
-3510 TNEGEDIDLT
+3510 TPEGEDIDLT
-3520 GLLNTNVASDP
+3520 GLLNTNVGSDP
-3531 DNTISFYIPADS
+3531 DNEISFYIPADS
-3543 LPEGVEISGD
+3543 LLDGVEISGD
-3553 GVIAEYDAA
+3553 GVIAEYDAS

-3592 FTIETIETSPCNG
+3592 FTIKTIETSPCNG
-3605 ETVTTAQTI
+3605 DTVTTDQTI

-3626 VAADSTTIQEDIATD
+3626 VATDSTTIQEDITTD

-3651 VEDGQLIEGEGNSAT
+3651 VEDGQLITGEGNSAT
-3666 GKETVNSLT
+3666 GKESVNSLT
-3675 ITVSNGVTL
+3675 ITVSNGGTL
-3684 SESPADT
+3684 SESPTDTDT

-3696 NGNGTWTVTDPSRL
+3696 NGNGEWTVTDPSRL
-3710 SDVLVTPPEHYSGD
+3710 SDVLVTPPEHYSGE

-3773 EDHYIS
+3773 EDNYIS

-3828 TFDGNPSYEW
+3828 TFDGNPTYEW
-3838 QLDPSQLANLVIMP
+3838 QLDPSQLANLVILP

-3870 IGTTEIRYT
+3870 IGTTDIRYT

-3931 VTVNGTSDP
+3931 VTVNSTSDP

-4074 GLTFSHGSMVDSQY
+4074 GLTFSHGSMVEGQY

-4105 GVDPFEITIEP
+4105 GVDPFELTIEP

-4121 NNQAV
+4121 NNQSV

-4157 GSDNFVFASSGLGSA
+4157 GSDDFVFASSGLGSV
-4172 EAPSYDVIQDFDASP
+4172 EAPSYDVVQDFDASP

-4220 GVTISIKPNGDD
+4220 GVTISIKPNGDE
-4232 DVQQNILLTDV
+4232 DVQQNILLADV

-4252 SSSALEAQILQKMID
+4252 SSSALEAQILQKMIE

>member
-74 IESAPQQPNSANDQ
+74 IESAPQQPNSVNDQ

-105 TLAEAGFDTRPT
+105 TLADAGFDTRPT
-117 EYVDEDTTT
+117 EYVDEDTTS

-178 ITDVNGTTVTTTA
+178 ITDVNGNTVTTTA

-217 VVADDFGNS
+217 VIADDFGNS

-238 ANIEVDFDG
+238 ATIDVDFDG
-247 FGDEFYNKF
+247 FGDEFYNQF
-256 EVENGALVGTVTNV
+256 EISNGVLVGTIANV
-270 EDGQVI
+270 EDGQTI
-276 LITITD
+276 NISITD
-282 SEGLSV
+282 SQGTVQE
-288 DYSTNV
+288 YTTEV
-294 SGNSW
+294 SGGTW
-299 TLENQDYSNFAE
+299 TLTLQDYSSFAE
-311 GELTVVASTIDIA
+311 GELTVVANTIDIA
-324 GNPTSATDTIVKD
+324 GNPT
-337 TLDRILVRFDGFGD
+337 
-351 NYYNENEVSKG
+351 
-362 ALIGAIFNVEDGQ
+362 
-375 VIDITITDSNGLSV
+375 
-389 DYTTVVSGNF
+389 
-399 WSLKDQD
+399 
-406 YSGFSEGELTVVAS
+406 
-420 TTDVAGN
+420 
-427 TISST
+427 
-432 DTIMK
+432 
-437 DTLVNIGVDFSAS
+437 
-450 DDEFYNQAEVSNG
+450 
-463 ALVGTVANVEEGQ
+463 
-476 TISITITD
+476 
-484 SQGKFVDYSTTV
+484 
-496 SDGNWTLTGQ
+496 
-506 DYSAFAEGQLIV
+506 
-518 EASVIDI
+518 
-525 AGNTATSTDSIVKDT
+525 TAT
-540 LASISVNFSASDDEY
+540 
-555 YNSAEVSNGALV
+555 
-567 GTVVNVEDGQTV
+567 
-579 SITITDVDGKSE
+579 
-591 NYTAIV
+591 
-597 SGGGWSLTGQ
+597 
-607 DYSAFVEGILTVEAS
+607 
-622 VTDVAGNTATS
+622 
-633 SDTIVKDTLADISV
+633 
-647 NFDGFG
+647 
-653 DEYYNSAEVSN
+653 
-664 GALVGTVT
+664 
-672 NVEDGQEVSIT
+672 
-683 ITDVNGK
+683 
-690 SENYTATVTGGEWTL
+690 
-705 VGQDYSGFAEGI
+705 
-717 MTVEATITDVAGNTA
+717 
-732 TSSDTIVKD
+732 
-741 TLADISVDFDGFGDE
+741 
-756 YYNSAEVSNG
+756 
-766 TLVGTVINVE
+766 
-776 DGQTVSITITDVDG
+776 
-790 KSENYTAV
+790 
-798 VSGGEW
+798 
-804 TLIGQDYSAFAEGT
+804 
-818 LTVEATVSD
+818 
-827 VAGNTATS
+827 
-835 SDTIVKDTLADISVD
+835 
-850 FDGFGDEYYNSAEVS
+850 
-865 NGALVGTVTNVEDG
+865 
-879 QTVSITITDADGKSE
+879 
-894 NYTAIVSGGEWSLIG
+894 
-909 QDYSAF
+909 
-915 AEGTLTVEATVTDI
+915 
-929 AGNTATSSDTI
+929 DTI

-945 ANISVDFDGFG
+945 ANITAAVDDGG
-956 DEYYNLAEITNGAL
+956 
-970 VGTVT
+970 
-975 NVEDGQTVSITITDV
+975 
-990 DGKSENYTAIVSSGE
+990 
-1005 WTLTG
+1005 
-1010 QDYSAFAEGELTV
+1010 
-1023 EASVTDVAGNTA
+1023 
-1035 TSSDT
+1035 
-1040 IVKDTLADIDVDF
+1040 
-1053 DGFDDEY
+1053 
-1060 YNSVE
+1060 
-1065 VSNGALVGTV
+1065 
-1075 ANVEDGQT
+1075 
-1083 VSITITDVDGKSENY
+1083 
-1098 TAIVSGGGWSLTGQD
+1098 
-1113 YSAFVEGILT
+1113 
-1123 VEASV
+1123 
-1128 TDIAGN
+1128 
-1134 TATSSDTIVKDT
+1134 
-1146 LADISVNFDGFG
+1146 
-1158 DEYYNSAEVSN
+1158 
-1169 GALVGTVTNVE
+1169 
-1180 DGQEVSI
+1180 
-1187 TITDVNGKSEN
+1187 
-1198 YTATVTGGEWTLVGQ
+1198 
-1213 DYSGFAEGIMTV
+1213 
-1225 EATVTDVAGNTATS
+1225 
-1239 SDTIVKDTLAS
+1239 
-1250 IGVDF
+1250 
-1255 SASDDEF
+1255 
-1262 YNSAEVS
+1262 
-1269 NGALVGMVADVED
+1269 
-1282 GQAIFITITDSAGTS
+1282 
-1297 ADYSTVVSGGTWTLT
+1297 
-1312 GQDYSSF
+1312 
-1319 SEGILTVQA
+1319 
-1328 TVTDVAGNVAISS
+1328 
-1341 DTIVKDTLADINVD
+1341 
-1355 FDGFGDEYYNQSE
+1355 
-1368 VVDGVLVGTVA
+1368 DGVLNSFEIQSAKFFGT
-1379 NVEDGQTISITI
+1379 
-1391 TDSAGTSV
+1391 
-1399 EYSTTVS
+1399 
-1406 GRNWTLTDQDY
+1406 
-1417 SDFAEGTLTV
+1417 
-1427 EATVTDVAGNTATSS
+1427 
-1442 DTIVKDTL
+1442 
-1450 ISIDVDFSA
+1450 
-1459 SDDEYYNLA
+1459 
-1468 EITNGALVGTVADV
+1468 
-1482 EDGQTITIT
+1482 
-1491 ITDSLNV
+1491 
-1498 SQVYTTT
+1498 
-1505 VAGGNWTLTG
+1505 
-1515 QDYSDFA
+1515 
-1522 EGILTVEASVTDVA
+1522 
-1536 GNKVTSSDTIVKDT
+1536 
-1550 LASITAEF
+1550 
-1558 DDADNILN
+1558 
-1566 TEEVK
+1566 
-1571 SVRLQGVVQNVE
+1571 VQNVE
-1583 DGQTVDVT
+1583 DGQTVNIRISDSTTNVIVLTAT
-1591 VTDSNNQSITLQTVV
+1591 VID
-1606 VAGAWSID
+1606 GAWSVEG
-1614 DVDLSAFADGNITV
+1614 VDLTSFADGSITI
-1628 EAVTVDI
+1628 EAETIDI
-1635 AGNEASGTDSTAQ
+1635 AGNPTTAVNSAGV
-1648 INTVPPVID
+1648 IVIDTVSPVID
-1657 IDTLSG
+1657 IDTLDG
-1663 FSILDFRSG
+1663 FSILAFRSG
-1672 DLTVMQGTTDVSE
+1672 QLTTMQGTTNVAE

-1690 IEIND
+1690 IEVND

-1700 TFVGVVDASG
+1700 VFEGVVDSAGS
-1710 GWLVENIDV
+1710 WVVENIDISTLN
-1719 SSLDPSSEWII
+1719 SSAEWTI
-1730 DARVA
+1730 DAKVF
-1735 NSIGNEASDDM
+1735 NTVGNEAIDDM
-1746 PSIILPGSVSFS
+1746 PTIILPESVVFS
-1758 ESTVGIFG
+1758 ENVIGIFG
-1766 DQTQVADI
+1766 DETQTSDI
-1774 NIQFADEFAFSANQV
+1774 RIDFADFSFGDDQ
-1789 SAEGVTSQGQSIAIA
+1789 SLAESLTSQGLTITVAVSADKQS
-1804 LESDG
+1804 LVGTRSDG
-1809 QVLKATRTDGTLVF
+1809 QIVFGAAISGSNVNINFYKAIDQ
-1823 EAKIVGDAVEIT
+1823 EAGLDSI
-1835 FYQAVDQKAGEELL
+1835 
-1849 QTAIIIEGLQIDD
+1849 QTALVIEGLQTDA
-1862 DGTTELVL
+1862 DGTTELVI
-1870 GELPIT
+1870 GHLPIV
-1876 ILDSEPLLFG
+1876 IKDSDPLIFD
-1886 ESYLM
+1886 ESYE
-1891 VEGETSSGNVLS
+1891 VIEGEVVSGNVLN
-1903 NDIDLDTA
+1903 NDIDLDTQ
-1911 LTISSVEVG
+1911 LTIKSVEVDG
-1920 GVSKDIS
+1920 STQTIS
-1927 GATPAVFN
+1927 GSAPVSFTL
-1935 TGDGVLTVF
+1935 DEGVLTVF
-1944 ANGQWTFE
+1944 SNGHWTFV
-1952 ANRNLDHQQ
+1952 ANRNLDHTVAQN
-1961 DHIVTFNYV
+1961 ISFNYV
-1970 AADSSGDFGS
+1970 AGDSSNDFGNG
-1980 ATATIDITDG
+1980 TAVIDIFDG
-1990 AAGQILD
+1990 DAGLVVDETTTSTEGDVSDGVQ
-1997 DSKTVTEVDVTSGSQ
+1997 TVVG
-2012 TINAQFTILGG
+2012 QFTVSAG
-2023 SDNPDPDSIQFS
+2023 SDNPDPTSIVFNAN
-2035 PETVAQLEALGITS
+2035 TLVQLNALGLTT
-2049 GGDSTALTYT
+2049 GDEEFPLTYT
-2059 LSADGL
+2059 LANDGKT
-2065 IITAKQGDDDV
+2065 ITAQANGETIFTLTLSAVASGID
-2076 FSFSMT
+2076 
-2082 TTVDGNNV
+2082 V
-2090 LADIVLVIER
+2090 LADVTLVLEQPINHLISNDSITL
-2100 PLDHVLT
+2100 PLIIDGE
-2107 SDLLTIPLNIIG
+2107 DL
-2119 TDTDGTALENGQISW
+2119 DGTALEQGQFDWI
-2134 VIEDGNDPSL
+2134 IQDGVDP
-2144 VLDSNASVNESD
+2144 VLTSTSNAAVDESD
-2156 LSNASV
+2156 LIHGSV
-2162 GEVSSTGTFSL
+2162 SDTGIFNL
-2173 GIGSDYL
+2173 NVGSDFVE
-2180 DSVFFD
+2180 SVFFD
-2186 LADQP
+2186 VGDQP
-2191 QLFSGGEQ
+2191 QLFSGGVQ
-2199 IYYTVSED
+2199 IIYVVSAD
-2207 GTLLTG
+2207 GSELTG
-2213 YAGPVVGGD
+2213 YVGSESAD
-2222 VAFTVSFA
+2222 NKAFTLSFTS
-2230 APVSGDVDS
+2230 PSGEADTDVT
-2239 SVDYVFTLYKGLDQT
+2239 YTFELFKGLDQD
-2254 NGTDSL
+2254 NITDEL
-2260 PFTVTARDSDND
+2260 PFVVTARDDDND
-2272 KTKLDL
+2272 ETKLTL
-2278 NISITDGGE
+2278 NVSVTDGGE
-2287 PFIGSGTVELSETPI
+2287 PTIGSGTVELSEIPVADSTPSGVGST
-2302 ANTTPDGVRQ
+2302 ANV
-2312 SAVVNLDI
+2312 SLAV
-2320 TASHDPIVYLGIDVT
+2320 TAGNDPLVFLGLDVT
-2335 NGQAVLDG
+2335 TGQAVLDS
-2343 DGEAVTHNGEALTWR
+2343 DGVAVTSNGEALTWR
-2358 DNGDGSF
+2358 DNGNGTF
-2365 DAILSNG
+2365 DAVLSNG
-2372 DVIMQIRLPS
+2372 DAVFKVKLPDDFS
-2382 DYFLEANASGTVAVE
+2382 LEANGSTNVTVVIE
-2397 IDLYR
+2397 LYQ
-2402 SIDHGTGLKDTE
+2402 SIDHGSGTKDTE
-2414 LNIPTTVV
+2414 LTIPAAIVT
-2422 VIDSDGSRS
+2422 IDSDGSRD

-2458 GLIGDNEQTGT
+2458 GLIGDNEQAGT
-2469 EEPSPSIAII
+2469 EEPSPSISII

-2485 ASVSINIDAFDA
+2485 ASVSINAAAFDA
-2497 LGYSSG
+2497 LAYTSG
-2503 GRAISLQDVNADGWY
+2503 GQAISLQAVNADGWY

-2545 PLDHATG
+2545 PLDHANA
-2552 DGENNLAVNFEL
+2552 DGENNLALNFEL
-2564 VVTDADG
+2564 TVNDVDG
-2571 DSSDPAIYSVNV
+2571 DSSDPAIYIVNV
-2583 TDAVPTSRSG
+2583 TDAIPTSRSG

-2609 EEFTGA
+2609 EEFAGA
-2615 DGAEIISFT
+2615 DGATIVSFD
-2624 YRNVTYTF
+2624 YRGTTYTF
-2632 DDVGTPITINLIN
+2632 VDADTPITIDLIN
-2645 DYDSGTTYGQFTLS
+2645 DFDSGSVYGQFTLS

-2671 VSTDPTNP
+2671 VTTNP
-2679 KIIDDID
+2679 ADPKIVDDID

-2693 GDEVI
+2693 GDEVE
-2698 SNAELVLDD
+2698 SNAELILDD

-2727 VVSVATGDVDQ
+2727 VVSVSTGDVDQ

-2744 IEFSEASLQ
+2744 IEFSEDSLQ

-2776 QLTAIDSQFTSPNGQ
+2776 QLTAIDSQFTGPNGQ

-2821 KELTADIA
+2821 KELTADVS

-2888 TLNGNAVKE
+2888 TLNGSAVKE
-2897 GKEYTQNQIDKM
+2897 GKEYTQTQIDKM

-2924 ITAIATEAGNTFANP
+2924 ITAIATEAGNTFADP
-2939 DDRTADIV
+2939 DDKTADIV

-2953 ISPDADTPILSVK
+2953 ISPDADAPILSVK
-2966 DYKGLEDENIFLKN
+2966 DYKGLEDESIFLKN

-2994 LSYQIEVQDGWAIQG
+2994 LSYQIEVQEGWVIQG

-3044 EELFIKVTA
+3044 ENLFINVTA

-3103 AKVISNQSVLNE
+3103 TKIISNQSVLNE

-3122 FVVQTTD
+3122 FVVQTSD

-3144 EGTLLVD
+3144 DGTLLVD
-3151 AMGKPVSLTIAYVDD
+3151 SLGEPVSLTIAYIDD
-3166 VTGPVL
+3166 VTGPVF
-3172 QVSNAQLNDLYLKPV
+3172 QVSNAQLNDLYLKPIP
-3187 TDFSGAL
+3187 DFSGEL

-3248 SVNQDVDGSESL
+3248 SVNQDVDSSESL

-3362 ESSGQLYLSEDGSPV
+3362 ESSGQLYISDDGSPV

-3626 VAADSTTIQEDIATD
+3626 VATDSTTIQEDIATD

-3651 VEDGQLIEGEGNSAT
+3651 VENGQLITGEGNSAT

-3710 SDVLVTPPEHYSGD
+3710 SDVLVTPPEHYSGE

-3735 EADCVVETDT
+3735 KADCVTETDT

-3753 ITVEPVADAANLVTE
+3753 ITVEPVADAANLITE
-3768 DIVGD
+3768 DIIGD
-3773 EDHYIS
+3773 EDNYIS

-3828 TFDGNPSYEW
+3828 TFDGNPTYEW
-3838 QLDPSQLANLVIMP
+3838 QLDPSQLVNLVILP
-3852 PRDFSGDM
+3852 PRDFSGDI
-3860 NLVLEAITQE
+3860 NLSLEAITQE

-3940 SGLVGLDRIRIGSE
+3940 SGLVELDRIRIGSE

-4074 GLTFSHGSMVDSQY
+4074 GLTFSHGSMVDGQY

-4220 GVTISIKPNGDD
+4220 GVTISIKPNGDE
-4232 DVQQNILLTDV
+4232 DVQQNILIADV

-4252 SSSALEAQILQKMID
+4252 SSSALEAQILQKMIE

>member
-1 MDPILY
+1 M
-7 IEVGGV
+7 V
-13 VWQVFPDG
+13 
-21 TWLQLPA
+21 
-28 TQPKVEGVQV
+28 
-38 VSIEPQNL
+38 
-46 QEAQPLTE
+46 
-54 PQIAAV
+54 
-60 EQQLEKVVTELVNN
+60 
-74 IESAPQQPNSANDQ
+74 
-88 PSSSAS
+88 
-94 FIAYVRSTLDE
+94 
-105 TLAEAGFDTRPT
+105 
-117 EYVDEDTTT
+117 
-126 NEGNLD
+126 
-132 ILLPSA
+132 
-138 LLTVDILDG
+138 
-147 GDGYENQFEVP
+147 
-158 GVTITGT
+158 
-165 AVDVRDGRTVVLT
+165 
-178 ITDVNGTTVTTTA
+178 
-191 ITSDETYVVNGVDLS
+191 
-206 SLEEGDLQVDA
+206 
-217 VVADDFGNS
+217 
-226 ITANDSTIKDTL
+226 KDTL
-238 ANIEVDFDG
+238 ADISVNFDG
-247 FGDEFYNKF
+247 FGDEYYNSA
-256 EVENGALVGTVTNV
+256 ELSNGALVGTVT
-270 EDGQVI
+270 
-276 LITITD
+276 
-282 SEGLSV
+282 
-288 DYSTNV
+288 
-294 SGNSW
+294 
-299 TLENQDYSNFAE
+299 
-311 GELTVVASTIDIA
+311 
-324 GNPTSATDTIVKD
+324 
-337 TLDRILVRFDGFGD
+337 
-351 NYYNENEVSKG
+351 
-362 ALIGAIFNVEDGQ
+362 
-375 VIDITITDSNGLSV
+375 
-389 DYTTVVSGNF
+389 
-399 WSLKDQD
+399 
-406 YSGFSEGELTVVAS
+406 
-420 TTDVAGN
+420 
-427 TISST
+427 
-432 DTIMK
+432 
-437 DTLVNIGVDFSAS
+437 
-450 DDEFYNQAEVSNG
+450 
-463 ALVGTVANVEEGQ
+463 
-476 TISITITD
+476 
-484 SQGKFVDYSTTV
+484 
-496 SDGNWTLTGQ
+496 
-506 DYSAFAEGQLIV
+506 
-518 EASVIDI
+518 
-525 AGNTATSTDSIVKDT
+525 
-540 LASISVNFSASDDEY
+540 
-555 YNSAEVSNGALV
+555 
-567 GTVVNVEDGQTV
+567 NVEDGQTV

-597 SGGGWSLTGQ
+597 SGGEWSLIGQ
-607 DYSAFVEGILTVEAS
+607 DYSGFAEGILTVEAT

-664 GALVGTVT
+664 GVLVGTVT
-672 NVEDGQEVSIT
+672 
-683 ITDVNGK
+683 
-690 SENYTATVTGGEWTL
+690 
-705 VGQDYSGFAEGI
+705 
-717 MTVEATITDVAGNTA
+717 
-732 TSSDTIVKD
+732 
-741 TLADISVDFDGFGDE
+741 
-756 YYNSAEVSNG
+756 
-766 TLVGTVINVE
+766 NVE

-790 KSENYTAV
+790 KSENYTATV
-798 VSGGEW
+798 TGGEW
-804 TLIGQDYSAFAEGT
+804 TL
-818 LTVEATVSD
+818 V
-827 VAGNTATS
+827 
-835 SDTIVKDTLADISVD
+835 
-850 FDGFGDEYYNSAEVS
+850 
-865 NGALVGTVTNVEDG
+865 
-879 QTVSITITDADGKSE
+879 
-894 NYTAIVSGGEWSLIG
+894 G

-945 ANISVDFDGFG
+945 ADISVDFDGFG
-956 DEYYNLAEITNGAL
+956 DEYYNSAEIINGAV
-970 VGTVT
+970 VGTV
-975 NVEDGQTVSITITDV
+975 D
-990 DGKSENYTAIVSSGE
+990 
-1005 WTLTG
+1005 
-1010 QDYSAFAEGELTV
+1010 
-1023 EASVTDVAGNTA
+1023 
-1035 TSSDT
+1035 
-1040 IVKDTLADIDVDF
+1040 
-1053 DGFDDEY
+1053 
-1060 YNSVE
+1060 
-1065 VSNGALVGTV
+1065 
-1075 ANVEDGQT
+1075 
-1083 VSITITDVDGKSENY
+1083 
-1098 TAIVSGGGWSLTGQD
+1098 
-1113 YSAFVEGILT
+1113 
-1123 VEASV
+1123 
-1128 TDIAGN
+1128 
-1134 TATSSDTIVKDT
+1134 
-1146 LADISVNFDGFG
+1146 
-1158 DEYYNSAEVSN
+1158 
-1169 GALVGTVTNVE
+1169 
-1180 DGQEVSI
+1180 
-1187 TITDVNGKSEN
+1187 
-1198 YTATVTGGEWTLVGQ
+1198 
-1213 DYSGFAEGIMTV
+1213 
-1225 EATVTDVAGNTATS
+1225 
-1239 SDTIVKDTLAS
+1239 
-1250 IGVDF
+1250 
-1255 SASDDEF
+1255 
-1262 YNSAEVS
+1262 
-1269 NGALVGMVADVED
+1269 
-1282 GQAIFITITDSAGTS
+1282 
-1297 ADYSTVVSGGTWTLT
+1297 
-1312 GQDYSSF
+1312 
-1319 SEGILTVQA
+1319 
-1328 TVTDVAGNVAISS
+1328 
-1341 DTIVKDTLADINVD
+1341 
-1355 FDGFGDEYYNQSE
+1355 
-1368 VVDGVLVGTVA
+1368 
-1379 NVEDGQTISITI
+1379 
-1391 TDSAGTSV
+1391 
-1399 EYSTTVS
+1399 
-1406 GRNWTLTDQDY
+1406 
-1417 SDFAEGTLTV
+1417 
-1427 EATVTDVAGNTATSS
+1427 
-1442 DTIVKDTL
+1442 
-1450 ISIDVDFSA
+1450 
-1459 SDDEYYNLA
+1459 
-1468 EITNGALVGTVADV
+1468 DV

-1515 QDYSDFA
+1515 QDYSGFA

-1536 GNKVTSSDTIVKDT
+1536 GNTVTSSDTIVKDT

-1566 TEEVK
+1566 TEEVQ
-1571 SVRLQGVVQNVE
+1571 SVRLQGVVLNVE
-1583 DGQTVDVT
+1583 DGQPITVT
-1591 VTDSNNQSITLQTVV
+1591 VTDSNNQSITLQTMV

-1635 AGNEASGTDSTAQ
+1635 AGNETTGTDSTGQ
-1648 INTVPPVID
+1648 IDTAPPVID

-1663 FSILDFRSG
+1663 FNILDFRSG
-1672 DLTVMQGTTDVSE
+1672 DLTTMQGTTDVSE

-1695 GTQTL
+1695 GTQIL

-1719 SSLDPSSEWII
+1719 SSLDPSTEWII
-1730 DARVA
+1730 DAKVV
-1735 NSIGNEASDDM
+1735 NSIGNEVSDDM

-1766 DQTQVADI
+1766 DQTQAADI

-1789 SAEGVTSQGQSIAIA
+1789 SAEGVTSQGQSIAIS

-1823 EAKIVGDAVEIT
+1823 EAKIVGDTVEIT
-1835 FYQAVDQKAGEELL
+1835 FYQAVDQQAGEELL
-1849 QTAIIIEGLQIDD
+1849 QTSIVIEGLQIDD

-1886 ESYLM
+1886 ESYSM

-1911 LTISSVEVG
+1911 LTISSIEVG

-1952 ANRNLDHQQ
+1952 ANRNLDHNQE
-1961 DHIVTFNYV
+1961 HTVTFNYV

-2049 GGDSTALTYT
+2049 GGDSTALSYT
-2059 LSADGL
+2059 LSADGRT
-2065 IITAKQGDDDV
+2065 ITAKQGDDDV

-2090 LADIVLVIER
+2090 LADIVFVIEH

-2134 VIEDGNDPSL
+2134 VVEDGNDPSL

-2156 LSNASV
+2156 LSNDPI
-2162 GEVSSTGTFSL
+2162 GEVSSTGTFSV

-2180 DSVFFD
+2180 DRVFFD

-2230 APVSGDVDS
+2230 APASGDVDS

-2272 KTKLDL
+2272 ETKLDL

-2302 ANTTPDGVRQ
+2302 ANTTPDSVKQ

-2335 NGQAVLDG
+2335 NGQAVLDS
-2343 DGEAVTHNGEALTWR
+2343 DDEAVTHNGEALTWR

-2469 EEPSPSIAII
+2469 EEPSPSITII

-2545 PLDHATG
+2545 PLDHANA
-2552 DGENNLAVNFEL
+2552 DGENNLALDFEL
-2564 VVTDADG
+2564 TVNDADG
-2571 DSSDPAIYSVNV
+2571 DSSGPAIYIVNV
-2583 TDAVPTSRSG
+2583 TDAIPTSRSG

-2609 EEFTGA
+2609 EEFAGA
-2615 DGAEIISFT
+2615 DGATIVSFD
-2624 YRNVTYTF
+2624 YRGITYTF
-2632 DDVGTPITINLIN
+2632 VDADTPITIDLIN

-2671 VSTDPTNP
+2671 VTTNP
-2679 KIIDDID
+2679 ADPKIVDDID

-2693 GDEVI
+2693 GDEVT
-2698 SNAELVLDD
+2698 STAELVLDD

-2727 VVSVATGDVDQ
+2727 VVSVSTGDIDQ

-2744 IEFSEASLQ
+2744 IEFSEASLN

-2776 QLTAIDSQFTSPNGQ
+2776 QLTAIDSQFTGPNGQ

-2821 KELTADIA
+2821 KELTADVS

-2888 TLNGNAVKE
+2888 TLNGSAVKE
-2897 GKEYTQNQIDKM
+2897 GKEYTQTQIDQM

-2924 ITAIATEAGNTFANP
+2924 ITAIATEAGNTFADP
-2939 DDRTADIV
+2939 DDKTADIV

-2966 DYKGLEDENIFLKN
+2966 DYQGLEDESIFLKN
-2980 VINGALTDTDGSES
+2980 VISGALTDTDGSES

-3103 AKVISNQSVLNE
+3103 SKVISNQSVLNE

-3122 FVVQTTD
+3122 FVVQTSD

-3151 AMGKPVSLTIAYVDD
+3151 ALGEPVSLTIAYVDD
-3166 VTGPVL
+3166 VTGPVF

-3187 TDFSGAL
+3187 PDFSGEL

-3222 IVDQED
+3222 VVDQED
-3228 GQTVSTQGIEDS
+3228 GQVVITQGIEDS

-3248 SVNQDVDGSESL
+3248 SVNQDIDGSESL
-3260 TGYVIDSLPADLTL
+3260 TGYVIDSLPVDLTL

-3281 DVPVSGLDLESL
+3281 AVPVSGLDLESL
-3293 LDSTTPTLSELL
+3293 LDSTTPTLSDLL

-3362 ESSGQLYLSEDGSPV
+3362 ESSGQLYISDDGSPV

-3417 AQDVS
+3417 AQDIS

-3553 GVIAEYDAA
+3553 GVITEYDAA

-3626 VAADSTTIQEDIATD
+3626 VATDSTTIQEDIATD

-3651 VEDGQLIEGEGNSAT
+3651 VEDGQLITGEGNSAT

-3710 SDVLVTPPEHYSGD
+3710 SDVLVTPPEHYSGE

-3735 EADCVVETDT
+3735 KADCVTETDT

-3753 ITVEPVADAANLVTE
+3753 ITVEPVADAANLITE
-3768 DIVGD
+3768 DIIGD
-3773 EDHYIS
+3773 EDNYIS

-3828 TFDGNPSYEW
+3828 TFDGNPTYEW
-3838 QLDPSQLANLVIMP
+3838 QLDPSQLANLVILP
-3852 PRDFSGDM
+3852 PRDFSGDI
-3860 NLVLEAITQE
+3860 NLSLEAITQE

-4053 LSLVNP
+4053 LALVNP

-4074 GLTFSHGSMVDSQY
+4074 GLTFSHGSMVDGQY

-4134 EFVAEGDSTITA
+4134 EFVVEGDSTITA

-4220 GVTISIKPNGDD
+4220 GVTISIKPNGDE
-4232 DVQQNILLTDV
+4232 DVQQNILIADV

-4252 SSSALEAQILQKMID
+4252 SSSALEAQILQKMIE

>member
-13 VWQVFPDG
+13 VWQVLADG
-21 TWLQLPA
+21 TWLQVPA
-28 TQPKVEGVQV
+28 SQPKVEGVQV

-46 QEAQPLTE
+46 DQTQPLTE

-60 EQQLEKVVTELVNN
+60 EQQLEEVVSQLVNN
-74 IESAPQQPNSANDQ
+74 IESAPQQQNSANDQ

-105 TLAEAGFDTRPT
+105 TLADAGFDTRPT
-117 EYVDEDTTT
+117 EYEEEDT
-126 NEGNLD
+126 NSNDGNLD
-132 ILLPSA
+132 TLLPSA
-138 LLTVDILDG
+138 ILTVDILDG

-178 ITDVNGTTVTTTA
+178 ITDVNGNTVTTSA
-191 ITSDETYVVNGVDLS
+191 ITNDEAYVVDGVDLS
-206 SLEEGDLQVDA
+206 SLAEGDLKVDA
-217 VVADDFGNS
+217 IIADDFGNS

-238 ANIEVDFDG
+238 ATIDVDFDG

-256 EVENGALVGTVTNV
+256 EVENGALLGTVENV
-270 EDGQVI
+270 EDGQTI
-276 LITITD
+276 SITITD
-282 SEGLSV
+282 SKGLSV
-288 DYSTNV
+288 SYSTVV

-351 NYYNENEVSKG
+351 NYYNQSEVSKG
-362 ALIGAIFNVEDGQ
+362 ALIGVTFNIEDGQ
-375 VIDITITDSNGLSV
+375 AINITITDSNGLSI
-389 DYTTVVSGNF
+389 DYTSVVSGNL
-399 WSLKDQD
+399 WSLKNQD
-406 YSGFSEGELTVVAS
+406 YSGFAEGELTVVAS
-420 TTDVAGN
+420 ITDVAGN

-432 DTIMK
+432 DTILK

-450 DDEFYNQAEVSNG
+450 DDEFYNQSEVSNG
-463 ALVGTVANVEEGQ
+463 ALVGTVANVEDGQ

-484 SQGKFVDYSTTV
+484 SQGKSLDYSTTV
-496 SDGNWTLTGQ
+496 SGGNWTLTGQ

-518 EASVIDI
+518 EASVTDI
-525 AGNTATSTDSIVKDT
+525 AGNTATSTDTILKDT
-540 LASISVNFSASDDEY
+540 LATIDVDFDGFSDEF
-555 YNSAEVSNGALV
+555 YNSAEVNNGALV
-567 GTVVNVEDGQTV
+567 GTVANVEDGQII
-579 SITITDVDGKSE
+579 SITITDSAGTSV
-591 NYTAIV
+591 
-597 SGGGWSLTGQ
+597 
-607 DYSAFVEGILTVEAS
+607 DYST
-622 VTDVAGNTATS
+622 TVAG
-633 SDTIVKDTLADISV
+633 
-647 NFDGFG
+647 
-653 DEYYNSAEVSN
+653 
-664 GALVGTVT
+664 GT
-672 NVEDGQEVSIT
+672 
-683 ITDVNGK
+683 
-690 SENYTATVTGGEWTL
+690 WTL
-705 VGQDYSGFAEGI
+705 
-717 MTVEATITDVAGNTA
+717 
-732 TSSDTIVKD
+732 
-741 TLADISVDFDGFGDE
+741 
-756 YYNSAEVSNG
+756 
-766 TLVGTVINVE
+766 
-776 DGQTVSITITDVDG
+776 
-790 KSENYTAV
+790 
-798 VSGGEW
+798 
-804 TLIGQDYSAFAEGT
+804 
-818 LTVEATVSD
+818 
-827 VAGNTATS
+827 
-835 SDTIVKDTLADISVD
+835 
-850 FDGFGDEYYNSAEVS
+850 
-865 NGALVGTVTNVEDG
+865 TN
-879 QTVSITITDADGKSE
+879 
-894 NYTAIVSGGEWSLIG
+894 

-915 AEGTLTVEATVTDI
+915 AEGTLTVEATVTDV
-929 AGNTATSSDTI
+929 AGNTAISSDTI

-945 ANISVDFDGFG
+945 VDIGVEFDGFG
-956 DEYYNLAEITNGAL
+956 DEFYNQTEVDAGAL
-970 VGTVT
+970 VGSVG
-975 NVEDGQTVSITITDV
+975 NVEDGQTITITITDSLNV
-990 DGKSENYTAIVSSGE
+990 SQVYTTIVSGGN

-1010 QDYSAFAEGELTV
+1010 QDYSSFAEGELTV
-1023 EASVTDVAGNTA
+1023 EASVTDKAGNTA
-1035 TSSDT
+1035 
-1040 IVKDTLADIDVDF
+1040 A
-1053 DGFDDEY
+1053 
-1060 YNSVE
+1060 
-1065 VSNGALVGTV
+1065 
-1075 ANVEDGQT
+1075 
-1083 VSITITDVDGKSENY
+1083 
-1098 TAIVSGGGWSLTGQD
+1098 
-1113 YSAFVEGILT
+1113 
-1123 VEASV
+1123 
-1128 TDIAGN
+1128 
-1134 TATSSDTIVKDT
+1134 
-1146 LADISVNFDGFG
+1146 
-1158 DEYYNSAEVSN
+1158 
-1169 GALVGTVTNVE
+1169 
-1180 DGQEVSI
+1180 
-1187 TITDVNGKSEN
+1187 
-1198 YTATVTGGEWTLVGQ
+1198 
-1213 DYSGFAEGIMTV
+1213 
-1225 EATVTDVAGNTATS
+1225 S

-1250 IGVDF
+1250 IDVDF

-1262 YNSAEVS
+1262 YNFAEVS
-1269 NGALVGMVADVED
+1269 NGSLVGTVADVND
-1282 GQAIFITITDSAGTS
+1282 GQTIFITITDSAGAS
-1297 ADYSTVVSGGTWTLT
+1297 IDYSTVVSGGTWTLT

-1379 NVEDGQTISITI
+1379 NVEDGQTISITV

-1406 GRNWTLTDQDY
+1406 GGNWTLTDQDY

-1515 QDYSDFA
+1515 QDYSNFA

-1536 GNKVTSSDTIVKDT
+1536 GNTVTSSDTIVKDT

-1614 DVDLSAFADGNITV
+1614 DVDLSAFVDGNITI

-1635 AGNEASGTDSTAQ
+1635 AGNETTGTDSTGQ

-1663 FSILDFRSG
+1663 FNILDFRSG
-1672 DLTVMQGTTDVSE
+1672 DLTTMQGTTDVSE

-1690 IEIND
+1690 IEVND

-1746 PSIILPGSVSFS
+1746 PSIILPDSVSFS

-1766 DQTQVADI
+1766 DQTQSADI
-1774 NIQFADEFAFSANQV
+1774 NIQFADEFAFSASQT
-1789 SAEGVTSQGQSIAIA
+1789 SAEAVTSQGLSLAIT
-1804 LESDG
+1804 LDSEG
-1809 QVLKATRTDGTLVF
+1809 QVLKAIRTDGKLVF
-1823 EAKIVGDAVEIT
+1823 EAKIVGDTVEIT
-1835 FYQAVDQKAGEELL
+1835 FYQAVDQQAGEELL
-1849 QTAIIIEGLQIDD
+1849 QTSLIIEGLQIDD
-1862 DGTTELVL
+1862 DGTKELVL

-1886 ESYLM
+1886 ESYSM

-1952 ANRNLDHQQ
+1952 ANRNLDHTQ
-1961 DHIVTFNYV
+1961 DHTVTFDYV

-1990 AAGQILD
+1990 VAGQITD
-1997 DSKTVTEVDVTSGSQ
+1997 SSKTVVEVDVTSGAQ
-2012 TINAQFTILGG
+2012 TINAQFTVLGG
-2023 SDNPDPDSIQFS
+2023 SDNPDPDSITFS
-2035 PETVAQLEALGITS
+2035 AETVAQLEALGITS
-2049 GGDSTALTYT
+2049 GGDSTVLTYT
-2059 LSADGL
+2059 LSADGRT
-2065 IITAKQGDDDV
+2065 ITAKQGDDDV

-2107 SDLLTIPLNIIG
+2107 SDLLTIPLNIAG
-2119 TDTDGTALENGQISW
+2119 TDTDGTALESGQISW
-2134 VIEDGNDPSL
+2134 VIEDGDDPSL
-2144 VLDSNASVNESD
+2144 VLDSNAAVNESD
-2156 LSNASV
+2156 LSNTPV
-2162 GEVSSTGTFSL
+2162 GEVSSTGSFSV

-2180 DSVFFD
+2180 DSVYFD

-2199 IYYTVSED
+2199 IYYTVSDD
-2207 GTLLTG
+2207 GTILTG

-2222 VAFTVSFA
+2222 VAFTVSFT

-2278 NISITDGGE
+2278 DVTITDGGE
-2287 PFIGSGTVELSETPI
+2287 PSIGSGTVELSETPI
-2302 ANTTPDGVRQ
+2302 ANTTPDGVKQ

-2343 DGEAVTHNGEALTWR
+2343 DGEAVTHNGEALSWR
-2358 DNGDGSF
+2358 DNGNGSF

-2372 DVIMQIRLPS
+2372 DVILQIRLPS

-2458 GLIGDNEQTGT
+2458 GLIGDNEQAGT
-2469 EEPSPSIAII
+2469 EEPSPSISII

-2485 ASVSINIDAFDA
+2485 ASVSINTAAFDA

-2503 GRAISLQDVNADGWY
+2503 GRAISLQEVNADGWY
-2518 YAQDTSGND
+2518 YAQDSSGND

-2564 VVTDADG
+2564 VVTDVDG

-2609 EEFTGA
+2609 EEFAGA

-2645 DYDSGTTYGQFTLS
+2645 DYDSGSTYGQFTLS

-2776 QLTAIDSQFTSPNGQ
+2776 QLTVIDSQFTGPNGQ

-2809 AINAIISTDTVP
+2809 AINAIISTDTIP
-2821 KELTADIA
+2821 KELTADVA

-2897 GKEYTQNQIDKM
+2897 GKEYTQAQIDKM

-2919 RFEFE
+2919 RFEFD
-2924 ITAIATEAGNTFANP
+2924 ITAIATEAGNTFADP
-2939 DDRTADIV
+2939 DDKTADIV

-2953 ISPDADTPILSVK
+2953 ISPDADTPHVSVK
-2966 DYKGLEDENIFLKN
+2966 DYKGLEDETIFLKN
-2980 VINGALTDTDGSES
+2980 VIDGALTDTDGSES
-2994 LSYQIEVQDGWAIQG
+2994 LSYQIEVQDGWSLQG

-3021 VSAEAIENG
+3021 VSAEAIENNV
-3030 TAYLIPKEDISSFT
+3030 AYLIPKEDISSFT
-3044 EELFIKVTA
+3044 EDLFIKVTA
-3053 VSYEST
+3053 VATEST
-3059 VDSLDPVNVTALSDT
+3059 VDSLDPINVTALSDT

-3103 AKVISNQSVLNE
+3103 TKVISNQSVLNE

-3122 FVVQTTD
+3122 FVVQTSD

-3144 EGTLLVD
+3144 DGTLLVD
-3151 AMGKPVSLTIAYVDD
+3151 SLGEPVSLTIAYVDD
-3166 VTGPVL
+3166 VTGPVF

-3187 TDFSGAL
+3187 TDFSGEL

-3222 IVDQED
+3222 VVDQED

-3333 SPTGS
+3333 SPTGA

-3488 GGGGTCD
+3488 GGGGSCD
-3495 PVGPPSPIQPGGDIK
+3495 PVGPPSPIQPDGEIK
-3510 TNEGEDIDLT
+3510 TPEGEDIDLT

-3553 GVIAEYDAA
+3553 GVIAEYDAS

-3605 ETVTTAQTI
+3605 DTVTTQQTI
-3614 SIQVLPVVDDIT
+3614 SIQVLPVVDEIT
-3626 VAADSTTIQEDIATD
+3626 VATDSTTIQEDIATD

-3651 VEDGQLIEGEGNSAT
+3651 VEDGQLITGEGNSAT

-3675 ITVSNGVTL
+3675 ITVSNGGTL

-3710 SDVLVTPPEHYSGD
+3710 SDVLVTPPEHYSGE

-3735 EADCVVETDT
+3735 EADCVTETDT

-3753 ITVEPVADAANLVTE
+3753 ITVEPIADAANLVTQ

-3773 EDHYIS
+3773 EDNYIS

-3814 DSYELVPNNGVDGG
+3814 DSYQLVPNNGVDGG
-3828 TFDGNPSYEW
+3828 TFDGNPTYEW
-3838 QLDPSQLANLVIMP
+3838 QIDPSQLANLVIMP

-3903 TGSEDDGIV
+3903 TGTEDEGIV
-3912 IPLDAN
+3912 ISLDAN
-3918 SFETNSDEFLAIT
+3918 SFETNSDEFLSIT
-3931 VTVNGTSDP
+3931 VTVNSTSDP

-3954 TSSFTSVGGIIQATI
+3954 TSSFTNVGGIIQATI
-3969 LVKASSVDELEF
+3969 LVKANSVDELEF

-4032 LSVEYSS
+4032 LTVEYSS

-4059 ADSEVGFITIYDIPA
+4059 ADSEVGFITIYDIPS
-4074 GLTFSHGSMVDSQY
+4074 GLTFSHGSMVDGQY

-4105 GVDPFEITIEP
+4105 GVDPFELTIEP

-4134 EFVAEGDSTITA
+4134 EFVADGDSTITA

-4157 GSDNFVFASSGLGSA
+4157 GSDNFVFESSGLGSA
-4172 EAPSYDVIQDFDASP
+4172 GAPSYDVIQDFDASP
-4187 DTDAIDLSGILG
+4187 GTDAIDLTSILG
-4199 SLGLNTGLGATQY
+4199 SLELNTGVQARNY
-4212 LDLEESGE
+4212 LDLAESGE
-4220 GVTISIKPNGDD
+4220 GVTISIKPNGDE
-4232 DVQQNILLTDV
+4232 DVQQNILLADV

>member
-13 VWQVFPDG
+13 VWQVLADG
-21 TWLQLPA
+21 TWLQVPA
-28 TQPKVEGVQV
+28 SQPKVEGVQV

-46 QEAQPLTE
+46 DQTQPLTE

-60 EQQLEKVVTELVNN
+60 EQQLEEVVSQLVNN
-74 IESAPQQPNSANDQ
+74 IESAPQQQNSANDQ

-105 TLAEAGFDTRPT
+105 TLADAGFDTRPT
-117 EYVDEDTTT
+117 EYEEEDT
-126 NEGNLD
+126 NSNDGNLD
-132 ILLPSA
+132 TLLPSA
-138 LLTVDILDG
+138 ILTVDILDG

-178 ITDVNGTTVTTTA
+178 ITDVNGNTVTTTA
-191 ITSDETYVVNGVDLS
+191 ITNDEAYVVDGVDLS
-206 SLEEGDLQVDA
+206 SLAEGDLKVDA
-217 VVADDFGNS
+217 IIADDFGNS
-226 ITANDSTIKDTL
+226 ITASDSTIKDTL
-238 ANIEVDFDG
+238 ATIEVDFDG

-256 EVENGALVGTVTNV
+256 EVENGALVGTVENV
-270 EDGQVI
+270 EDGQTI
-276 LITITD
+276 SITITD
-282 SEGLSV
+282 SKGLSV
-288 DYSTNV
+288 SYSTVV

-311 GELTVVASTIDIA
+311 GELTVIASTIDIA

-351 NYYNENEVSKG
+351 NYYNQSEVSKG
-362 ALIGAIFNVEDGQ
+362 ALIGVTFNIEDGQ
-375 VIDITITDSNGLSV
+375 AINITITDSNGLSI
-389 DYTTVVSGNF
+389 DYTSMVSGNL
-399 WSLKDQD
+399 WSLKNQD
-406 YSGFSEGELTVVAS
+406 YSGFAEGELTVVAS
-420 TTDVAGN
+420 ITDVAGN

-432 DTIMK
+432 DTILK

-450 DDEFYNQAEVSNG
+450 DDEFYNQSEVSNG
-463 ALVGTVANVEEGQ
+463 ALVGTVANVEDGQ

-484 SQGKFVDYSTTV
+484 SQGKSVDYSTTV
-496 SDGNWTLTGQ
+496 SGGTWTLTNQ
-506 DYSAFAEGQLIV
+506 DYSAFAEGELTV
-518 EASVIDI
+518 EASVTDI
-525 AGNTATSTDSIVKDT
+525 AGNTATSTDTILKDT
-540 LASISVNFSASDDEY
+540 LATIDVDFDGFSDEF
-555 YNSAEVSNGALV
+555 YNSAEVNNGALV
-567 GTVVNVEDGQTV
+567 GTVANVEDGQII
-579 SITITDVDGKSE
+579 SITITDSAGTSV
-591 NYTAIV
+591 
-597 SGGGWSLTGQ
+597 
-607 DYSAFVEGILTVEAS
+607 DYST
-622 VTDVAGNTATS
+622 TVAG
-633 SDTIVKDTLADISV
+633 
-647 NFDGFG
+647 
-653 DEYYNSAEVSN
+653 
-664 GALVGTVT
+664 GT
-672 NVEDGQEVSIT
+672 
-683 ITDVNGK
+683 
-690 SENYTATVTGGEWTL
+690 WTL
-705 VGQDYSGFAEGI
+705 
-717 MTVEATITDVAGNTA
+717 
-732 TSSDTIVKD
+732 
-741 TLADISVDFDGFGDE
+741 
-756 YYNSAEVSNG
+756 
-766 TLVGTVINVE
+766 
-776 DGQTVSITITDVDG
+776 
-790 KSENYTAV
+790 
-798 VSGGEW
+798 
-804 TLIGQDYSAFAEGT
+804 
-818 LTVEATVSD
+818 
-827 VAGNTATS
+827 
-835 SDTIVKDTLADISVD
+835 
-850 FDGFGDEYYNSAEVS
+850 
-865 NGALVGTVTNVEDG
+865 TN
-879 QTVSITITDADGKSE
+879 
-894 NYTAIVSGGEWSLIG
+894 

-915 AEGTLTVEATVTDI
+915 AEGTLTVEATVTDV
-929 AGNTATSSDTI
+929 AGNTAISSDTI

-945 ANISVDFDGFG
+945 VDIGVEFDGFG
-956 DEYYNLAEITNGAL
+956 DEFYNQTEVDAGAL
-970 VGTVT
+970 VGSVG
-975 NVEDGQTVSITITDV
+975 NVEDGQTITITITDSLNV
-990 DGKSENYTAIVSSGE
+990 SQVYTTIVSGGN

-1010 QDYSAFAEGELTV
+1010 QDYSSFAEGELTV
-1023 EASVTDVAGNTA
+1023 EASVTDKAGNT
-1035 TSSDT
+1035 
-1040 IVKDTLADIDVDF
+1040 
-1053 DGFDDEY
+1053 
-1060 YNSVE
+1060 
-1065 VSNGALVGTV
+1065 
-1075 ANVEDGQT
+1075 
-1083 VSITITDVDGKSENY
+1083 
-1098 TAIVSGGGWSLTGQD
+1098 TA
-1113 YSAFVEGILT
+1113 
-1123 VEASV
+1123 
-1128 TDIAGN
+1128 
-1134 TATSSDTIVKDT
+1134 
-1146 LADISVNFDGFG
+1146 
-1158 DEYYNSAEVSN
+1158 
-1169 GALVGTVTNVE
+1169 
-1180 DGQEVSI
+1180 
-1187 TITDVNGKSEN
+1187 
-1198 YTATVTGGEWTLVGQ
+1198 
-1213 DYSGFAEGIMTV
+1213 
-1225 EATVTDVAGNTATS
+1225 S

-1250 IGVDF
+1250 IDVDF

-1262 YNSAEVS
+1262 YNFAEVS
-1269 NGALVGMVADVED
+1269 NGSLVGTVADVDD
-1282 GQAIFITITDSAGTS
+1282 GQTIFITITDSAGAS
-1297 ADYSTVVSGGTWTLT
+1297 INYSTVVSGGTWTLT

-1319 SEGILTVQA
+1319 SEGTLTVQA

-1341 DTIVKDTLADINVD
+1341 DTIVKDTLANINVD

-1399 EYSTTVS
+1399 EYLTTVS
-1406 GRNWTLTDQDY
+1406 GGNWTLTDQDY

-1427 EATVTDVAGNTATSS
+1427 EATVTDVAGNTAISS

-1536 GNKVTSSDTIVKDT
+1536 GNTVISSDTIVKDT

-1614 DVDLSAFADGNITV
+1614 DVDLSAFVDGNITI

-1635 AGNEASGTDSTAQ
+1635 AGNETTGTDSTGQ

-1663 FSILDFRSG
+1663 FNILDFRSG
-1672 DLTVMQGTTDVSE
+1672 DLTTMQGSTNVAE

-1690 IEIND
+1690 IEVND

-1746 PSIILPGSVSFS
+1746 PSIILPDSVSFS

-1766 DQTQVADI
+1766 DQTQSADI
-1774 NIQFADEFAFSANQV
+1774 NIQFADEFAFSASQV
-1789 SAEGVTSQGQSIAIA
+1789 SAEAVTSQGLSLAIT
-1804 LESDG
+1804 LESEG
-1809 QVLKATRTDGTLVF
+1809 QVLKAIRTDGKLVF
-1823 EAKIVGDAVEIT
+1823 EAKIVGDTVEIT
-1835 FYQAVDQKAGEELL
+1835 FYQAVDQQAGEELL
-1849 QTAIIIEGLQIDD
+1849 QTSLIIEGLQIDD
-1862 DGTTELVL
+1862 DGTEELVL

-1886 ESYLM
+1886 ESYSM

-1920 GVSKDIS
+1920 GVSKDVS

-1952 ANRNLDHQQ
+1952 ANRNLDHTQ
-1961 DHIVTFNYV
+1961 DHTVTFIYV

-1990 AAGQILD
+1990 AAGQITD
-1997 DSKTVTEVDVTSGSQ
+1997 SSKTVAEVDVTSGAQ
-2012 TINAQFTILGG
+2012 TINAQFTVLGG
-2023 SDNPDPDSIQFS
+2023 SDNPDPDSITFS
-2035 PETVAQLEALGITS
+2035 AETVAQLEALGITS

-2059 LSADGL
+2059 LSADGRT
-2065 IITAKQGDDDV
+2065 ITAKQGDDDV

-2107 SDLLTIPLNIIG
+2107 SDLLTIPLNIVG
-2119 TDTDGTALENGQISW
+2119 TDTDGTALESGQISW
-2134 VIEDGNDPSL
+2134 VIEDGDDPSL
-2144 VLDSNASVNESD
+2144 VLDSNATVNESD
-2156 LSNASV
+2156 LGNTPV
-2162 GEVSSTGTFSL
+2162 GEVSSTGSFTV

-2180 DSVFFD
+2180 DSVYFD

-2199 IYYTVSED
+2199 IYYTVSDD
-2207 GTLLTG
+2207 GTVLTG

-2222 VAFTVSFA
+2222 VAFTVSFT

-2260 PFTVTARDSDND
+2260 PFIVTARDSDND

-2278 NISITDGGE
+2278 DVTITDGGE
-2287 PFIGSGTVELSETPI
+2287 PSIGSGTVELSETPI
-2302 ANTTPDGVRQ
+2302 ANTTPDGVKQ

-2343 DGEAVTHNGEALTWR
+2343 DGEAVTHNGEALSWR
-2358 DNGDGSF
+2358 DNGNGSF

-2372 DVIMQIRLPS
+2372 DVILQIRLPS

-2458 GLIGDNEQTGT
+2458 GLIGDNEQAGT
-2469 EEPSPSIAII
+2469 EEPSPSISII

-2485 ASVSINIDAFDA
+2485 ASVSINTAAFDA

-2503 GRAISLQDVNADGWY
+2503 GRAISLQEVNADGWY
-2518 YAQDTSGND
+2518 YAQDSSGND

-2564 VVTDADG
+2564 VVTDVDG

-2609 EEFTGA
+2609 EEFAGA

-2645 DYDSGTTYGQFTLS
+2645 DYDSGSTYGQFTLS

-2776 QLTAIDSQFTSPNGQ
+2776 QLTVIDSQFTGPNGQ

-2809 AINAIISTDTVP
+2809 AINAIISTDTIP
-2821 KELTADIA
+2821 KELTADVA

-2897 GKEYTQNQIDKM
+2897 GKEYTQAQIDKM

-2919 RFEFE
+2919 RFEFD
-2924 ITAIATEAGNTFANP
+2924 ITAIATEAGNTFADP
-2939 DDRTADIV
+2939 DDKTADIV

-2953 ISPDADTPILSVK
+2953 ISPDADTPHVSVK
-2966 DYKGLEDENIFLKN
+2966 DYKGLEDETIFLKN
-2980 VINGALTDTDGSES
+2980 VIDGSLTDTDGSES
-2994 LSYQIEVQDGWAIQG
+2994 LSYQIEVQDGWSIQG

-3030 TAYLIPKEDISSFT
+3030 VAYLLPKEDISSFT
-3044 EELFIKVTA
+3044 EDLFIKVTA
-3053 VSYEST
+3053 VATEST
-3059 VDSLDPVNVTALSDT
+3059 VDSLDPVNITALSDT
-3074 KTINIFLKG
+3074 QTINIFLKG

-3103 AKVISNQSVLNE
+3103 TKVISNQSVLNE

-3122 FVVQTTD
+3122 FVVQTSD

-3144 EGTLLVD
+3144 DGTLLV
-3151 AMGKPVSLTIAYVDD
+3151 GSLGEPVSLTIAYVDD
-3166 VTGPVL
+3166 VTGPVF

-3187 TDFSGAL
+3187 TDFSGEL

-3222 IVDQED
+3222 VVDQED

-3333 SPTGS
+3333 SPTGA

-3495 PVGPPSPIQPGGDIK
+3495 PVGPPSPIQPDGEIK
-3510 TNEGEDIDLT
+3510 TPEGEDIDLT
-3520 GLLNTNVASDP
+3520 GLLNTDVASDP
-3531 DNTISFYIPADS
+3531 DNSISFYIPADS

-3553 GVIAEYDAA
+3553 GVIAEYDAS

-3592 FTIETIETSPCNG
+3592 FTIETVETSPCNG
-3605 ETVTTAQTI
+3605 DTVTTQQTI

-3626 VAADSTTIQEDIATD
+3626 VATDSTTIQEDIATD

-3651 VEDGQLIEGEGNSAT
+3651 VEDGQLITGEGNSAT

-3675 ITVSNGVTL
+3675 ITVSNGGTL

-3710 SDVLVTPPEHYSGD
+3710 SDVLVTPPEHYSGE

-3735 EADCVVETDT
+3735 EADCVTETDT

-3753 ITVEPVADAANLVTE
+3753 ITVEPVADAANLVTQ

-3773 EDHYIS
+3773 EDNYIS

-3814 DSYELVPNNGVDGG
+3814 DSYQLVPNNGVDGG
-3828 TFDGNPSYEW
+3828 TFDGNPTYEW
-3838 QLDPSQLANLVIMP
+3838 QLDPSQLANLVILP
-3852 PRDFSGDM
+3852 PRDFSGDI
-3860 NLVLEAITQE
+3860 NLSLEAITQE
-3870 IGTTEIRYT
+3870 IGTTDIRYT
-3879 ESEFTVGV
+3879 ASEFTVGV

-3903 TGSEDDGIV
+3903 TGSEDDGIA

-3918 SFETNSDEFLAIT
+3918 SFETNSDEFLSIT
-3931 VTVNGTSDP
+3931 VTVNATSDP

-3954 TSSFTSVGGIIQATI
+3954 TSSFIRVGDIAQATI

-4045 GTIPLGLD
+4045 GSIPLGLD

-4074 GLTFSHGSMVDSQY
+4074 GLTFSHGSMVDGQY

-4105 GVDPFEITIEP
+4105 GVDPFELTIEP

-4134 EFVAEGDSTITA
+4134 EFVADGDSTITA

-4157 GSDNFVFASSGLGSA
+4157 GSDNFVFESSGLGSA
-4172 EAPSYDVIQDFDASP
+4172 GAPSYDVIQDFDASP
-4187 DTDAIDLSGILG
+4187 DTDAIDLTSILG
-4199 SLGLNTGLGATQY
+4199 SLDLSTGVQARNY

-4220 GVTISIKPNGDD
+4220 GVTISIKPNGDE
-4232 DVQQNILLTDV
+4232 DVQQNILLADV

>member
-13 VWQVFPDG
+13 VWQVLADG
-21 TWLQLPA
+21 TWLQVPA
-28 TQPKVEGVQV
+28 SQPKVEGVQV
-38 VSIEPQNL
+38 VSIEPQSL
-46 QEAQPLTE
+46 DQTQPLTE
-54 PQIAAV
+54 PKIAAV
-60 EQQLEKVVTELVNN
+60 EQQLEEVVTQLVNS
-74 IESAPQQPNSANDQ
+74 IESSPQQPNAANDQ

-117 EYVDEDTTT
+117 EYEEEETTS
-126 NEGNLD
+126 NDGNLD
-132 ILLPSA
+132 ALLPSA
-138 LLTVDILDG
+138 ELTVDILDG

-158 GVTITGT
+158 SVTITGT
-165 AVDVRDGRTVVLT
+165 AIDVRDGRTVVIT
-178 ITDVNGTTVTTTA
+178 ITDVNGNTVTTTA
-191 ITSDETYVVNGVDLS
+191 ITSNETYVVNGVDLT
-206 SLEEGDLQVDA
+206 SLAEGDLQVDA
-217 VVADDFGNS
+217 IIADDFGNS

-238 ANIEVDFDG
+238 ASIDVDFDG
-247 FGDEFYNKF
+247 FGDEFYNEL
-256 EVENGALVGTVTNV
+256 EVSNGALVGTVTNV
-270 EDGQVI
+270 EDGQTI

-288 DYSTNV
+288 NYSTIV

-299 TLENQDYSNFAE
+299 TLVNQDYSNFAE
-311 GELTVVASTIDIA
+311 GELTVVASTTDIA

-351 NYYNENEVSKG
+351 NYYNQNEVSKG

-389 DYTTVVSGNF
+389 NYTTVVSGNF

-406 YSGFSEGELTVVAS
+406 YSDFSEGELTVVAS
-420 TTDVAGN
+420 TTDMAGN

-432 DTIMK
+432 DSIIK

-450 DDEFYNQAEVSNG
+450 DDEFYNQAEVSSG
-463 ALVGTVANVEEGQ
+463 ALVGTVANVEDGQ

-484 SQGKFVDYSTTV
+484 SQGKSTSYSTTV
-496 SDGNWTLTGQ
+496 SGGDWTLTGQ
-506 DYSAFAEGQLIV
+506 DYSGFAEGELTV
-518 EASVIDI
+518 EASVTDI
-525 AGNTATSTDSIVKDT
+525 AGNTATSSDTIVKDT
-540 LASISVNFSASDDEY
+540 LASIGVDFSSSDDEY
-555 YNSAEVSNGALV
+555 YNSAEVINGALV
-567 GTVVNVEDGQTV
+567 GTVANVEDGQTV
-579 SITITDVDGKSE
+579 SITITDVDGKTE
-591 NYTAIV
+591 VYDAI
-597 SGGGWSLTGQ
+597 
-607 DYSAFVEGILTVEAS
+607 
-622 VTDVAGNTATS
+622 
-633 SDTIVKDTLADISV
+633 
-647 NFDGFG
+647 
-653 DEYYNSAEVSN
+653 
-664 GALVGTVT
+664 
-672 NVEDGQEVSIT
+672 
-683 ITDVNGK
+683 
-690 SENYTATVTGGEWTL
+690 
-705 VGQDYSGFAEGI
+705 
-717 MTVEATITDVAGNTA
+717 
-732 TSSDTIVKD
+732 
-741 TLADISVDFDGFGDE
+741 
-756 YYNSAEVSNG
+756 
-766 TLVGTVINVE
+766 
-776 DGQTVSITITDVDG
+776 
-790 KSENYTAV
+790 

-804 TLIGQDYSAFAEGT
+804 TLT
-818 LTVEATVSD
+818 
-827 VAGNTATS
+827 
-835 SDTIVKDTLADISVD
+835 
-850 FDGFGDEYYNSAEVS
+850 
-865 NGALVGTVTNVEDG
+865 
-879 QTVSITITDADGKSE
+879 
-894 NYTAIVSGGEWSLIG
+894 G

-945 ANISVDFDGFG
+945 ADINVDFDGFG
-956 DEYYNLAEITNGAL
+956 DEYYNSAEVMNGAL
-970 VGTVT
+970 IGTVT

-990 DGKSENYTAIVSSGE
+990 DGKSVIYTAIVSSGE
-1005 WTLTG
+1005 WTLKG
-1010 QDYSAFAEGELTV
+1010 QDYSSFAEGELTV
-1023 EASVTDVAGNTA
+1023 EASVTDLAGNTATSTDTIVKDTLASIGVDFSSSDDEYYNYAEVVNGALVGTVSNVEDGQTITITITDSQNVSQVYTTIVSGGTWTLTNQDYSTFSEGILTVVATVTDVAGNTA

-1040 IVKDTLADIDVDF
+1040 IVKDTLADI
-1053 DGFDDEY
+1053 
-1060 YNSVE
+1060 S
-1065 VSNGALVGTV
+1065 
-1075 ANVEDGQT
+1075 
-1083 VSITITDVDGKSENY
+1083 
-1098 TAIVSGGGWSLTGQD
+1098 
-1113 YSAFVEGILT
+1113 
-1123 VEASV
+1123 
-1128 TDIAGN
+1128 
-1134 TATSSDTIVKDT
+1134 
-1146 LADISVNFDGFG
+1146 
-1158 DEYYNSAEVSN
+1158 
-1169 GALVGTVTNVE
+1169 
-1180 DGQEVSI
+1180 
-1187 TITDVNGKSEN
+1187 
-1198 YTATVTGGEWTLVGQ
+1198 
-1213 DYSGFAEGIMTV
+1213 
-1225 EATVTDVAGNTATS
+1225 
-1239 SDTIVKDTLAS
+1239 
-1250 IGVDF
+1250 
-1255 SASDDEF
+1255 
-1262 YNSAEVS
+1262 
-1269 NGALVGMVADVED
+1269 
-1282 GQAIFITITDSAGTS
+1282 
-1297 ADYSTVVSGGTWTLT
+1297 
-1312 GQDYSSF
+1312 
-1319 SEGILTVQA
+1319 
-1328 TVTDVAGNVAISS
+1328 
-1341 DTIVKDTLADINVD
+1341 VD
-1355 FDGFGDEYYNQSE
+1355 FDGFGDEYYNSTE
-1368 VVDGVLVGTVA
+1368 VSNGALVGTVS
-1379 NVEDGQTISITI
+1379 NVEDGQTITITI
-1391 TDSAGTSV
+1391 TDSQNVSQVYTA
-1399 EYSTTVS
+1399 TVS
-1406 GRNWTLTDQDY
+1406 GGTWTLTNQDY
-1417 SDFAEGTLTV
+1417 SNFAEGSLTV
-1427 EATVTDVAGNTATSS
+1427 EATVTDIAGNTATSS

-1515 QDYSDFA
+1515 QDYSGFA

-1536 GNKVTSSDTIVKDT
+1536 GNTVTFSDTIVKDT

-1566 TEEVK
+1566 TEEVQ

-1583 DGQTVDVT
+1583 NGQPITVT

-1606 VAGAWSID
+1606 IAGAWSID

-1635 AGNEASGTDSTAQ
+1635 AGNETTGTDSTGQ

-1663 FSILDFRSG
+1663 FNILDFRSG
-1672 DLTVMQGTTDVSE
+1672 DLTTMQGTTDVSE

-1690 IEIND
+1690 VEIND

-1719 SSLDPSSEWII
+1719 SSLDSSSEWII

-1735 NSIGNEASDDM
+1735 NSIGNEVSDDM

-1789 SAEGVTSQGQSIAIA
+1789 SVEGVTSQGQSIAIA

-1823 EAKIVGDAVEIT
+1823 EAKIAGDTVEIT
-1835 FYQAVDQKAGEELL
+1835 FYQAVDQQAGEELL

-1886 ESYLM
+1886 ESYSM
-1891 VEGETSSGNVLS
+1891 VEGEASSGNVLS

-1927 GATPAVFN
+1927 GATPAVF
-1935 TGDGVLTVF
+1935 TTSDGVLTVF

-1980 ATATIDITDG
+1980 ATATIDIMDG

-1997 DSKTVTEVDVTSGSQ
+1997 GSETATEVDVTSGPQ

-2035 PETVAQLEALGITS
+2035 PETAAQLEALGITS
-2049 GGDSTALTYT
+2049 GGDSTPLTYT

-2065 IITAKQGDDDV
+2065 TIFAKQGEDDV

-2090 LADIVLVIER
+2090 LADVVLVIDR

-2134 VIEDGNDPSL
+2134 LIEDGNDPSL
-2144 VLDSNASVNESD
+2144 VLDSNVTINESD
-2156 LSNASV
+2156 FSNDPI
-2162 GEVSSTGTFSL
+2162 GEVSSTGTFSV

-2199 IYYTVSED
+2199 VYYTVSDD

-2213 YAGPVVGGD
+2213 YAGPVAGGD
-2222 VAFTVSFA
+2222 VAFTVSFT
-2230 APVSGDVDS
+2230 APLSDDVDS
-2239 SVDYVFTLYKGLDQT
+2239 SVDYVFTLYKGLDQA
-2254 NGTDSL
+2254 NGIDTV

-2272 KTKLDL
+2272 QTKLDL
-2278 NISITDGGE
+2278 TVSITDGGE
-2287 PFIGSGTVELSETPI
+2287 PTIGSGTVELSETPI
-2302 ANTTPDGVRQ
+2302 ADTTPDGVKQ

-2335 NGQAVLDG
+2335 NGQAVLDS
-2343 DGEAVTHNGEALTWR
+2343 DGEAVTHNGEALSWR

-2382 DYFLEANASGTVAVE
+2382 DYFLEANVSGTVAVE

-2402 SIDHGTGLKDTE
+2402 SIDHGAGLKDTE
-2414 LNIPTTVV
+2414 LSIPATVV

-2441 GKDPAFSI
+2441 GKDPAFSV
-2449 VGSISVDED
+2449 VGSLSVDED

-2469 EEPSPSIAII
+2469 EDPSPSIAII

-2485 ASVSINIDAFDA
+2485 ASVSVNTDAFDA
-2497 LGYSSG
+2497 LGYTSG
-2503 GRAISLQDVNADGWY
+2503 GQAISLQAVNADGWY
-2518 YAQDTSGND
+2518 YAQDTLGND

-2571 DSSDPAIYSVNV
+2571 DSSDPAIYAVNV

-2601 DLNGQFLT
+2601 NLSGQFLT
-2609 EEFTGA
+2609 EEFAGA
-2615 DGAEIISFT
+2615 DGATIVSFD
-2624 YRNVTYTF
+2624 YRGTTYTF
-2632 DDVGTPITINLIN
+2632 VDADTSITIDLIN
-2645 DYDSGTTYGQFTLS
+2645 VYDSNSIYGQFTLS

-2671 VSTDPTNP
+2671 VTTNP
-2679 KIIDDID
+2679 ADPKIVDDID

-2693 GDEVI
+2693 GDEVT
-2698 SNAELVLDD
+2698 STAELVLDD

-2718 TTEDNDAII
+2718 TTEDSDAII
-2727 VVSVATGDVDQ
+2727 VVSVSTGDVDQ

-2776 QLTAIDSQFTSPNGQ
+2776 QLTAIDSQFTGPNGQ

-2821 KELTADIA
+2821 KELTADVS

-2852 DDADPIKLDIT
+2852 DDANPIKLDIT

-2897 GKEYTQNQIDKM
+2897 GKEYTQTQIDKM

-2924 ITAIATEAGNTFANP
+2924 ITAIATEAGSTFADP
-2939 DDRTADIV
+2939 DDKTADIV

-2966 DYKGLEDENIFLKN
+2966 DYKGLEDESIFLKN

-3044 EELFIKVTA
+3044 EDLFINVTA

-3059 VDSLDPVNVTALSDT
+3059 IDSLDPVNVTALSDT
-3074 KTINIFLKG
+3074 QTINIFLKG

-3103 AKVISNQSVLNE
+3103 TKVISNQSVLNE

-3129 DDVSEEINILLTNIP
+3129 DDASEEVNILLTNIP
-3144 EGTLLVD
+3144 DGTLLVD
-3151 AMGKPVSLTIAYVDD
+3151 SLGEPVSLTIAYIDD
-3166 VTGPVL
+3166 VTGPVF

-3187 TDFSGAL
+3187 TDFSGEM

-3281 DVPVSGLDLESL
+3281 AVPVSGLDLESL

-3333 SPTGS
+3333 SPAGA

-3362 ESSGQLYLSEDGSPV
+3362 ESSGQLYISEDGSPV

-3417 AQDVS
+3417 AQDIS

-3495 PVGPPSPIQPGGDIK
+3495 PVGPPSPIQPDGDIK
-3510 TNEGEDIDLT
+3510 TLEGEDIDLT
-3520 GLLNTNVASDP
+3520 GLLNTNVGSDP
-3531 DNTISFYIPADS
+3531 DNEISFYIPADS
-3543 LPEGVEISGD
+3543 LPDGVEISGD
-3553 GVIAEYDAA
+3553 GVIAEYDAS

-3592 FTIETIETSPCNG
+3592 FTIKTIETSPCNG
-3605 ETVTTAQTI
+3605 DTVTTDQTI

-3626 VAADSTTIQEDIATD
+3626 VATDSTTIQEDITTD

-3651 VEDGQLIEGEGNSAT
+3651 VEDGQLITGEGNSAT

-3675 ITVSNGVTL
+3675 ITVSNGGTL
-3684 SESPADT
+3684 SEYPADT

-3710 SDVLVTPPEHYSGD
+3710 SDVLVTPPEHYSGE

-3773 EDHYIS
+3773 EDNYIS

-3828 TFDGNPSYEW
+3828 TFDGNPTYEW
-3838 QLDPSQLANLVIMP
+3838 QLDPSQLANLVILP

-3870 IGTTEIRYT
+3870 IGTTDIRYT

-3931 VTVNGTSDP
+3931 VTVNSTSDP

-4045 GTIPLGLD
+4045 GTIPLNLA

-4074 GLTFSHGSMVDSQY
+4074 GLTFSHGSMVDGQY

-4095 PNLAITGGYD
+4095 PNLAITGGYV
-4105 GVDPFEITIEP
+4105 GVDPFELTIEP

-4134 EFVAEGDSTITA
+4134 EFVAEGNSTITA

-4172 EAPSYDVIQDFDASP
+4172 EAPSYDVVQDFDASP

-4220 GVTISIKPNGDD
+4220 GVTISIKPNGDE
-4232 DVQQNILLTDV
+4232 DVQQNILLADV

-4252 SSSALEAQILQKMID
+4252 SSSALEAQILQKMIE

>member
-74 IESAPQQPNSANDQ
+74 IESAPQQPNSVNDQ

-117 EYVDEDTTT
+117 EYVEEDTAS

-178 ITDVNGTTVTTTA
+178 ITDVNGNTVTTTA
-191 ITSDETYVVNGVDLS
+191 VTSNETYVVDGVDLS
-206 SLEEGDLQVDA
+206 SLAEGDLKVDA
-217 VVADDFGNS
+217 IIADDFGNS

-247 FGDEFYNKF
+247 FGDEFYNQF
-256 EVENGALVGTVTNV
+256 E
-270 EDGQVI
+270 I
-276 LITITD
+276 
-282 SEGLSV
+282 
-288 DYSTNV
+288 
-294 SGNSW
+294 
-299 TLENQDYSNFAE
+299 
-311 GELTVVASTIDIA
+311 
-324 GNPTSATDTIVKD
+324 
-337 TLDRILVRFDGFGD
+337 
-351 NYYNENEVSKG
+351 
-362 ALIGAIFNVEDGQ
+362 
-375 VIDITITDSNGLSV
+375 SNGV
-389 DYTTVVSGNF
+389 
-399 WSLKDQD
+399 
-406 YSGFSEGELTVVAS
+406 
-420 TTDVAGN
+420 
-427 TISST
+427 
-432 DTIMK
+432 
-437 DTLVNIGVDFSAS
+437 
-450 DDEFYNQAEVSNG
+450 
-463 ALVGTVANVEEGQ
+463 
-476 TISITITD
+476 
-484 SQGKFVDYSTTV
+484 
-496 SDGNWTLTGQ
+496 
-506 DYSAFAEGQLIV
+506 
-518 EASVIDI
+518 
-525 AGNTATSTDSIVKDT
+525 
-540 LASISVNFSASDDEY
+540 LA
-555 YNSAEVSNGALV
+555 
-567 GTVVNVEDGQTV
+567 
-579 SITITDVDGKSE
+579 
-591 NYTAIV
+591 
-597 SGGGWSLTGQ
+597 
-607 DYSAFVEGILTVEAS
+607 
-622 VTDVAGNTATS
+622 
-633 SDTIVKDTLADISV
+633 
-647 NFDGFG
+647 
-653 DEYYNSAEVSN
+653 
-664 GALVGTVT
+664 
-672 NVEDGQEVSIT
+672 
-683 ITDVNGK
+683 
-690 SENYTATVTGGEWTL
+690 
-705 VGQDYSGFAEGI
+705 
-717 MTVEATITDVAGNTA
+717 
-732 TSSDTIVKD
+732 
-741 TLADISVDFDGFGDE
+741 
-756 YYNSAEVSNG
+756 
-766 TLVGTVINVE
+766 
-776 DGQTVSITITDVDG
+776 
-790 KSENYTAV
+790 
-798 VSGGEW
+798 
-804 TLIGQDYSAFAEGT
+804 
-818 LTVEATVSD
+818 
-827 VAGNTATS
+827 
-835 SDTIVKDTLADISVD
+835 
-850 FDGFGDEYYNSAEVS
+850 
-865 NGALVGTVTNVEDG
+865 
-879 QTVSITITDADGKSE
+879 
-894 NYTAIVSGGEWSLIG
+894 
-909 QDYSAF
+909 
-915 AEGTLTVEATVTDI
+915 
-929 AGNTATSSDTI
+929 
-940 VKDTL
+940 
-945 ANISVDFDGFG
+945 
-956 DEYYNLAEITNGAL
+956 
-970 VGTVT
+970 
-975 NVEDGQTVSITITDV
+975 
-990 DGKSENYTAIVSSGE
+990 
-1005 WTLTG
+1005 
-1010 QDYSAFAEGELTV
+1010 
-1023 EASVTDVAGNTA
+1023 
-1035 TSSDT
+1035 
-1040 IVKDTLADIDVDF
+1040 
-1053 DGFDDEY
+1053 
-1060 YNSVE
+1060 
-1065 VSNGALVGTV
+1065 
-1075 ANVEDGQT
+1075 
-1083 VSITITDVDGKSENY
+1083 
-1098 TAIVSGGGWSLTGQD
+1098 
-1113 YSAFVEGILT
+1113 
-1123 VEASV
+1123 
-1128 TDIAGN
+1128 
-1134 TATSSDTIVKDT
+1134 
-1146 LADISVNFDGFG
+1146 
-1158 DEYYNSAEVSN
+1158 
-1169 GALVGTVTNVE
+1169 
-1180 DGQEVSI
+1180 
-1187 TITDVNGKSEN
+1187 
-1198 YTATVTGGEWTLVGQ
+1198 
-1213 DYSGFAEGIMTV
+1213 
-1225 EATVTDVAGNTATS
+1225 
-1239 SDTIVKDTLAS
+1239 
-1250 IGVDF
+1250 
-1255 SASDDEF
+1255 
-1262 YNSAEVS
+1262 
-1269 NGALVGMVADVED
+1269 
-1282 GQAIFITITDSAGTS
+1282 
-1297 ADYSTVVSGGTWTLT
+1297 
-1312 GQDYSSF
+1312 
-1319 SEGILTVQA
+1319 
-1328 TVTDVAGNVAISS
+1328 
-1341 DTIVKDTLADINVD
+1341 
-1355 FDGFGDEYYNQSE
+1355 
-1368 VVDGVLVGTVA
+1368 GTVA
-1379 NVEDGQTISITI
+1379 NVEDGQTISISI
-1391 TDSAGTSV
+1391 TDSQGLTQ
-1399 EYSTTVS
+1399 EYTTTVS
-1406 GRNWTLTDQDY
+1406 GDTWTLVSQDY
-1417 SDFAEGTLTV
+1417 SSFAEGELTV
-1427 EATVTDVAGNTATSS
+1427 VASTVDIAGNPTTAT
-1442 DTIVKDTL
+1442 
-1450 ISIDVDFSA
+1450 
-1459 SDDEYYNLA
+1459 
-1468 EITNGALVGTVADV
+1468 
-1482 EDGQTITIT
+1482 
-1491 ITDSLNV
+1491 
-1498 SQVYTTT
+1498 
-1505 VAGGNWTLTG
+1505 
-1515 QDYSDFA
+1515 
-1522 EGILTVEASVTDVA
+1522 
-1536 GNKVTSSDTIVKDT
+1536 DTIVKDT
-1550 LASITAEF
+1550 LANITASV
-1558 DDADNILN
+1558 DDGGDGVLN
-1566 TEEVK
+1566 SFEIQSAKFFGT
-1571 SVRLQGVVQNVE
+1571 VQNVE
-1583 DGQTVDVT
+1583 DGQTVNIRIS
-1591 VTDSNNQSITLQTVV
+1591 DSTTNIIVLTATVV
-1606 VAGAWSID
+1606 NGAWSVEG
-1614 DVDLSAFADGNITV
+1614 VDLTSFADGGIQI
-1628 EAVTVDI
+1628 EAETVDV
-1635 AGNEASGTDSTAQ
+1635 AGNPALA
-1648 INTVPPVID
+1648 INTAGQIVIDTVSPVID
-1657 IDTLSG
+1657 IDTLDG
-1663 FSILDFRSG
+1663 FSILAFRSG
-1672 DLTVMQGTTDVSE
+1672 QLTTMQGTTNVAE

-1690 IEIND
+1690 IEVND

-1700 TFVGVVDASG
+1700 VFEGVVDSAG
-1710 GWLVENIDV
+1710 NWVVENIDISTLN
-1719 SSLDPSSEWII
+1719 SSAEWTI
-1730 DARVA
+1730 DAKVF
-1735 NSIGNEASDDM
+1735 NTVGNEAIDDM
-1746 PSIILPGSVSFS
+1746 PTIILPESVVFS
-1758 ESTVGIFG
+1758 ENIIGIFG
-1766 DQTQVADI
+1766 DETQTSDI
-1774 NIQFADEFAFSANQV
+1774 RIDFADFSFSADQTI
-1789 SAEGVTSQGQSIAIA
+1789 AESLTSQGLSITITVSGDKQS
-1804 LESDG
+1804 LTGTRSDG
-1809 QVLKATRTDGTLVF
+1809 EIVFDAAISGSNVNINFYKAIDQ
-1823 EAKIVGDAVEIT
+1823 EAGLDSI
-1835 FYQAVDQKAGEELL
+1835 
-1849 QTAIIIEGLQIDD
+1849 QTALVIEGLQTDA
-1862 DGTTELVL
+1862 DGTTELVI
-1870 GELPIT
+1870 GHLPIV
-1876 ILDSEPLLFG
+1876 IKDSEPLIFD
-1886 ESYLM
+1886 ESYD
-1891 VEGETSSGNVLS
+1891 VIEGEVTSGNVLN
-1903 NDIDLDTA
+1903 NDIDLDTQ
-1911 LTISSVEVG
+1911 LTIKSVEVDG
-1920 GVSKDIS
+1920 TTQTIS
-1927 GATPAVFN
+1927 GSTPVSF
-1935 TGDGVLTVF
+1935 TLDEGVLTVF
-1944 ANGQWTFE
+1944 SNGHWTFI
-1952 ANRNLDHQQ
+1952 ANRNLDHTVAQN
-1961 DHIVTFNYV
+1961 ITFNYV
-1970 AADSSGDFGS
+1970 AGDSSTDFGS
-1980 ATATIDITDG
+1980 GTAVIDIFDG
-1990 AAGQILD
+1990 DAGLVVDGTTTSSEGDVSDGVQ
-1997 DSKTVTEVDVTSGSQ
+1997 TVVG
-2012 TINAQFTILGG
+2012 QFTVSAG
-2023 SDNPDPDSIQFS
+2023 SDNPDPASIVFNAN
-2035 PETVAQLEALGITS
+2035 TLVQLDALGLTT
-2049 GGDSTALTYT
+2049 GDEEYPLTYT
-2059 LSADGL
+2059 LVNDGKT
-2065 IITAKQGDDDV
+2065 ITAQANGETIFTLTLSAAASGID
-2076 FSFSMT
+2076 
-2082 TTVDGNNV
+2082 V
-2090 LADIVLVIER
+2090 LADVSLVLEQPINHLISNDSITL
-2100 PLDHVLT
+2100 PLIIDGEDLDGTSLKQGQFDWIIQDGVDPVLT
-2107 SDLLTIPLNIIG
+2107 ST
-2119 TDTDGTALENGQISW
+2119 
-2134 VIEDGNDPSL
+2134 
-2144 VLDSNASVNESD
+2144 SNAAVDESD
-2156 LSNASV
+2156 LIHGSV
-2162 GEVSSTGTFSL
+2162 SDTGTFNL
-2173 GIGSDYL
+2173 NVGSDFVE
-2180 DSVFFD
+2180 SVFFD
-2186 LADQP
+2186 VGDQP
-2191 QLFSGGEQ
+2191 QLFSGGVQ
-2199 IYYTVSED
+2199 IIYVVSAD
-2207 GTLLTG
+2207 GNELTG
-2213 YAGPVVGGD
+2213 YVGSESAENK
-2222 VAFTVSFA
+2222 AFTLSFTSPLGEA
-2230 APVSGDVDS
+2230 DTDVT
-2239 SVDYVFTLYKGLDQT
+2239 YTFELFKGLDQD
-2254 NGTDSL
+2254 NITDEL
-2260 PFTVTARDSDND
+2260 PFVVTARDDDND
-2272 KTKLDL
+2272 EAKLTL
-2278 NISITDGGE
+2278 NVSVTDGGE
-2287 PFIGSGTVELSETPI
+2287 PTIGSGTVELSEVPVADSTPSGVGST
-2302 ANTTPDGVRQ
+2302 ANV
-2312 SAVVNLDI
+2312 SLVV
-2320 TASHDPIVYLGIDVT
+2320 TAGNDPLVFLGLDVT
-2335 NGQAVLDG
+2335 TGQAVLDS
-2343 DGEAVTHNGEALTWR
+2343 DGVAVTSNGEALTWR
-2358 DNGDGSF
+2358 DNGNGTF
-2365 DAILSNG
+2365 DAVLGNG
-2372 DVIMQIRLPS
+2372 DAVFKIKLPDDFS
-2382 DYFLEANASGTVAVE
+2382 LEANGSTNVDVVIE
-2397 IDLYR
+2397 LYQ
-2402 SIDHGTGLKDTE
+2402 SIDHGLGSKDTE
-2414 LNIPTTVV
+2414 LTIPASIVT
-2422 VIDSDGSRS
+2422 IDSDGSRD

-2469 EEPSPSIAII
+2469 EDPSPSIAII

-2485 ASVSINIDAFDA
+2485 VSVSVNTDAFDA
-2497 LGYSSG
+2497 LGYTSG
-2503 GRAISLQDVNADGWY
+2503 GQAISLQAVNADGWY
-2518 YAQDTSGND
+2518 YAQDASGND

-2533 NNDGTTEFNLYA
+2533 NNDGTTECNLYA
-2545 PLDHATG
+2545 PLDHANA
-2552 DGENNLAVNFEL
+2552 DGENNLALNFEL
-2564 VVTDADG
+2564 TVNDADG
-2571 DSSDPAIYSVNV
+2571 DSSDPAIYIVNV
-2583 TDAVPTSRSG
+2583 TDAIPTSRSG

-2609 EEFTGA
+2609 EEFAGA
-2615 DGAEIISFT
+2615 DGATIVSFD
-2624 YRNVTYTF
+2624 YRGTTYTF
-2632 DDVGTPITINLIN
+2632 VDADTPITIDLIN
-2645 DYDSGTTYGQFTLS
+2645 DFDSGSVYGQFTLS

-2671 VSTDPTNP
+2671 VTTNP
-2679 KIIDDID
+2679 ADPKIVDDID

-2693 GDEVI
+2693 GDEVV
-2698 SNAELVLDD
+2698 SNAELILDD

-2727 VVSVATGDVDQ
+2727 VVSVSTGDVDQ

-2776 QLTAIDSQFTSPNGQ
+2776 QLTAIDSQFTGPNGQ

-2821 KELTADIA
+2821 KELTADVS

-2852 DDADPIKLDIT
+2852 DDANPIKLDIT

-2897 GKEYTQNQIDKM
+2897 GKEYTQTQIDKM

-2924 ITAIATEAGNTFANP
+2924 ITAIATEAGSTFADP
-2939 DDRTADIV
+2939 DDKTADIV

-2966 DYKGLEDENIFLKN
+2966 DYKGLEDESIFLKN

-3044 EELFIKVTA
+3044 EDLFINVTA

-3059 VDSLDPVNVTALSDT
+3059 IDSLDPVNVTALSDT
-3074 KTINIFLKG
+3074 QTINIFLKG

-3103 AKVISNQSVLNE
+3103 TKVISNQSVLNE

-3129 DDVSEEINILLTNIP
+3129 DDASEEINILLTNIP
-3144 EGTLLVD
+3144 DGTLLVD
-3151 AMGKPVSLTIAYVDD
+3151 SLGEPVSLTIAYIDD
-3166 VTGPVL
+3166 VTGPVF

-3187 TDFSGAL
+3187 TDFSGEM

-3240 QIGLNLEP
+3240 KIGLNLEP

-3281 DVPVSGLDLESL
+3281 AVPVSGLDLESL

-3362 ESSGQLYLSEDGSPV
+3362 ESSGQLYISDDGSPV

-3417 AQDVS
+3417 AQDIS

-3531 DNTISFYIPADS
+3531 DNSISFYIPADS

-3553 GVIAEYDAA
+3553 GVIAEYDAS

-3626 VAADSTTIQEDIATD
+3626 VATDSTTIQEDIATD

-3651 VEDGQLIEGEGNSAT
+3651 VEDGQLITGEGNSAT

-3675 ITVSNGVTL
+3675 ITVSNGGTL
-3684 SESPADT
+3684 SEYPADT

-3710 SDVLVTPPEHYSGD
+3710 SDVLVTPPEHYSGE

-3773 EDHYIS
+3773 EDNYIS

-3789 QDGSENMSLA
+3789 QDGSENMSLS

-3828 TFDGNPSYEW
+3828 SFDGNPTYEW
-3838 QLDPSQLANLVIMP
+3838 QLDPSQLANLVILP

-3860 NLVLEAITQE
+3860 DLVLEAITQE
-3870 IGTTEIRYT
+3870 IGTTDIRYT

-3918 SFETNSDEFLAIT
+3918 SFETNSDEFLVIT
-3931 VTVNGTSDP
+3931 VTVNATSDL

-4045 GTIPLGLD
+4045 GTIPLNLD

-4074 GLTFSHGSMVDSQY
+4074 GLTFSHGSMVDGQY

-4095 PNLAITGGYD
+4095 SSLAITGGYD
-4105 GVDPFEITIEP
+4105 GVEPFELTIEP

-4134 EFVAEGDSTITA
+4134 EFVAEGNSTITA

-4172 EAPSYDVIQDFDASP
+4172 EAPSYDVVQDFDASP

-4220 GVTISIKPNGDD
+4220 GVTISIKPNGDE
-4232 DVQQNILLTDV
+4232 DVQQNILLADV

-4252 SSSALEAQILQKMID
+4252 SSSALEAQILQKMIE

>member
-13 VWQVFPDG
+13 VWQVLADG
-21 TWLQLPA
+21 TWLQVPA
-28 TQPKVEGVQV
+28 SQPKVEGVQV

-46 QEAQPLTE
+46 DQTQPLTE

-60 EQQLEKVVTELVNN
+60 DQQLEEVVSQLVNN
-74 IESAPQQPNSANDQ
+74 IESAPQQQNSANDQ

-105 TLAEAGFDTRPT
+105 TLANAGFDTRPT
-117 EYVDEDTTT
+117 EYEEEDT
-126 NEGNLD
+126 NSNDGNLD
-132 ILLPSA
+132 TLLPSA
-138 LLTVDILDG
+138 ILTVDILDG

-178 ITDVNGTTVTTTA
+178 ITDVNGNTVTTSA
-191 ITSDETYVVNGVDLS
+191 ITNDETYVVDGVDLS
-206 SLEEGDLQVDA
+206 SLAEGDLKVDA
-217 VVADDFGNS
+217 IIADDFGNS

-238 ANIEVDFDG
+238 ATIEVDFDG
-247 FGDEFYNKF
+247 FGDEFYNQF
-256 EVENGALVGTVTNV
+256 E
-270 EDGQVI
+270 I
-276 LITITD
+276 
-282 SEGLSV
+282 
-288 DYSTNV
+288 
-294 SGNSW
+294 
-299 TLENQDYSNFAE
+299 SN
-311 GELTVVASTIDIA
+311 
-324 GNPTSATDTIVKD
+324 
-337 TLDRILVRFDGFGD
+337 
-351 NYYNENEVSKG
+351 
-362 ALIGAIFNVEDGQ
+362 
-375 VIDITITDSNGLSV
+375 
-389 DYTTVVSGNF
+389 
-399 WSLKDQD
+399 
-406 YSGFSEGELTVVAS
+406 
-420 TTDVAGN
+420 
-427 TISST
+427 
-432 DTIMK
+432 
-437 DTLVNIGVDFSAS
+437 
-450 DDEFYNQAEVSNG
+450 
-463 ALVGTVANVEEGQ
+463 
-476 TISITITD
+476 
-484 SQGKFVDYSTTV
+484 
-496 SDGNWTLTGQ
+496 
-506 DYSAFAEGQLIV
+506 
-518 EASVIDI
+518 
-525 AGNTATSTDSIVKDT
+525 
-540 LASISVNFSASDDEY
+540 
-555 YNSAEVSNGALV
+555 
-567 GTVVNVEDGQTV
+567 
-579 SITITDVDGKSE
+579 
-591 NYTAIV
+591 
-597 SGGGWSLTGQ
+597 
-607 DYSAFVEGILTVEAS
+607 
-622 VTDVAGNTATS
+622 
-633 SDTIVKDTLADISV
+633 
-647 NFDGFG
+647 
-653 DEYYNSAEVSN
+653 
-664 GALVGTVT
+664 
-672 NVEDGQEVSIT
+672 
-683 ITDVNGK
+683 
-690 SENYTATVTGGEWTL
+690 
-705 VGQDYSGFAEGI
+705 
-717 MTVEATITDVAGNTA
+717 
-732 TSSDTIVKD
+732 
-741 TLADISVDFDGFGDE
+741 
-756 YYNSAEVSNG
+756 
-766 TLVGTVINVE
+766 
-776 DGQTVSITITDVDG
+776 
-790 KSENYTAV
+790 
-798 VSGGEW
+798 
-804 TLIGQDYSAFAEGT
+804 
-818 LTVEATVSD
+818 
-827 VAGNTATS
+827 
-835 SDTIVKDTLADISVD
+835 
-850 FDGFGDEYYNSAEVS
+850 
-865 NGALVGTVTNVEDG
+865 
-879 QTVSITITDADGKSE
+879 
-894 NYTAIVSGGEWSLIG
+894 
-909 QDYSAF
+909 
-915 AEGTLTVEATVTDI
+915 
-929 AGNTATSSDTI
+929 
-940 VKDTL
+940 
-945 ANISVDFDGFG
+945 
-956 DEYYNLAEITNGAL
+956 
-970 VGTVT
+970 
-975 NVEDGQTVSITITDV
+975 
-990 DGKSENYTAIVSSGE
+990 
-1005 WTLTG
+1005 
-1010 QDYSAFAEGELTV
+1010 
-1023 EASVTDVAGNTA
+1023 
-1035 TSSDT
+1035 
-1040 IVKDTLADIDVDF
+1040 
-1053 DGFDDEY
+1053 
-1060 YNSVE
+1060 
-1065 VSNGALVGTV
+1065 
-1075 ANVEDGQT
+1075 
-1083 VSITITDVDGKSENY
+1083 
-1098 TAIVSGGGWSLTGQD
+1098 
-1113 YSAFVEGILT
+1113 
-1123 VEASV
+1123 
-1128 TDIAGN
+1128 
-1134 TATSSDTIVKDT
+1134 
-1146 LADISVNFDGFG
+1146 
-1158 DEYYNSAEVSN
+1158 
-1169 GALVGTVTNVE
+1169 
-1180 DGQEVSI
+1180 
-1187 TITDVNGKSEN
+1187 
-1198 YTATVTGGEWTLVGQ
+1198 
-1213 DYSGFAEGIMTV
+1213 
-1225 EATVTDVAGNTATS
+1225 
-1239 SDTIVKDTLAS
+1239 
-1250 IGVDF
+1250 
-1255 SASDDEF
+1255 
-1262 YNSAEVS
+1262 
-1269 NGALVGMVADVED
+1269 
-1282 GQAIFITITDSAGTS
+1282 
-1297 ADYSTVVSGGTWTLT
+1297 
-1312 GQDYSSF
+1312 
-1319 SEGILTVQA
+1319 
-1328 TVTDVAGNVAISS
+1328 
-1341 DTIVKDTLADINVD
+1341 
-1355 FDGFGDEYYNQSE
+1355 
-1368 VVDGVLVGTVA
+1368 GVLVGTVA
-1379 NVEDGQTISITI
+1379 NVEDGQTISISI
-1391 TDSAGTSV
+1391 TDSQGLTQ
-1399 EYSTTVS
+1399 EYTTTVS
-1406 GRNWTLTDQDY
+1406 GGTWTLVSQDY
-1417 SDFAEGTLTV
+1417 SSFAEGELTV
-1427 EATVTDVAGNTATSS
+1427 VASTVDIAGNPTTAT
-1442 DTIVKDTL
+1442 
-1450 ISIDVDFSA
+1450 
-1459 SDDEYYNLA
+1459 
-1468 EITNGALVGTVADV
+1468 
-1482 EDGQTITIT
+1482 
-1491 ITDSLNV
+1491 
-1498 SQVYTTT
+1498 
-1505 VAGGNWTLTG
+1505 
-1515 QDYSDFA
+1515 
-1522 EGILTVEASVTDVA
+1522 
-1536 GNKVTSSDTIVKDT
+1536 DTIVKDT
-1550 LASITAEF
+1550 LASITASV
-1558 DDADNILN
+1558 DDGGDGVLN
-1566 TEEVK
+1566 SFEIQSAK
-1571 SVRLQGVVQNVE
+1571 FFGSVQNVE
-1583 DGQTVDVT
+1583 DGQTVNIRIS
-1591 VTDSNNQSITLQTVV
+1591 DSTTNVIVLTATVV
-1606 VAGAWSID
+1606 NGAWSVEG
-1614 DVDLSAFADGNITV
+1614 VDLTSFADGSITI
-1628 EAVTVDI
+1628 EADTIDI
-1635 AGNEASGTDSTAQ
+1635 AGNPASAVNSSGVIIID
-1648 INTVPPVID
+1648 TVSPVID
-1657 IDTLSG
+1657 INTLDG
-1663 FSILDFRSG
+1663 FSILAFRSG
-1672 DLTVMQGTTDVSE
+1672 QLTTMQGTTNVAE

-1690 IEIND
+1690 IEVSD
-1695 GTQTL
+1695 GAQTL
-1700 TFVGVVDASG
+1700 VFEGVVDSAG
-1710 GWLVENIDV
+1710 NWLVENIDISALD
-1719 SSLDPSSEWII
+1719 SSAEWTI
-1730 DARVA
+1730 DAKVF
-1735 NSIGNEASDDM
+1735 NTVGNEAIDDM
-1746 PSIILPGSVSFS
+1746 PTIILPESVVFS
-1758 ESTVGIFG
+1758 ENVIGIFG
-1766 DQTQVADI
+1766 DETQTSDI
-1774 NIQFADEFAFSANQV
+1774 RIDFADFSFGDAQ
-1789 SAEGVTSQGQSIAIA
+1789 SLAESLTSQGLTITVAVSADKQS
-1804 LESDG
+1804 LVGTRSDG
-1809 QVLKATRTDGTLVF
+1809 QIVFDAAISGSNVNINFYKAIDQ
-1823 EAKIVGDAVEIT
+1823 EAGLDSI
-1835 FYQAVDQKAGEELL
+1835 
-1849 QTAIIIEGLQIDD
+1849 QTALVIEGLQTDA
-1862 DGTTELVL
+1862 DGTTELVI
-1870 GELPIT
+1870 GHLPIV
-1876 ILDSEPLLFG
+1876 IKDSDPLIFD
-1886 ESYLM
+1886 ESYE
-1891 VEGETSSGNVLS
+1891 VIEGEVVSGNVLN
-1903 NDIDLDTA
+1903 NDIDLDTQ
-1911 LTISSVEVG
+1911 LTIKSVEVDG
-1920 GVSKDIS
+1920 STQTIS
-1927 GATPAVFN
+1927 GSAPVSFTL
-1935 TGDGVLTVF
+1935 DEGVLTVF
-1944 ANGQWTFE
+1944 SNGHWTFV
-1952 ANRNLDHQQ
+1952 ANRNLDHTVAQN
-1961 DHIVTFNYV
+1961 ISFNYV
-1970 AADSSGDFGS
+1970 AGDSSNDFGNG
-1980 ATATIDITDG
+1980 TAVIDIFDG
-1990 AAGQILD
+1990 DAGLVVDGTTTSTEGDVSDGVQ
-1997 DSKTVTEVDVTSGSQ
+1997 TVVG
-2012 TINAQFTILGG
+2012 QFTVSAG
-2023 SDNPDPDSIQFS
+2023 SDNPDPTSIVFNAN
-2035 PETVAQLEALGITS
+2035 TLVQLNALGLTT
-2049 GGDSTALTYT
+2049 GNEEFPLTYT
-2059 LSADGL
+2059 LANDGKT
-2065 IITAKQGDDDV
+2065 ITAQANGETIFTLTLSAVASGID
-2076 FSFSMT
+2076 
-2082 TTVDGNNV
+2082 V
-2090 LADIVLVIER
+2090 LADVTLVLEQPINHLISNDSITL
-2100 PLDHVLT
+2100 PLIIDGE
-2107 SDLLTIPLNIIG
+2107 DL
-2119 TDTDGTALENGQISW
+2119 DGTALEQGQFDWI
-2134 VIEDGNDPSL
+2134 IQDGVDP
-2144 VLDSNASVNESD
+2144 VLTSTSNAAVDESD
-2156 LSNASV
+2156 LIHGSV
-2162 GEVSSTGTFSL
+2162 SDTGIFNL
-2173 GIGSDYL
+2173 NVGSDFVE
-2180 DSVFFD
+2180 SVFFD
-2186 LADQP
+2186 VGDQP
-2191 QLFSGGEQ
+2191 QLFSGGVQ
-2199 IYYTVSED
+2199 IIYVVSAD
-2207 GTLLTG
+2207 GSELTG
-2213 YAGPVVGGD
+2213 YVGSESAD
-2222 VAFTVSFA
+2222 NKAFTLSFTS
-2230 APVSGDVDS
+2230 PSGEADTDVT
-2239 SVDYVFTLYKGLDQT
+2239 YTFELFKGLDQD
-2254 NGTDSL
+2254 NITDEL
-2260 PFTVTARDSDND
+2260 PFVVTARDDDND
-2272 KTKLDL
+2272 ETKLTL
-2278 NISITDGGE
+2278 NVSVTDGGE
-2287 PFIGSGTVELSETPI
+2287 PTIGSGTVELSEIPVADSTPSGVGST
-2302 ANTTPDGVRQ
+2302 ANV
-2312 SAVVNLDI
+2312 SLAV
-2320 TASHDPIVYLGIDVT
+2320 TAGNDPLVFLGLDVT
-2335 NGQAVLDG
+2335 TGQAVLDS
-2343 DGEAVTHNGEALTWR
+2343 DGVAVTSNGEALTWR
-2358 DNGDGSF
+2358 DNGNGTF
-2365 DAILSNG
+2365 DAVLSNG
-2372 DVIMQIRLPS
+2372 DAVFKIKLPDDFS
-2382 DYFLEANASGTVAVE
+2382 LEANGSTNVNVVIE
-2397 IDLYR
+2397 LYQ
-2402 SIDHGTGLKDTE
+2402 SIDHGSGLKDTE
-2414 LNIPTTVV
+2414 LTIPASIVT
-2422 VIDSDGSRS
+2422 IDSDGSRD

-2458 GLIGDNEQTGT
+2458 GLIGDNEQAGT
-2469 EEPSPSIAII
+2469 EEPSPSISII

-2503 GRAISLQDVNADGWY
+2503 GRAISLQEVNADGWY
-2518 YAQDTSGND
+2518 YAQDSSGND

-2545 PLDHATG
+2545 PLDHTTG

-2564 VVTDADG
+2564 VVTDVDG

-2609 EEFTGA
+2609 EEFAGA

-2776 QLTAIDSQFTSPNGQ
+2776 QLKAIDSQFTGPNGQ

-2821 KELTADIA
+2821 KELTADVS

-2852 DDADPIKLDIT
+2852 DEADPIKLDIT
-2863 AQLVDQDTSEEL
+2863 AQLVDQDSSESL

-2888 TLNGNAVKE
+2888 TLNGNVVKE
-2897 GKEYTQNQIDKM
+2897 GKEYTQAQIDKM

-2924 ITAIATEAGNTFANP
+2924 ITAIATEAGNTFADP
-2939 DDRTADIV
+2939 DDKTADIV

-2953 ISPDADTPILSVK
+2953 ISPDADTPHVSVK

-2980 VINGALTDTDGSES
+2980 VINGELTDTDGSES

-3044 EELFIKVTA
+3044 EDLFINVTA

-3059 VDSLDPVNVTALSDT
+3059 IDSLDPVNVTALSDT

-3083 VVDEPIVV
+3083 VVDEPNVV

-3103 AKVISNQSVLNE
+3103 TKVISNQSVLNE

-3122 FVVQTTD
+3122 FVVQTSD

-3144 EGTLLVD
+3144 DGTLLVD
-3151 AMGKPVSLTIAYVDD
+3151 SLGEPVSLTIAYVDD
-3166 VTGPVL
+3166 VTGPVF

-3187 TDFSGAL
+3187 TDFSGEL

-3222 IVDQED
+3222 VVDQED

-3281 DVPVSGLDLESL
+3281 DVPLSGLDLESL

-3333 SPTGS
+3333 SPTGA

-3495 PVGPPSPIQPGGDIK
+3495 PVGPPSPIQPDGEIK
-3510 TNEGEDIDLT
+3510 TPEGEDIDLT
-3520 GLLNTNVASDP
+3520 GLLNTDVASDP
-3531 DNTISFYIPADS
+3531 DNSISFYIPADS

-3553 GVIAEYDAA
+3553 GVIAEYDAS

-3605 ETVTTAQTI
+3605 DTVTTQQTI

-3626 VAADSTTIQEDIATD
+3626 VATDSTTIQEDIATD

-3651 VEDGQLIEGEGNSAT
+3651 VEDGQLITGEGNSAT

-3675 ITVSNGVTL
+3675 ITVSNGGTL
-3684 SESPADT
+3684 SEYPADT

-3710 SDVLVTPPEHYSGD
+3710 SDVLVTPPEHYSGE

-3735 EADCVVETDT
+3735 EADCVTETDT

-3753 ITVEPVADAANLVTE
+3753 ITVEPVADAANLVTQ

-3773 EDHYIS
+3773 EDNYIS

-3814 DSYELVPNNGVDGG
+3814 DSYQLVPNNGVDGG
-3828 TFDGNPSYEW
+3828 TFDGNPTYEW

-3903 TGSEDDGIV
+3903 TGSEDDGIA

-3918 SFETNSDEFLAIT
+3918 SFETNSDEFLSIT
-3931 VTVNGTSDP
+3931 VTVNATSDP

-3954 TSSFTSVGGIIQATI
+3954 TSSFIRVGDIAQATI

-4032 LSVEYSS
+4032 LSIEYTS

-4059 ADSEVGFITIYDIPA
+4059 ADSEEGFITIYDIPA
-4074 GLTFSHGSMVDSQY
+4074 GLTFSHGSMVGGQY

-4095 PNLAITGGYD
+4095 PNLAITGGYNSGD
-4105 GVDPFEITIEP
+4105 QFELTIEP

-4121 NNQAV
+4121 TNQAV

-4134 EFVAEGDSTITA
+4134 EFVAEGDSTINA
-4146 TDDNDLLIGGT
+4146 TEDNDLLIGGA
-4157 GSDNFVFASSGLGSA
+4157 GSDNFVFESSGLGSA
-4172 EAPSYDVIQDFDASP
+4172 EAPSYDVVQDFDASP
-4187 DTDAIDLSGILG
+4187 NTDAIDLSGILG